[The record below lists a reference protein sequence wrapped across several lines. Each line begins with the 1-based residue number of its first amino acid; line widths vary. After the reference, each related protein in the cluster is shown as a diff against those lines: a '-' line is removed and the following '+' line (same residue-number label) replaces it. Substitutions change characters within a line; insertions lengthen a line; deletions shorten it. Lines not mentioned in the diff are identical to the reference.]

1 MNKTYNIIWNAAR
14 GMYIVTSEL
23 ARSGSRA
30 IVSVSASCAVTLL
43 AMDAA
48 PAVAEETRVSIPS
61 QTTTYTLSGATPF
74 VVETGNTV
82 ATDTATSAAIV
93 GDNSNDWDL
102 LIESGAVVGSSLT
115 DSQAMNLDS
124 LTGATSVHNQGTITG
139 SNEDGTI
146 MLQNGG
152 SVINDAR
159 IENNATYEHDPQDI
173 PQEYAGVY
181 MLNGGSYVSSESG
194 VLEGVS
200 GVIVQ
205 SGEAHITNGGM
216 INSDGS
222 WRSYGVEFRDGT
234 YGTIV
239 NTGTIITTASDGSGK
254 IEDAAIYVH
263 TLNDMAVSGSVSV
276 DNSGLMQSDF
286 ITVALYYGSHFEV
299 VNRVGGVIT
308 AGNSSLVG
316 IKSTAMELKVG
327 VDNLVTNDGTISA
340 YGTANTYGIHY
351 GESTSGGVITNT
363 GSITT
368 TGGGS
373 GDASVYVHGNGD
385 GTVVN
390 NSGTM
395 SSSVYGVYLDS
406 TRSKGHTLNNQA
418 GGAISANTA
427 VAINGNGNT
436 ITNQG
441 KMTGVSDGLLISG
454 NNNIVTTSGG
464 EISGKNGIR
473 VSKGSG
479 NQITAKSG
487 SKITTTSTGISIAG
501 GNNQITTESGST
513 IVAKDNGILINS
525 GANNVTNG
533 GSITATGSSISYG
546 IQYNSGTSGTI
557 TNTGTITTTGKGA
570 GDASVYAHGG
580 AVTINNSGTMDS
592 SVYGVYVT
600 TGHTLNNL
608 AGGSITANTAVQL
621 NGNNNTLANAGA
633 ILGDTNGVTINGSGN
648 TLTSQGK
655 ITGGTNAILIN
666 SGSKNNTLTLNTGT
680 EISGNITDDNN
691 SASANNNLI
700 LDGEGTLGSSISG
713 LNSVT
718 SSGDW
723 TLPGATMNL
732 SGTTNS
738 ALWVKSG
745 TLILNGAMTAKG
757 ATVDSGTTLQIGN
770 SGTLGAFNG
779 DIVDNGTLTFNRSD
793 AAAYG
798 SVISGSGN
806 VIKQGG
812 GELTLSNN
820 NSYSGGTTIAEGTLT
835 ATAGGAL
842 GSGNIDNRAYLKLD
856 AASASD
862 PFIVADLTTHSGAT
876 VEIGAG
882 STLQANTLTQQDGS
896 TLTADLT
903 ATSGPAIR
911 AKNVN
916 LDGTLN
922 VASPASQEPIRSTDD
937 LISLALIESDNAI
950 SGDFDDI
957 TINGNAMNS
966 DAFITVVG
974 QKNVNDTHYDLVE
987 TLTWYADRYNAAID
1001 AHGTFNLADADD
1013 SFTVNTV
1020 LENVDANSG
1029 WNGQSLTKT
1038 GAGTLI
1044 LNAENTYTGG
1054 TTISDGT
1061 LVANNVEA
1069 LGTGNVTDNAT
1080 LELNT
1085 GGDFDNAISGSGQVV
1100 KSGDDA
1106 LTLSGTNTYSGGTT
1120 ISGGT
1125 LIASNVEAL
1134 GTGDV
1139 TDNAVLELNTG
1150 GDFANN
1156 IGGSGQVVKS
1166 GDETLTLSGTNSYT
1180 GGTTISGGTLV
1191 ASNVEALGSGDV
1203 TDNATLEM
1211 NTGGDFANN
1220 IGGTGSVVK
1229 SGDKTLTLSGSNIY
1243 TGGTLIS
1250 GGTLIATNVDAL
1262 GTGDVTDNATLEMNT
1277 GGDFANAIG
1286 GTGSV
1291 VKSGDETLTL
1301 SGSNIYT
1308 GGTTIS
1314 GGTLVATNV
1323 EALGSGDVTDNAT
1336 LELNT
1341 GGTFDNVISGSGQV
1355 VKSGDDALTLSGN
1368 NSYTGG
1374 TLISDGTL
1382 VASNVE
1388 ALGSGD
1394 VTDNATLALNTG
1406 GDFTNNIGG
1415 TGRVEKSGDDALTLS
1430 GANSYT
1436 GGTLISGGTLVATNV
1451 DALGTGNV
1459 TDNATLE
1466 LNTGGDFDNAISGSG
1481 QVVKSGDK
1489 TLTLSGANS
1498 YTGGTTISSGTLIA
1512 TNVEALGT
1520 GDVTDNATLELN
1532 TGGDFDNNIGGTG
1545 SVVKSGDETLTLSGA
1560 NSYTGGTTIS
1570 GGTLVATSVDA
1581 LGSGDVTDNATLE
1594 MNTGGD
1600 FANNIGGTGSV
1611 VKSGDKTLTLSGS
1624 NTYAGGT
1631 TINDGTLVANNVEA
1645 LGTGDVIDNATLEL
1659 NTGGDFDNAI
1669 SGSGQVVKSG
1679 DKTLTLSGANSYS
1692 GATTISGGTL
1702 IAANV
1707 NALGTGA
1714 IDNRASLLLDA
1725 SGQFTVTDLTTE
1737 SGGNTEIGA
1746 GSTLQATTLTQKS
1759 DSTLTINLNS
1769 NTADP
1774 VIHAASQ
1781 VSLAGTLDI
1790 TGVGDVLDSDP
1801 ASTDDLDT
1809 FTLIASDKTIAGD
1822 FEKLTVA
1829 GMDADLADFI
1839 TVDGRIDDMGKQYE
1853 LTTALTWYADRDDAV
1868 TDAHGT
1874 FNLTNADGSFAVNTV
1889 LENVDATLDPASST
1903 GWDGTSLIKQGAGT
1917 LILNAENTY
1926 TGGTT
1931 ISGGTL
1937 VATNVD
1943 ALGSGDVTDDATLE
1957 LNTGGTFDNAISGS
1971 GQVVKSGDDA
1981 LTLSG
1986 ANTYTGGTT
1995 INDGTLVACNVEA
2008 LGTGDV
2014 TDNATLELNT
2024 GGTFD
2029 NVISGSGQMVKS
2041 GDDTLTL
2048 SGSNTYTGG
2057 TTISGGTLV
2066 ATSVDAL
2073 GSGDVTNDAVL
2084 ELNTGGDF
2092 DNAISGSGQVVKS
2105 GDETLTL
2112 SGANSYTGGT
2122 TISGGT
2128 LVASNVEALGSSDVT
2143 DNATLELN
2151 TGGDFTNN
2159 ISGSGQVVK
2168 SGDDVLT
2175 LSGANSYSGGTLI
2188 SDGTLVAS
2196 NVEALGTGDITDNAV
2211 LELNTGGD
2219 FDNAISGSGQV
2230 VKSGDETLTLSGSNT
2245 YTGGTTIS
2253 GGTLVASNVDAL
2265 GTGDVT
2271 DNATLEL
2278 NTGGTFDNVISGS
2291 GQVVKSGDKTLTLS
2305 GANSYTGGTTIN
2317 DGTLVASNVDALGSG
2332 DVTNDAVLEL
2342 NTGGD
2347 FTNNISGS
2355 GQVVKSGDETLTLSG
2370 TNSYTDGTLISGG
2383 TLVAT
2388 NLEALGT
2395 GDVTNNATLE
2405 LNTGGDF
2412 TNNISGSG
2420 QVVKSGDETLTL
2432 SGANSY
2438 TGGTTIS
2445 GGTLVASNVEALGS
2459 GDVTDNATLEMNT
2472 GGDFDNAISG
2482 SGQVVKSGDKTLT
2495 LSGANS
2501 YTGGTT
2507 ISGGTLVA
2515 SNVEALGS
2523 GDIDNYASLQ
2533 LNASGQFV
2541 TANLTTHDNATTAIG
2556 AGSALRANT
2565 LTQEANSTLAVHLID
2580 SNSGAI
2586 VTADHANLGG
2596 TLDITGIGNVA
2607 KSWTRDAYAYT
2618 LIDTDS
2624 AINSDF
2630 AQFTVAG
2637 MDAKQVDFL
2646 TVDGRVNAADD
2657 TRYDVTASLSWYA
2670 DSDNAATDAHGTFTL
2685 SEQGHSFTL
2694 NTALT
2699 DVDAT
2704 LNPDSA
2710 TYWDGK
2716 SLIKR
2721 GAGTLILGAQNT
2733 YSGDTDVQEGA
2744 LWLAETATI
2753 GSAGSAQ
2760 AVNIAANAA
2769 FGGHNAT
2776 VNGHV
2781 NNQGSLYFVDTFT
2794 VNGDVV
2800 NSSAMISGS
2809 DQPNNTLTIAG
2820 NYTGNDGHLYLNTQ
2834 LGDDSSPTD
2843 KLIVTGDTAGSTTL
2857 HITNVNG
2864 LGAQTVNG
2872 IEVIEVGG
2880 QSDGDFTLYKGHVD
2894 INAWTYTLK
2903 QDGGDWYLRSESD
2916 DVPDDGGEV
2925 TPPDDGGEVTP
2936 PDDGGDVTPP
2946 DGGGDVT
2953 PPDDGGE
2960 VTPPD
2965 DGGEVTPPDDGG
2977 DVTPPDDGG
2986 DVTPVAP
2993 QYRADI
2999 GVYLGNQWMARNLQM
3014 QTLYDREGSQ
3024 YRSADGSIWM
3034 RFKAGKAE
3042 SQAVNGNVDI
3052 DSDYSQFQLGGDIL
3066 TWSDGAQSVTV
3077 GLMGSYINANTD
3089 STGNRGADGSQFS
3102 ANGSVDGYNLGL
3114 YATWF
3119 ADAQSH
3125 RGAYIDSWY
3134 QYGAYNNSVDN
3145 DGLSA
3150 SRYDS
3155 AAHAVSLETGYRYDI
3170 ALSNRNTVSLTPQA
3184 QVTWQ
3189 RYSADTVID
3198 DGGTRISGQNDD
3210 SWTTRLGMRVDGKLY
3225 KESGRIQP
3233 FMEVNW
3239 LHASDNAAATF
3250 GDTKVSQDL
3259 PNDRVEVKVGIQAN
3273 VSERLSVYAQA
3284 AGQKGKNDYGD
3295 ASFSLNMRYN
3305 W

>member
-74 VVETGNTV
+74 VVETGNTI
-82 ATDTATSAAIV
+82 ATDTAASAAIV

-146 MLQNGG
+146 LLQNGG
-152 SVINDAR
+152 SVINDGR
-159 IENNATYEHDPQDI
+159 IENSAIYVHNLDLGAPEIDAAI
-173 PQEYAGVY
+173 Y
-181 MLNGGSYVSSESG
+181 MLNGGSYVSSENG
-194 VLEGVS
+194 VLKGVS

-205 SGEAHITNGGM
+205 SGEVHITNGGT

-222 WRSYGVEFRDGT
+222 WRSYGVELRGGA

-239 NTGTIITTASDGSGK
+239 NTGTIITTASDGSGE
-254 IEDAAIYVH
+254 IEDAAIYAH
-263 TLNDMAVSGSVSV
+263 TFDDIAAGDYVSV
-276 DNSGLMQSDF
+276 DNSGLLQSDF
-286 ITVALYYGSHFEV
+286 IAVALYHGAHFEV
-299 VNRVGGVIT
+299 INRAGGVIT

-316 IKSTAMELKVG
+316 IQSAAMELKAG

-368 TGGGS
+368 TGGGA

-395 SSSVYGVYLDS
+395 SSTVYGVYLDS
-406 TRSKGHTLNNQA
+406 ARSKGHTLNNQA

-487 SKITTTSTGISIAG
+487 SKITATSTGISIAS
-501 GNNQITTESGST
+501 GNNQVTTESGSA

-546 IQYNSGTSGTI
+546 IQYNSGASGTI

-592 SVYGVYVT
+592 SVFGVYVT

-633 ILGDTNGVTINGSGN
+633 ILGDTNGVTISGSGN
-648 TLTSQGK
+648 TLTNQGK
-655 ITGGTNAILIN
+655 ITGGTNAVLIN

-680 EISGNITDDNN
+680 EISGSITDGNN

-723 TLPGATMNL
+723 TLSGATMNL

-745 TLILNGAMTAKG
+745 TLIVNGAMTAKG

-770 SGTLGAFNG
+770 GGTLGAFNG
-779 DIVDNGTLTFNRSD
+779 NIVDNGTLTFNRSD

-806 VIKQGG
+806 VVKQGG

-842 GSGNIDNRAYLKLD
+842 GSGNIDNRAYLKLE
-856 AASASD
+856 AANAGD

-950 SGDFDDI
+950 SGDFDGI
-957 TINGNAMNS
+957 TINGNAMNP

-987 TLTWYADRYNAAID
+987 TLTWYADRDNAAID

-1061 LVANNVEA
+1061 LVATNVEA

-1100 KSGDDA
+1100 KSGD
-1106 LTLSGTNTYSGGTT
+1106 
-1120 ISGGT
+1120 
-1125 LIASNVEAL
+1125 
-1134 GTGDV
+1134 
-1139 TDNAVLELNTG
+1139 
-1150 GDFANN
+1150 
-1156 IGGSGQVVKS
+1156 
-1166 GDETLTLSGTNSYT
+1166 ETLTLSGANSYT

-1191 ASNVEALGSGDV
+1191 ATNVEALGSGDVTDNATLELNTGGTFDNVISGSGQVVKSGDEMLTLSGANSYTGGTTISGGTLVVSNVEALGSGDV
-1203 TDNATLEM
+1203 TDNATLEL
-1211 NTGGDFANN
+1211 NTGGDFDNN

-1229 SGDKTLTLSGSNIY
+1229 SGDKTLTLSGANSY
-1243 TGGTLIS
+1243 TGGTTIS
-1250 GGTLIATNVDAL
+1250 GGTLVATNVEAL
-1262 GTGDVTDNATLEMNT
+1262 GSGDVTDNAVLELNT
-1277 GGDFANAIG
+1277 GGTFDNVIS
-1286 GTGSV
+1286 GSGQV
-1291 VKSGDETLTL
+1291 VKSGDEMLTL
-1301 SGSNIYT
+1301 SGANSYT

-1374 TLISDGTL
+1374 TLISGGTL
-1382 VASNVE
+1382 VASNVD

-1394 VTDNATLALNTG
+1394 VTDNATLEMNTG
-1406 GDFTNNIGG
+1406 GDFDNAISGSG
-1415 TGRVEKSGDDALTLS
+1415 QVVKSGDETLTLS

-1436 GGTLISGGTLVATNV
+1436 GGTTISGGTLVANNV
-1451 DALGTGNV
+1451 EALGTGDV
-1459 TDNATLE
+1459 TNNATLE

-1498 YTGGTTISSGTLIA
+1498 YTGGTTISGGTLIA
-1512 TNVEALGT
+1512 T
-1520 GDVTDNATLELN
+1520 
-1532 TGGDFDNNIGGTG
+1532 
-1545 SVVKSGDETLTLSGA
+1545 
-1560 NSYTGGTTIS
+1560 
-1570 GGTLVATSVDA
+1570 
-1581 LGSGDVTDNATLE
+1581 
-1594 MNTGGD
+1594 
-1600 FANNIGGTGSV
+1600 
-1611 VKSGDKTLTLSGS
+1611 
-1624 NTYAGGT
+1624 
-1631 TINDGTLVANNVEA
+1631 
-1645 LGTGDVIDNATLEL
+1645 
-1659 NTGGDFDNAI
+1659 
-1669 SGSGQVVKSG
+1669 
-1679 DKTLTLSGANSYS
+1679 
-1692 GATTISGGTL
+1692 
-1702 IAANV
+1702 NV

-1769 NTADP
+1769 NTVDP

-1839 TVDGRIDDMGKQYE
+1839 TVDGRIDDTGKQYE

-1889 LENVDATLDPASST
+1889 LENVDATLDPDSAT

-1971 GQVVKSGDDA
+1971 GQVVKSGDD
-1981 LTLSG
+1981 
-1986 ANTYTGGTT
+1986 
-1995 INDGTLVACNVEA
+1995 
-2008 LGTGDV
+2008 
-2014 TDNATLELNT
+2014 
-2024 GGTFD
+2024 
-2029 NVISGSGQMVKS
+2029 
-2041 GDDTLTL
+2041 
-2048 SGSNTYTGG
+2048 
-2057 TTISGGTLV
+2057 
-2066 ATSVDAL
+2066 
-2073 GSGDVTNDAVL
+2073 
-2084 ELNTGGDF
+2084 
-2092 DNAISGSGQVVKS
+2092 
-2105 GDETLTL
+2105 
-2112 SGANSYTGGT
+2112 
-2122 TISGGT
+2122 
-2128 LVASNVEALGSSDVT
+2128 
-2143 DNATLELN
+2143 
-2151 TGGDFTNN
+2151 
-2159 ISGSGQVVK
+2159 
-2168 SGDDVLT
+2168 VLT

-2196 NVEALGTGDITDNAV
+2196 NVEALGTGDVTNDAVLELNTGGTFDNAISGSGQVVKSGDETLTLSGANSYTGGTLISGGTLVASNVEALGTGDVTDNATLELNTGGDFDNAISGSGQVVKSGDETLTLSGSNTYTGGTLISGGTLVATNVEALGSGDVTDDATLELNTGGTFDNAISGSGQVVKSGDDVLTLSGANSYSGGSLISGGTLVATNVEALGTGDVTNNAVLELNTGGTFDNAISGSGQVVKSGDETLTLSGANSYTGGTLISGGTLVASNVEALGTGDVTDNAV

-2245 YTGGTTIS
+2245 YTGGTLIS
-2253 GGTLVASNVDAL
+2253 GGTLVASNVEAL
-2265 GTGDVT
+2265 GT
-2271 DNATLEL
+2271 
-2278 NTGGTFDNVISGS
+2278 
-2291 GQVVKSGDKTLTLS
+2291 
-2305 GANSYTGGTTIN
+2305 
-2317 DGTLVASNVDALGSG
+2317 G

-2347 FTNNISGS
+2347 FDNAISGS
-2355 GQVVKSGDETLTLSG
+2355 GKVEKSGDGTLTLSG
-2370 TNSYTDGTLISGG
+2370 SNTYRGGTTISGG
-2383 TLVAT
+2383 TLLASNV
-2388 NLEALGT
+2388 EALGT

-2412 TNNISGSG
+2412 DNAISGSG
-2420 QVVKSGDETLTL
+2420 QVVKSGGDTLTL
-2432 SGANSY
+2432 SGNNSY
-2438 TGGTTIS
+2438 TGGTLIS
-2445 GGTLVASNVEALGS
+2445 DGTLVASNVEALGS
-2459 GDVTDNATLEMNT
+2459 GN
-2472 GGDFDNAISG
+2472 
-2482 SGQVVKSGDKTLT
+2482 
-2495 LSGANS
+2495 
-2501 YTGGTT
+2501 
-2507 ISGGTLVA
+2507 
-2515 SNVEALGS
+2515 
-2523 GDIDNYASLQ
+2523 IDNYASLQ

-2565 LTQEANSTLAVHLID
+2565 LTQEANSTLAVHLTD
-2580 SNSGAI
+2580 SNSDAI

-2618 LIDTDS
+2618 LIDSDS

-2646 TVDGRVNAADD
+2646 TVDGRVNADDD

-2710 TYWDGK
+2710 TGWDGK

-2733 YSGDTDVQEGA
+2733 YSGDTDVQEGT

-2916 DVPDDGGEV
+2916 DVPDDGGDV
-2925 TPPDDGGEVTP
+2925 IP

-2946 DGGGDVT
+2946 DDGGDVT

-2965 DGGEVTPPDDGG
+2965 DGGEVTPPDDDG

-2986 DVTPVAP
+2986 DVTPPDDDGDITPPDGGDVTPVTP

-3077 GLMGSYINANTD
+3077 GLMGSYINASTD

-3210 SWTTRLGMRVDGKLY
+3210 SWTTRLGVRVDGKLY

-3239 LHASDNAAATF
+3239 LHASDNASATF

>member
-74 VVETGNTV
+74 VVETDNTI
-82 ATDTATSAAIV
+82 ATDTAASAAIV

-146 MLQNGG
+146 LLQNGG

-159 IENNATYEHDPQDI
+159 IENSATYEHDPEDI

-239 NTGTIITTASDGSGK
+239 NTGTIITTASDGSNK

-286 ITVALYYGSHFEV
+286 ITVALYHGSHFEV

-316 IKSTAMELKVG
+316 IQSAAMELKAG
-327 VDNLVTNDGTISA
+327 VNNLVTNDGTISA
-340 YGTANTYGIHY
+340 YGTVNTYGIHY
-351 GESTSGGVITNT
+351 GENTSGGVITNT

-368 TGGGS
+368 TGGGA

-390 NSGTM
+390 NSGIM
-395 SSSVYGVYLDS
+395 SSTVYGVYLDS
-406 TRSKGHTLNNQA
+406 ARSKGHTLNNQA

-436 ITNQG
+436 ISNQG

-487 SKITTTSTGISIAG
+487 SKITATSTGISIAS
-501 GNNQITTESGST
+501 GNNQVTAESGSA

-533 GSITATGSSISYG
+533 GSITAIGSSISYG
-546 IQYNSGTSGTI
+546 IQYNSGASGTI
-557 TNTGTITTTGKGA
+557 TNTITTTGKGA

-592 SVYGVYVT
+592 SVFGVYVT

-633 ILGDTNGVTINGSGN
+633 ILGDTNGVTISGSGN
-648 TLTSQGK
+648 TLTNQGK
-655 ITGGTNAILIN
+655 ITGGTNAVLIN

-680 EISGNITDDNN
+680 EMSGSITDGNN

-723 TLPGATMNL
+723 TLSGATMNL

-793 AAAYG
+793 AAVYG

-806 VIKQGG
+806 VVKQGG

-957 TINGNAMNS
+957 TINGNAMNP

-987 TLTWYADRYNAAID
+987 TLTWYADRDNAAID

-1044 LNAENTYTGG
+1044 LNAENTYIGG
-1054 TTISDGT
+1054 TTISGGT
-1061 LVANNVEA
+1061 LIATNVEA

-1100 KSGDDA
+1100 KSGDETLA
-1106 LTLSGTNTYSGGTT
+1106 LSG
-1120 ISGGT
+1120 I
-1125 LIASNVEAL
+1125 
-1134 GTGDV
+1134 
-1139 TDNAVLELNTG
+1139 
-1150 GDFANN
+1150 
-1156 IGGSGQVVKS
+1156 
-1166 GDETLTLSGTNSYT
+1166 NSYT

-1203 TDNATLEM
+1203 TDNATLEL
-1211 NTGGDFANN
+1211 NTSGDFANN

-1229 SGDKTLTLSGSNIY
+1229 SGDKTLTLSGSNSY
-1243 TGGTLIS
+1243 TGGTI
-1250 GGTLIATNVDAL
+1250 
-1262 GTGDVTDNATLEMNT
+1262 
-1277 GGDFANAIG
+1277 
-1286 GTGSV
+1286 
-1291 VKSGDETLTL
+1291 
-1301 SGSNIYT
+1301 
-1308 GGTTIS
+1308 IS

-1323 EALGSGDVTDNAT
+1323 EALGSGDVTDNA
-1336 LELNT
+1336 
-1341 GGTFDNVISGSGQV
+1341 V
-1355 VKSGDDALTLSGN
+1355 
-1368 NSYTGG
+1368 
-1374 TLISDGTL
+1374 
-1382 VASNVE
+1382 
-1388 ALGSGD
+1388 
-1394 VTDNATLALNTG
+1394 
-1406 GDFTNNIGG
+1406 
-1415 TGRVEKSGDDALTLS
+1415 
-1430 GANSYT
+1430 
-1436 GGTLISGGTLVATNV
+1436 
-1451 DALGTGNV
+1451 
-1459 TDNATLE
+1459 
-1466 LNTGGDFDNAISGSG
+1466 
-1481 QVVKSGDK
+1481 
-1489 TLTLSGANS
+1489 
-1498 YTGGTTISSGTLIA
+1498 
-1512 TNVEALGT
+1512 
-1520 GDVTDNATLELN
+1520 
-1532 TGGDFDNNIGGTG
+1532 
-1545 SVVKSGDETLTLSGA
+1545 
-1560 NSYTGGTTIS
+1560 
-1570 GGTLVATSVDA
+1570 
-1581 LGSGDVTDNATLE
+1581 
-1594 MNTGGD
+1594 
-1600 FANNIGGTGSV
+1600 
-1611 VKSGDKTLTLSGS
+1611 
-1624 NTYAGGT
+1624 
-1631 TINDGTLVANNVEA
+1631 
-1645 LGTGDVIDNATLEL
+1645 LEL

-1769 NTADP
+1769 NTVDP

-1839 TVDGRIDDMGKQYE
+1839 TVDGRIDDTGKQYE

-1889 LENVDATLDPASST
+1889 LENVDATLDPASAT

-1943 ALGSGDVTDDATLE
+1943 ALGSGDVTDNATLE
-1957 LNTGGTFDNAISGS
+1957 MNTGGTFDNAISGS
-1971 GQVVKSGDDA
+1971 GQVVKSGD
-1981 LTLSG
+1981 G
-1986 ANTYTGGTT
+1986 A
-1995 INDGTLVACNVEA
+1995 
-2008 LGTGDV
+2008 
-2014 TDNATLELNT
+2014 
-2024 GGTFD
+2024 
-2029 NVISGSGQMVKS
+2029 
-2041 GDDTLTL
+2041 
-2048 SGSNTYTGG
+2048 
-2057 TTISGGTLV
+2057 
-2066 ATSVDAL
+2066 
-2073 GSGDVTNDAVL
+2073 
-2084 ELNTGGDF
+2084 
-2092 DNAISGSGQVVKS
+2092 
-2105 GDETLTL
+2105 
-2112 SGANSYTGGT
+2112 
-2122 TISGGT
+2122 
-2128 LVASNVEALGSSDVT
+2128 
-2143 DNATLELN
+2143 
-2151 TGGDFTNN
+2151 
-2159 ISGSGQVVK
+2159 
-2168 SGDDVLT
+2168 LT

-2188 SDGTLVAS
+2188 SDGTLIAGRVDVLGSGDVTDNATLEMNTGGTFSNTISGSGQVVKSGDKTLTLSGVNTYIGGTLISGGTLLASNVEALGTGSVANNATLELNTSGDFDNAIGGSGKVEKSGDDALTLSGSNTYTGGTLISGGTLVAS
-2196 NVEALGTGDITDNAV
+2196 NVEALGTGDVTDNATLALNAGGDFTNNIGGTGRV
-2211 LELNTGGD
+2211 EKSGDKTLTLSGSNTYTGGTLISSGTLVANDVNALGTGDVTDNATLALNTGGD
-2219 FDNAISGSGQV
+2219 FDNAISGSGKV
-2230 VKSGDETLTLSGSNT
+2230 EKSGDETLTLSGSNT
-2245 YTGGTTIS
+2245 YTGGTTI
-2253 GGTLVASNVDAL
+2253 
-2265 GTGDVT
+2265 
-2271 DNATLEL
+2271 
-2278 NTGGTFDNVISGS
+2278 
-2291 GQVVKSGDKTLTLS
+2291 
-2305 GANSYTGGTTIN
+2305 N
-2317 DGTLVASNVDALGSG
+2317 DGTLIATSVDALGSG
-2332 DVTNDAVLEL
+2332 DVTDNAVLEL

-2445 GGTLVASNVEALGS
+2445 GGTLVASNVEALGT
-2459 GDVTDNATLEMNT
+2459 GDVTNNATLELNT
-2472 GGDFDNAISG
+2472 GGTFDNAISG
-2482 SGQVVKSGDKTLT
+2482 SGQVVKSGDETLT
-2495 LSGANS
+2495 LSGANT

-2507 ISGGTLVA
+2507 INGGTLVA

-2565 LTQEANSTLAVHLID
+2565 LTQEANSTLAVHLTN

-2586 VTADHANLGG
+2586 VTADRANLGG
-2596 TLDITGIGNVA
+2596 TLDITGIGNVT

-2618 LIDTDS
+2618 LIDSDS
-2624 AINSDF
+2624 AIDSDF

-2646 TVDGRVNAADD
+2646 TVDGRVNADDD

-2704 LNPDSA
+2704 LDPDSA
-2710 TYWDGK
+2710 TDWDGK

-2760 AVNIAANAA
+2760 AVNIAANAV

-2781 NNQGSLYFVDTFT
+2781 NNLGSLYFVDTFT

-2936 PDDGGDVTPP
+2936 PDDGGE
-2946 DGGGDVT
+2946 VT

-2977 DVTPPDDGG
+2977 EVTPPDDDGEVTPPDDGG
-2986 DVTPVAP
+2986 DVTPPDDDGDITPPDGGDVTPVTP

-3024 YRSADGSIWM
+3024 YRSADGSVWM

-3210 SWTTRLGMRVDGKLY
+3210 SWTTRLGVRVDGKLY

-3239 LHASDNAAATF
+3239 LHASDNTSATF

>member
-74 VVETGNTV
+74 VVETGNTI
-82 ATDTATSAAIV
+82 ATDTAASAAIV

-102 LIESGAVVGSSLT
+102 LIESGAVVGSSLI

-139 SNEDGTI
+139 SSADGTI
-146 MLQNGG
+146 LLQNGG
-152 SVINDAR
+152 SVINDGR
-159 IENNATYEHDPQDI
+159 IENSAIYVHNLDLGAPEIDAAI
-173 PQEYAGVY
+173 Y
-181 MLNGGSYVSSESG
+181 MLNGGSYVSSENG
-194 VLEGVS
+194 VLKGVS

-205 SGEAHITNGGM
+205 SGEVHITNGGT

-222 WRSYGVEFRDGT
+222 WRSYGVELRGGA

-239 NTGTIITTASDGSGK
+239 NTGTIITTASDGSGE
-254 IEDAAIYVH
+254 IEDAAIYAH
-263 TLNDMAVSGSVSV
+263 TFDDIAAGDYVSV
-276 DNSGLMQSDF
+276 DNSGLLQSDF
-286 ITVALYYGSHFEV
+286 IAVALYHGAHFEV
-299 VNRVGGVIT
+299 INRAGGVIT

-316 IKSTAMELKVG
+316 IQSAAMELKAG

-368 TGGGS
+368 TGGGA

-395 SSSVYGVYLDS
+395 SSTVYGVYLDS
-406 TRSKGHTLNNQA
+406 ARSKGHTLNNQA

-487 SKITTTSTGISIAG
+487 SKITATSTGISIAS
-501 GNNQITTESGST
+501 GNNQVTTESGSA

-592 SVYGVYVT
+592 SVFGVYVT

-633 ILGDTNGVTINGSGN
+633 ILGDTNGVTISGSGN
-648 TLTSQGK
+648 TLTNQGK
-655 ITGGTNAILIN
+655 ITGGTNAVLIN

-680 EISGNITDDNN
+680 EISGSITDGNN

-723 TLPGATMNL
+723 TLSGATMNL

-770 SGTLGAFNG
+770 GGTLGAFNG
-779 DIVDNGTLTFNRSD
+779 NIVDNGTLTFNRSD

-806 VIKQGG
+806 VVKQGG

-842 GSGNIDNRAYLKLD
+842 GSGNIDNRAYLTLD

-950 SGDFDDI
+950 SGDFDGI
-957 TINGNAMNS
+957 TINGNAMNP

-987 TLTWYADRYNAAID
+987 TLTWYADRDNAAID

-1061 LVANNVEA
+1061 LIATNVEA

-1080 LELNT
+1080 LEMNT

-1100 KSGDDA
+1100 KSGDET
-1106 LTLSGTNTYSGGTT
+1106 LTLSGSNTYTGGTI

-1125 LIASNVEAL
+1125 LVATNVEAL

-1150 GDFANN
+1150 G
-1156 IGGSGQVVKS
+1156 
-1166 GDETLTLSGTNSYT
+1166 
-1180 GGTTISGGTLV
+1180 
-1191 ASNVEALGSGDV
+1191 
-1203 TDNATLEM
+1203 
-1211 NTGGDFANN
+1211 
-1220 IGGTGSVVK
+1220 
-1229 SGDKTLTLSGSNIY
+1229 
-1243 TGGTLIS
+1243 
-1250 GGTLIATNVDAL
+1250 
-1262 GTGDVTDNATLEMNT
+1262 
-1277 GGDFANAIG
+1277 
-1286 GTGSV
+1286 
-1291 VKSGDETLTL
+1291 
-1301 SGSNIYT
+1301 
-1308 GGTTIS
+1308 
-1314 GGTLVATNV
+1314 
-1323 EALGSGDVTDNAT
+1323 
-1336 LELNT
+1336 
-1341 GGTFDNVISGSGQV
+1341 TFDNVISGSGQ
-1355 VKSGDDALTLSGN
+1355 
-1368 NSYTGG
+1368 
-1374 TLISDGTL
+1374 
-1382 VASNVE
+1382 
-1388 ALGSGD
+1388 
-1394 VTDNATLALNTG
+1394 
-1406 GDFTNNIGG
+1406 
-1415 TGRVEKSGDDALTLS
+1415 
-1430 GANSYT
+1430 
-1436 GGTLISGGTLVATNV
+1436 
-1451 DALGTGNV
+1451 
-1459 TDNATLE
+1459 
-1466 LNTGGDFDNAISGSG
+1466 
-1481 QVVKSGDK
+1481 
-1489 TLTLSGANS
+1489 
-1498 YTGGTTISSGTLIA
+1498 
-1512 TNVEALGT
+1512 
-1520 GDVTDNATLELN
+1520 
-1532 TGGDFDNNIGGTG
+1532 
-1545 SVVKSGDETLTLSGA
+1545 VVKSGDETLTLSGA

-1570 GGTLVATSVDA
+1570 GGTLVATNVD
-1581 LGSGDVTDNATLE
+1581 
-1594 MNTGGD
+1594 
-1600 FANNIGGTGSV
+1600 
-1611 VKSGDKTLTLSGS
+1611 
-1624 NTYAGGT
+1624 
-1631 TINDGTLVANNVEA
+1631 A
-1645 LGTGDVIDNATLEL
+1645 LGTGDVTDNATLEL

-1702 IAANV
+1702 IATHV

-1769 NTADP
+1769 NTVDP

-1839 TVDGRIDDMGKQYE
+1839 TVDGRIDDTGKQYE

-1889 LENVDATLDPASST
+1889 LENVDATLDPASAT

-1971 GQVVKSGDDA
+1971 GQVVKSGDDV

-1986 ANTYTGGTT
+1986 ANSYSGGTL
-1995 INDGTLVACNVEA
+1995 ISDGTLVASNVEA

-2029 NVISGSGQMVKS
+2029 NVISG
-2041 GDDTLTL
+2041 
-2048 SGSNTYTGG
+2048 N
-2057 TTISGGTLV
+2057 
-2066 ATSVDAL
+2066 
-2073 GSGDVTNDAVL
+2073 
-2084 ELNTGGDF
+2084 
-2092 DNAISGSGQVVKS
+2092 
-2105 GDETLTL
+2105 
-2112 SGANSYTGGT
+2112 
-2122 TISGGT
+2122 
-2128 LVASNVEALGSSDVT
+2128 
-2143 DNATLELN
+2143 
-2151 TGGDFTNN
+2151 
-2159 ISGSGQVVK
+2159 GQVVK

-2196 NVEALGTGDITDNAV
+2196 NVEALGTGDVTDNATLEMNTGGDFINNIGGTGRVEKSGDDALTLSGSNTYTGGTTINDGTLIATSVDALGSGDVTNNAVLELNTGGDFINNIGGTGRVEKSGDETLTLSGSNTYTGGTLISGGTLVATNVEALGTGDVTDNAVLELNTGGDFINNIGGTGRVEKSGDDTLTLSGSNSYTGGTLISSGTLVATNVDALGSGDVTDNATLELNTGGTFDNAISGSGQVVKSGDKTLTLSGANSYTGGTLISSGTLVANDVNALGTGDVTDNAV

-2230 VKSGDETLTLSGSNT
+2230 VKSGDETLTLSG
-2245 YTGGTTIS
+2245 
-2253 GGTLVASNVDAL
+2253 
-2265 GTGDVT
+2265 
-2271 DNATLEL
+2271 
-2278 NTGGTFDNVISGS
+2278 
-2291 GQVVKSGDKTLTLS
+2291 
-2305 GANSYTGGTTIN
+2305 ANSYTG
-2317 DGTLVASNVDALGSG
+2317 
-2332 DVTNDAVLEL
+2332 
-2342 NTGGD
+2342 
-2347 FTNNISGS
+2347 
-2355 GQVVKSGDETLTLSG
+2355 
-2370 TNSYTDGTLISGG
+2370 GTLISGG

-2388 NLEALGT
+2388 
-2395 GDVTNNATLE
+2395 
-2405 LNTGGDF
+2405 
-2412 TNNISGSG
+2412 S
-2420 QVVKSGDETLTL
+2420 
-2432 SGANSY
+2432 
-2438 TGGTTIS
+2438 
-2445 GGTLVASNVEALGS
+2445 VEALGS
-2459 GDVTDNATLEMNT
+2459 GDVTDNAVLELNT
-2472 GGDFDNAISG
+2472 GGTFDNAISG

-2541 TANLTTHDNATTAIG
+2541 TANLTTHDNAITAIG

-2565 LTQEANSTLAVHLID
+2565 LTQEANSTLAVHLTD

-2586 VTADHANLGG
+2586 VTADRANLGG

-2618 LIDTDS
+2618 LIDSDS
-2624 AINSDF
+2624 AIDSDF

-2646 TVDGRVNAADD
+2646 TVDGRVNADDD

-2710 TYWDGK
+2710 TDWDGK

-2781 NNQGSLYFVDTFT
+2781 NNLGNLYFVDTFT

-2916 DVPDDGGEV
+2916 DVPDDGG
-2925 TPPDDGGEVTP
+2925 D
-2936 PDDGGDVTPP
+2936 
-2946 DGGGDVT
+2946 
-2953 PPDDGGE
+2953 
-2960 VTPPD
+2960 
-2965 DGGEVTPPDDGG
+2965 VTPPDDGG

-2986 DVTPVAP
+2986 DVTPPDDGGDITPPDGGGDITPPDDGGDVTPPDDDGEVTPPDDGGDVTPPDDDGDITPPDGGDGTPVAP

-3024 YRSADGSIWM
+3024 YRSADGSVWM

-3077 GLMGSYINANTD
+3077 GLMGSYINASTD

-3210 SWTTRLGMRVDGKLY
+3210 SWTTRLGVRVDGKLY

-3239 LHASDNAAATF
+3239 LHASDNASATF

>member
-74 VVETGNTV
+74 VVEAGNTI
-82 ATDTATSAAIV
+82 ATDTAASAAIV

-102 LIESGAVVGSSLT
+102 LIESGAVVGSSLI

-139 SNEDGTI
+139 SSADGTI
-146 MLQNGG
+146 LLQNGG
-152 SVINDAR
+152 SVINDGR
-159 IENNATYEHDPQDI
+159 IENSAIYVHNLDLGAPEIDAAI
-173 PQEYAGVY
+173 Y
-181 MLNGGSYVSSESG
+181 MLNGGSYVSSENG
-194 VLEGVS
+194 VLKGVS

-205 SGEAHITNGGM
+205 SGEVHITNGGT

-222 WRSYGVEFRDGT
+222 WRSYGVELRGGA

-239 NTGTIITTASDGSGK
+239 NTGTIITTASDGSGE
-254 IEDAAIYVH
+254 IEDAAIYAH
-263 TLNDMAVSGSVSV
+263 TFDDIAAGDYVSV
-276 DNSGLMQSDF
+276 DNSGLLQSDF
-286 ITVALYYGSHFEV
+286 IAVALYHGAHFEV
-299 VNRVGGVIT
+299 INRAGGVIT

-316 IKSTAMELKVG
+316 IQSAAMELKAG
-327 VDNLVTNDGTISA
+327 ANNLVTNDGTISA

-368 TGGGS
+368 TGGGA

-395 SSSVYGVYLDS
+395 SSTVYGVYLDS
-406 TRSKGHTLNNQA
+406 ARSKGHTLNNQA

-501 GNNQITTESGST
+501 GNNQITTESGSA

-546 IQYNSGTSGTI
+546 IHYYSGTSGTI

-592 SVYGVYVT
+592 SVFGVYVT

-608 AGGSITANTAVQL
+608 AGGSITANTAVQFH
-621 NGNNNTLANAGA
+621 GNNNTLANAGA
-633 ILGDTNGVTINGSGN
+633 ILGDTNGVTISGSGN
-648 TLTSQGK
+648 TLTNQGK

-680 EISGNITDDNN
+680 EISGSITDDNN

-723 TLPGATMNL
+723 TLSGATMNL

-770 SGTLGAFNG
+770 SGTLGTFNG

-806 VIKQGG
+806 VVKQGG

-950 SGDFDDI
+950 SGDFDGI
-957 TINGNAMNS
+957 TINGNAMNP

-1054 TTISDGT
+1054 TTISEGT

-1100 KSGDDA
+1100 KSGD
-1106 LTLSGTNTYSGGTT
+1106 
-1120 ISGGT
+1120 
-1125 LIASNVEAL
+1125 
-1134 GTGDV
+1134 
-1139 TDNAVLELNTG
+1139 
-1150 GDFANN
+1150 
-1156 IGGSGQVVKS
+1156 
-1166 GDETLTLSGTNSYT
+1166 
-1180 GGTTISGGTLV
+1180 
-1191 ASNVEALGSGDV
+1191 
-1203 TDNATLEM
+1203 
-1211 NTGGDFANN
+1211 
-1220 IGGTGSVVK
+1220 
-1229 SGDKTLTLSGSNIY
+1229 KTLTLSG
-1243 TGGTLIS
+1243 
-1250 GGTLIATNVDAL
+1250 
-1262 GTGDVTDNATLEMNT
+1262 
-1277 GGDFANAIG
+1277 AN
-1286 GTGSV
+1286 S
-1291 VKSGDETLTL
+1291 
-1301 SGSNIYT
+1301 YT

-1355 VKSGDDALTLSGN
+1355 VKSGDEMLTLSGANSYTGGTTISGGTLVASNVEALGSGDVTDNATLELNTGGDFDNAISGSGQVVKSGDDALTLSGN

-1394 VTDNATLALNTG
+1394 VTN
-1406 GDFTNNIGG
+1406 
-1415 TGRVEKSGDDALTLS
+1415 DA
-1430 GANSYT
+1430 
-1436 GGTLISGGTLVATNV
+1436 V
-1451 DALGTGNV
+1451 
-1459 TDNATLE
+1459 LE

-1498 YTGGTTISSGTLIA
+1498 YTGGTTISGGTLVA
-1512 TNVEALGT
+1512 SNVEALG
-1520 GDVTDNATLELN
+1520 
-1532 TGGDFDNNIGGTG
+1532 
-1545 SVVKSGDETLTLSGA
+1545 SGDIT
-1560 NSYTGGTTIS
+1560 
-1570 GGTLVATSVDA
+1570 
-1581 LGSGDVTDNATLE
+1581 
-1594 MNTGGD
+1594 
-1600 FANNIGGTGSV
+1600 
-1611 VKSGDKTLTLSGS
+1611 
-1624 NTYAGGT
+1624 
-1631 TINDGTLVANNVEA
+1631 
-1645 LGTGDVIDNATLEL
+1645 DNATLEL

-1679 DKTLTLSGANSYS
+1679 DETLTLSGTNTYT
-1692 GATTISGGTL
+1692 GGTTISGGTL
-1702 IAANV
+1702 IATHV

-1725 SGQFTVTDLTTE
+1725 SGQFAVTDLTTE

-1839 TVDGRIDDMGKQYE
+1839 TVDGRIDDTGKQYE

-1889 LENVDATLDPASST
+1889 LENVDATLDPDSAT

-1926 TGGTT
+1926 TVGTT

-1971 GQVVKSGDDA
+1971 GQVVKSGDKM

-1986 ANTYTGGTT
+1986 TNSYSGGTL
-1995 INDGTLVACNVEA
+1995 ISGGTLVATNVDA
-2008 LGTGDV
+2008 LGSGDV
-2014 TDNATLELNT
+2014 TDDATLELNT

-2029 NVISGSGQMVKS
+2029 NAISGSGQVVKS

-2057 TTISGGTLV
+2057 TI
-2066 ATSVDAL
+2066 
-2073 GSGDVTNDAVL
+2073 
-2084 ELNTGGDF
+2084 
-2092 DNAISGSGQVVKS
+2092 
-2105 GDETLTL
+2105 
-2112 SGANSYTGGT
+2112 
-2122 TISGGT
+2122 ISGGT
-2128 LVASNVEALGSSDVT
+2128 LVASNVEALGT
-2143 DNATLELN
+2143 
-2151 TGGDFTNN
+2151 
-2159 ISGSGQVVK
+2159 
-2168 SGDDVLT
+2168 
-2175 LSGANSYSGGTLI
+2175 
-2188 SDGTLVAS
+2188 
-2196 NVEALGTGDITDNAV
+2196 
-2211 LELNTGGD
+2211 
-2219 FDNAISGSGQV
+2219 
-2230 VKSGDETLTLSGSNT
+2230 
-2245 YTGGTTIS
+2245 
-2253 GGTLVASNVDAL
+2253 
-2265 GTGDVT
+2265 
-2271 DNATLEL
+2271 
-2278 NTGGTFDNVISGS
+2278 
-2291 GQVVKSGDKTLTLS
+2291 
-2305 GANSYTGGTTIN
+2305 
-2317 DGTLVASNVDALGSG
+2317 G

-2342 NTGGD
+2342 NT
-2347 FTNNISGS
+2347 
-2355 GQVVKSGDETLTLSG
+2355 
-2370 TNSYTDGTLISGG
+2370 
-2383 TLVAT
+2383 
-2388 NLEALGT
+2388 
-2395 GDVTNNATLE
+2395 
-2405 LNTGGDF
+2405 
-2412 TNNISGSG
+2412 
-2420 QVVKSGDETLTL
+2420 
-2432 SGANSY
+2432 
-2438 TGGTTIS
+2438 
-2445 GGTLVASNVEALGS
+2445 
-2459 GDVTDNATLEMNT
+2459 
-2472 GGDFDNAISG
+2472 
-2482 SGQVVKSGDKTLT
+2482 
-2495 LSGANS
+2495 
-2501 YTGGTT
+2501 
-2507 ISGGTLVA
+2507 
-2515 SNVEALGS
+2515 
-2523 GDIDNYASLQ
+2523 
-2533 LNASGQFV
+2533 
-2541 TANLTTHDNATTAIG
+2541 
-2556 AGSALRANT
+2556 
-2565 LTQEANSTLAVHLID
+2565 
-2580 SNSGAI
+2580 
-2586 VTADHANLGG
+2586 
-2596 TLDITGIGNVA
+2596 
-2607 KSWTRDAYAYT
+2607 
-2618 LIDTDS
+2618 
-2624 AINSDF
+2624 
-2630 AQFTVAG
+2630 
-2637 MDAKQVDFL
+2637 
-2646 TVDGRVNAADD
+2646 
-2657 TRYDVTASLSWYA
+2657 
-2670 DSDNAATDAHGTFTL
+2670 
-2685 SEQGHSFTL
+2685 
-2694 NTALT
+2694 
-2699 DVDAT
+2699 
-2704 LNPDSA
+2704 
-2710 TYWDGK
+2710 
-2716 SLIKR
+2716 
-2721 GAGTLILGAQNT
+2721 
-2733 YSGDTDVQEGA
+2733 
-2744 LWLAETATI
+2744 
-2753 GSAGSAQ
+2753 
-2760 AVNIAANAA
+2760 
-2769 FGGHNAT
+2769 
-2776 VNGHV
+2776 
-2781 NNQGSLYFVDTFT
+2781 
-2794 VNGDVV
+2794 
-2800 NSSAMISGS
+2800 
-2809 DQPNNTLTIAG
+2809 
-2820 NYTGNDGHLYLNTQ
+2820 
-2834 LGDDSSPTD
+2834 
-2843 KLIVTGDTAGSTTL
+2843 
-2857 HITNVNG
+2857 
-2864 LGAQTVNG
+2864 
-2872 IEVIEVGG
+2872 
-2880 QSDGDFTLYKGHVD
+2880 
-2894 INAWTYTLK
+2894 
-2903 QDGGDWYLRSESD
+2903 
-2916 DVPDDGGEV
+2916 
-2925 TPPDDGGEVTP
+2925 
-2936 PDDGGDVTPP
+2936 
-2946 DGGGDVT
+2946 
-2953 PPDDGGE
+2953 
-2960 VTPPD
+2960 
-2965 DGGEVTPPDDGG
+2965 
-2977 DVTPPDDGG
+2977 
-2986 DVTPVAP
+2986 
-2993 QYRADI
+2993 
-2999 GVYLGNQWMARNLQM
+2999 
-3014 QTLYDREGSQ
+3014 
-3024 YRSADGSIWM
+3024 
-3034 RFKAGKAE
+3034 
-3042 SQAVNGNVDI
+3042 
-3052 DSDYSQFQLGGDIL
+3052 
-3066 TWSDGAQSVTV
+3066 
-3077 GLMGSYINANTD
+3077 
-3089 STGNRGADGSQFS
+3089 
-3102 ANGSVDGYNLGL
+3102 
-3114 YATWF
+3114 
-3119 ADAQSH
+3119 
-3125 RGAYIDSWY
+3125 
-3134 QYGAYNNSVDN
+3134 
-3145 DGLSA
+3145 
-3150 SRYDS
+3150 
-3155 AAHAVSLETGYRYDI
+3155 
-3170 ALSNRNTVSLTPQA
+3170 
-3184 QVTWQ
+3184 
-3189 RYSADTVID
+3189 
-3198 DGGTRISGQNDD
+3198 
-3210 SWTTRLGMRVDGKLY
+3210 
-3225 KESGRIQP
+3225 
-3233 FMEVNW
+3233 
-3239 LHASDNAAATF
+3239 
-3250 GDTKVSQDL
+3250 
-3259 PNDRVEVKVGIQAN
+3259 
-3273 VSERLSVYAQA
+3273 
-3284 AGQKGKNDYGD
+3284 
-3295 ASFSLNMRYN
+3295 
-3305 W
+3305 

>member
-1 MNKTYNIIWNAAR
+1 
-14 GMYIVTSEL
+14 
-23 ARSGSRA
+23 
-30 IVSVSASCAVTLL
+30 
-43 AMDAA
+43 
-48 PAVAEETRVSIPS
+48 
-61 QTTTYTLSGATPF
+61 
-74 VVETGNTV
+74 
-82 ATDTATSAAIV
+82 
-93 GDNSNDWDL
+93 
-102 LIESGAVVGSSLT
+102 
-115 DSQAMNLDS
+115 
-124 LTGATSVHNQGTITG
+124 
-139 SNEDGTI
+139 
-146 MLQNGG
+146 
-152 SVINDAR
+152 
-159 IENNATYEHDPQDI
+159 
-173 PQEYAGVY
+173 
-181 MLNGGSYVSSESG
+181 
-194 VLEGVS
+194 
-200 GVIVQ
+200 
-205 SGEAHITNGGM
+205 
-216 INSDGS
+216 
-222 WRSYGVEFRDGT
+222 
-234 YGTIV
+234 
-239 NTGTIITTASDGSGK
+239 
-254 IEDAAIYVH
+254 
-263 TLNDMAVSGSVSV
+263 
-276 DNSGLMQSDF
+276 
-286 ITVALYYGSHFEV
+286 
-299 VNRVGGVIT
+299 
-308 AGNSSLVG
+308 
-316 IKSTAMELKVG
+316 
-327 VDNLVTNDGTISA
+327 
-340 YGTANTYGIHY
+340 
-351 GESTSGGVITNT
+351 
-363 GSITT
+363 
-368 TGGGS
+368 
-373 GDASVYVHGNGD
+373 
-385 GTVVN
+385 
-390 NSGTM
+390 
-395 SSSVYGVYLDS
+395 
-406 TRSKGHTLNNQA
+406 
-418 GGAISANTA
+418 
-427 VAINGNGNT
+427 
-436 ITNQG
+436 
-441 KMTGVSDGLLISG
+441 
-454 NNNIVTTSGG
+454 
-464 EISGKNGIR
+464 
-473 VSKGSG
+473 
-479 NQITAKSG
+479 
-487 SKITTTSTGISIAG
+487 
-501 GNNQITTESGST
+501 
-513 IVAKDNGILINS
+513 
-525 GANNVTNG
+525 
-533 GSITATGSSISYG
+533 
-546 IQYNSGTSGTI
+546 
-557 TNTGTITTTGKGA
+557 
-570 GDASVYAHGG
+570 
-580 AVTINNSGTMDS
+580 
-592 SVYGVYVT
+592 
-600 TGHTLNNL
+600 
-608 AGGSITANTAVQL
+608 
-621 NGNNNTLANAGA
+621 
-633 ILGDTNGVTINGSGN
+633 
-648 TLTSQGK
+648 
-655 ITGGTNAILIN
+655 
-666 SGSKNNTLTLNTGT
+666 
-680 EISGNITDDNN
+680 
-691 SASANNNLI
+691 
-700 LDGEGTLGSSISG
+700 
-713 LNSVT
+713 
-718 SSGDW
+718 
-723 TLPGATMNL
+723 
-732 SGTTNS
+732 
-738 ALWVKSG
+738 
-745 TLILNGAMTAKG
+745 
-757 ATVDSGTTLQIGN
+757 
-770 SGTLGAFNG
+770 
-779 DIVDNGTLTFNRSD
+779 
-793 AAAYG
+793 
-798 SVISGSGN
+798 
-806 VIKQGG
+806 
-812 GELTLSNN
+812 
-820 NSYSGGTTIAEGTLT
+820 
-835 ATAGGAL
+835 
-842 GSGNIDNRAYLKLD
+842 
-856 AASASD
+856 
-862 PFIVADLTTHSGAT
+862 
-876 VEIGAG
+876 
-882 STLQANTLTQQDGS
+882 
-896 TLTADLT
+896 
-903 ATSGPAIR
+903 
-911 AKNVN
+911 
-916 LDGTLN
+916 
-922 VASPASQEPIRSTDD
+922 
-937 LISLALIESDNAI
+937 
-950 SGDFDDI
+950 FD
-957 TINGNAMNS
+957 
-966 DAFITVVG
+966 
-974 QKNVNDTHYDLVE
+974 
-987 TLTWYADRYNAAID
+987 
-1001 AHGTFNLADADD
+1001 
-1013 SFTVNTV
+1013 
-1020 LENVDANSG
+1020 
-1029 WNGQSLTKT
+1029 
-1038 GAGTLI
+1038 
-1044 LNAENTYTGG
+1044 
-1054 TTISDGT
+1054 
-1061 LVANNVEA
+1061 
-1069 LGTGNVTDNAT
+1069 
-1080 LELNT
+1080 
-1085 GGDFDNAISGSGQVV
+1085 
-1100 KSGDDA
+1100 
-1106 LTLSGTNTYSGGTT
+1106 
-1120 ISGGT
+1120 
-1125 LIASNVEAL
+1125 
-1134 GTGDV
+1134 
-1139 TDNAVLELNTG
+1139 
-1150 GDFANN
+1150 
-1156 IGGSGQVVKS
+1156 
-1166 GDETLTLSGTNSYT
+1166 
-1180 GGTTISGGTLV
+1180 
-1191 ASNVEALGSGDV
+1191 
-1203 TDNATLEM
+1203 
-1211 NTGGDFANN
+1211 NN

-1229 SGDKTLTLSGSNIY
+1229 SGDKTLTLSG
-1243 TGGTLIS
+1243 
-1250 GGTLIATNVDAL
+1250 
-1262 GTGDVTDNATLEMNT
+1262 
-1277 GGDFANAIG
+1277 AN
-1286 GTGSV
+1286 S
-1291 VKSGDETLTL
+1291 
-1301 SGSNIYT
+1301 YT

-1355 VKSGDDALTLSGN
+1355 VKSGD
-1368 NSYTGG
+1368 
-1374 TLISDGTL
+1374 
-1382 VASNVE
+1382 
-1388 ALGSGD
+1388 
-1394 VTDNATLALNTG
+1394 
-1406 GDFTNNIGG
+1406 
-1415 TGRVEKSGDDALTLS
+1415 
-1430 GANSYT
+1430 
-1436 GGTLISGGTLVATNV
+1436 
-1451 DALGTGNV
+1451 
-1459 TDNATLE
+1459 
-1466 LNTGGDFDNAISGSG
+1466 
-1481 QVVKSGDK
+1481 
-1489 TLTLSGANS
+1489 
-1498 YTGGTTISSGTLIA
+1498 
-1512 TNVEALGT
+1512 
-1520 GDVTDNATLELN
+1520 
-1532 TGGDFDNNIGGTG
+1532 
-1545 SVVKSGDETLTLSGA
+1545 ETLTLSGA

-1570 GGTLVATSVDA
+1570 GGTLVASNVEALGTGDITDNATLELNAGGDFANNIGGTGSVVKSGDKTLTLSGSNTYTGGTTISGGTLVASNVDA

-1611 VKSGDKTLTLSGS
+1611 VKSGDKTLTLSGTNS
-1624 NTYAGGT
+1624 YTGGT
-1631 TINDGTLVANNVEA
+1631 TISGGTLVASNVEA
-1645 LGTGDVIDNATLEL
+1645 LGTGDVTDNATLEL

-1702 IAANV
+1702 IATHV

-1769 NTADP
+1769 NTVDP

-1839 TVDGRIDDMGKQYE
+1839 TVDGRIDDTGKQYE

-1889 LENVDATLDPASST
+1889 LENVDATLDPASAT

-1971 GQVVKSGDDA
+1971 GQVVKSGDDV

-1986 ANTYTGGTT
+1986 ANSYSGGTL
-1995 INDGTLVACNVEA
+1995 ISDGTLVASNVDA
-2008 LGTGDV
+2008 LGSGDV
-2014 TDNATLELNT
+2014 TNNATLEMNT
-2024 GGTFD
+2024 GGDFINNIGGTGR
-2029 NVISGSGQMVKS
+2029 VEKS

-2057 TTISGGTLV
+2057 TLIS
-2066 ATSVDAL
+2066 D
-2073 GSGDVTNDAVL
+2073 
-2084 ELNTGGDF
+2084 
-2092 DNAISGSGQVVKS
+2092 
-2105 GDETLTL
+2105 
-2112 SGANSYTGGT
+2112 
-2122 TISGGT
+2122 GT
-2128 LVASNVEALGSSDVT
+2128 LVASNVEALGTGDVT
-2143 DNATLELN
+2143 NNATLELN
-2151 TGGDFTNN
+2151 TGGTFDNA

-2196 NVEALGTGDITDNAV
+2196 NVEALGTGDVTDDAT
-2211 LELNTGGD
+2211 LELNTGGT
-2219 FDNAISGSGQV
+2219 FDNAIGGSGNV
-2230 VKSGDETLTLSGSNT
+2230 VKSGADTLTLSGSNS

-2253 GGTLVASNVDAL
+2253 GGTLVASNVEALGTGDVTNNATLELNTGGDFINNIGGTGRVEKSGDDTLTLSGSNTYTGGTLINGGTLVASNVEAL

-2271 DNATLEL
+2271 DNATLAL
-2278 NTGGTFDNVISGS
+2278 NTGGTFDN
-2291 GQVVKSGDKTLTLS
+2291 
-2305 GANSYTGGTTIN
+2305 A
-2317 DGTLVASNVDALGSG
+2317 
-2332 DVTNDAVLEL
+2332 
-2342 NTGGD
+2342 
-2347 FTNNISGS
+2347 ISGS

-2370 TNSYTDGTLISGG
+2370 TNSYT
-2383 TLVAT
+2383 
-2388 NLEALGT
+2388 
-2395 GDVTNNATLE
+2395 
-2405 LNTGGDF
+2405 
-2412 TNNISGSG
+2412 
-2420 QVVKSGDETLTL
+2420 
-2432 SGANSY
+2432 
-2438 TGGTTIS
+2438 GGTTIS
-2445 GGTLVASNVEALGS
+2445 GGTLVATNVEALGS
-2459 GDVTDNATLEMNT
+2459 GDVTDDATLELNT
-2472 GGDFDNAISG
+2472 GGTFDNAISG
-2482 SGQVVKSGDKTLT
+2482 SGKVEKSGDKTLT

-2501 YTGGTT
+2501 YTGGTLISGGT
-2507 ISGGTLVA
+2507 LVASNVEALGTGDVTDNATLELNTGGDFTNNIGGTGRVEKSGDGTLTLSGSNTYTGGTLISGGTLVA

-2565 LTQEANSTLAVHLID
+2565 LTQEANSTLAVHLTD

-2586 VTADHANLGG
+2586 VTADRANLGG
-2596 TLDITGIGNVA
+2596 TLDITGIGNVT
-2607 KSWTRDAYAYT
+2607 KSWTRDAYSYT

-2624 AINSDF
+2624 AIDSDF

-2637 MDAKQVDFL
+2637 IDAKQVDFL
-2646 TVDGRVNAADD
+2646 TVDGRVNADDD

-2670 DSDNAATDAHGTFTL
+2670 DSDNAATNAHGTFTL

-2721 GAGTLILGAQNT
+2721 GAGTLTLGAQNT

-2781 NNQGSLYFVDTFT
+2781 NNLGSLYFVDTFT

-2925 TPPDDGGEVTP
+2925 TPPDDGG
-2936 PDDGGDVTPP
+2936 DI
-2946 DGGGDVT
+2946 T

-2977 DVTPPDDGG
+2977 EVTPPDDDGEVTPPDDGGDITPPDDGGDITPPDGG

-3077 GLMGSYINANTD
+3077 GLMGSYINASTD

-3239 LHASDNAAATF
+3239 LHASDNASATF

>member
-124 LTGATSVHNQGTITG
+124 STGATSVHNQGTITG
-139 SNEDGTI
+139 SNEDGAI

-159 IENNATYEHDPQDI
+159 IENSATYEHDPEDI

-216 INSDGS
+216 ISSDGS

-239 NTGTIITTASDGSGK
+239 NTGTIITTASDGSNK

-286 ITVALYYGSHFEV
+286 IAVALYHGAHFEV

-368 TGGGS
+368 TGGGA

-395 SSSVYGVYLDS
+395 SSTVYGVYLDS
-406 TRSKGHTLNNQA
+406 ARSKGHTLNNQA
-418 GGAISANTA
+418 GSAISANTA

-436 ITNQG
+436 ISNQG

-501 GNNQITTESGST
+501 GNNQITTESGSA

-533 GSITATGSSISYG
+533 GSITATGSNMSYG
-546 IQYNSGTSGTI
+546 IQYNSGASGTI

-592 SVYGVYVT
+592 SVFGVYVT

-608 AGGSITANTAVQL
+608 AGGSISANTAVQFH
-621 NGNNNTLANAGA
+621 GNNNKLANAGA

-655 ITGGTNAILIN
+655 ITGGINAILIN

-680 EISGNITDDNN
+680 EISGSITDDNN

-723 TLPGATMNL
+723 TLSGATMNL

-770 SGTLGAFNG
+770 GGTLGAFNG

-806 VIKQGG
+806 VVKQGG

-957 TINGNAMNS
+957 TINGNAMNP

-987 TLTWYADRYNAAID
+987 TLTWYADRDNAAID

-1044 LNAENTYTGG
+1044 LNAENTYTGS
-1054 TTISDGT
+1054 TTISEGT
-1061 LVANNVEA
+1061 LIATNVEA

-1080 LELNT
+1080 LEMNT

-1100 KSGDDA
+1100 KSGDET
-1106 LTLSGTNTYSGGTT
+1106 LTLSGANSYTGGTT

-1125 LIASNVEAL
+1125 LVASNVEAL
-1134 GTGDV
+1134 GTGDI
-1139 TDNAVLELNTG
+1139 TDNATLELNAG

-1156 IGGSGQVVKS
+1156 IGGTGSVVKS
-1166 GDETLTLSGTNSYT
+1166 GDKTLTLSGSNTYT

-1229 SGDKTLTLSGSNIY
+1229 SGD
-1243 TGGTLIS
+1243 
-1250 GGTLIATNVDAL
+1250 
-1262 GTGDVTDNATLEMNT
+1262 
-1277 GGDFANAIG
+1277 
-1286 GTGSV
+1286 
-1291 VKSGDETLTL
+1291 ETLTL
-1301 SGSNIYT
+1301 SGANSYT

-1314 GGTLVATNV
+1314 GGTLVA
-1323 EALGSGDVTDNAT
+1323 
-1336 LELNT
+1336 
-1341 GGTFDNVISGSGQV
+1341 
-1355 VKSGDDALTLSGN
+1355 
-1368 NSYTGG
+1368 
-1374 TLISDGTL
+1374 
-1382 VASNVE
+1382 SNVE
-1388 ALGSGD
+1388 ALGTGD
-1394 VTDNATLALNTG
+1394 
-1406 GDFTNNIGG
+1406 
-1415 TGRVEKSGDDALTLS
+1415 
-1430 GANSYT
+1430 
-1436 GGTLISGGTLVATNV
+1436 
-1451 DALGTGNV
+1451 V

-1489 TLTLSGANS
+1489 TLTLSGINS
-1498 YTGGTTISSGTLIA
+1498 YTGGTTISGGTLVA
-1512 TNVEALGT
+1512 SNVDALGS

-1532 TGGDFDNNIGGTG
+1532 TGGDFDNAIGGTG
-1545 SVVKSGDETLTLSGA
+1545 SVVKSGDKTLTLSGA

-1570 GGTLVATSVDA
+1570 GGTLVASNVEA

-1594 MNTGGD
+1594 LNTGGD

-1611 VKSGDKTLTLSGS
+1611 VKSGDKTLTLSGTNS
-1624 NTYAGGT
+1624 YTGGT
-1631 TINDGTLVANNVEA
+1631 TISGGTLVANNVEA
-1645 LGTGDVIDNATLEL
+1645 LGTGDVTNNATLEL

-1702 IAANV
+1702 IATHV

-1759 DSTLTINLNS
+1759 DSTLTINLDS

-1839 TVDGRIDDMGKQYE
+1839 TVDGRIDDTGKQYE

-1889 LENVDATLDPASST
+1889 LENVDATLDPASAT

-1971 GQVVKSGDDA
+1971 GQVVKSGDDV

-1986 ANTYTGGTT
+1986 ANSYSGGTL
-1995 INDGTLVACNVEA
+1995 ISDGTLVASNVEA

-2014 TDNATLELNT
+2014 TD
-2024 GGTFD
+2024 
-2029 NVISGSGQMVKS
+2029 
-2041 GDDTLTL
+2041 
-2048 SGSNTYTGG
+2048 
-2057 TTISGGTLV
+2057 
-2066 ATSVDAL
+2066 
-2073 GSGDVTNDAVL
+2073 DAVL

-2092 DNAISGSGQVVKS
+2092 DNA
-2105 GDETLTL
+2105 
-2112 SGANSYTGGT
+2112 
-2122 TISGGT
+2122 
-2128 LVASNVEALGSSDVT
+2128 
-2143 DNATLELN
+2143 
-2151 TGGDFTNN
+2151 

-2196 NVEALGTGDITDNAV
+2196 NVEALGTGDVTDDAT

-2219 FDNAISGSGQV
+2219 FINNIGGTGRV
-2230 VKSGDETLTLSGSNT
+2230 EKSGDDKLTLSGSNT
-2245 YTGGTTIS
+2245 YTGGTLISSGTLVANEVNALGTGDITDNATLALNAVGDFDNAIS
-2253 GGTLVASNVDAL
+2253 GSGKVEKSGDDALTLSGSNTYTGGTLISSGTLVASNVEAL

-2278 NTGGTFDNVISGS
+2278 NTSGTFDNAISGS
-2291 GQVVKSGDKTLTLS
+2291 GQVVKSGDKMLTLS
-2305 GANSYTGGTTIN
+2305 GANSYSGGTLIS
-2317 DGTLVASNVDALGSG
+2317 DGTLVASNVES
-2332 DVTNDAVLEL
+2332 
-2342 NTGGD
+2342 
-2347 FTNNISGS
+2347 
-2355 GQVVKSGDETLTLSG
+2355 
-2370 TNSYTDGTLISGG
+2370 
-2383 TLVAT
+2383 
-2388 NLEALGT
+2388 LGT

-2420 QVVKSGDETLTL
+2420 QVVKSGDDALAL

-2438 TGGTTIS
+2438 TGGTLIS
-2445 GGTLVASNVEALGS
+2445 SGTLVATNVDALGS
-2459 GDVTDNATLEMNT
+2459 GDVTDNATLELNT
-2472 GGDFDNAISG
+2472 GGTFDNAISG

-2495 LSGANS
+2495 LSGSNT
-2501 YTGGTT
+2501 YTGGTL
-2507 ISGGTLVA
+2507 ISDGTLVA
-2515 SNVEALGS
+2515 
-2523 GDIDNYASLQ
+2523 
-2533 LNASGQFV
+2533 
-2541 TANLTTHDNATTAIG
+2541 
-2556 AGSALRANT
+2556 
-2565 LTQEANSTLAVHLID
+2565 
-2580 SNSGAI
+2580 
-2586 VTADHANLGG
+2586 
-2596 TLDITGIGNVA
+2596 
-2607 KSWTRDAYAYT
+2607 
-2618 LIDTDS
+2618 
-2624 AINSDF
+2624 
-2630 AQFTVAG
+2630 
-2637 MDAKQVDFL
+2637 
-2646 TVDGRVNAADD
+2646 
-2657 TRYDVTASLSWYA
+2657 
-2670 DSDNAATDAHGTFTL
+2670 
-2685 SEQGHSFTL
+2685 
-2694 NTALT
+2694 
-2699 DVDAT
+2699 
-2704 LNPDSA
+2704 
-2710 TYWDGK
+2710 
-2716 SLIKR
+2716 
-2721 GAGTLILGAQNT
+2721 
-2733 YSGDTDVQEGA
+2733 
-2744 LWLAETATI
+2744 
-2753 GSAGSAQ
+2753 
-2760 AVNIAANAA
+2760 
-2769 FGGHNAT
+2769 
-2776 VNGHV
+2776 
-2781 NNQGSLYFVDTFT
+2781 
-2794 VNGDVV
+2794 
-2800 NSSAMISGS
+2800 
-2809 DQPNNTLTIAG
+2809 
-2820 NYTGNDGHLYLNTQ
+2820 
-2834 LGDDSSPTD
+2834 
-2843 KLIVTGDTAGSTTL
+2843 
-2857 HITNVNG
+2857 
-2864 LGAQTVNG
+2864 
-2872 IEVIEVGG
+2872 
-2880 QSDGDFTLYKGHVD
+2880 
-2894 INAWTYTLK
+2894 
-2903 QDGGDWYLRSESD
+2903 
-2916 DVPDDGGEV
+2916 
-2925 TPPDDGGEVTP
+2925 
-2936 PDDGGDVTPP
+2936 
-2946 DGGGDVT
+2946 
-2953 PPDDGGE
+2953 
-2960 VTPPD
+2960 
-2965 DGGEVTPPDDGG
+2965 
-2977 DVTPPDDGG
+2977 
-2986 DVTPVAP
+2986 
-2993 QYRADI
+2993 
-2999 GVYLGNQWMARNLQM
+2999 
-3014 QTLYDREGSQ
+3014 
-3024 YRSADGSIWM
+3024 
-3034 RFKAGKAE
+3034 
-3042 SQAVNGNVDI
+3042 
-3052 DSDYSQFQLGGDIL
+3052 
-3066 TWSDGAQSVTV
+3066 
-3077 GLMGSYINANTD
+3077 
-3089 STGNRGADGSQFS
+3089 
-3102 ANGSVDGYNLGL
+3102 
-3114 YATWF
+3114 
-3119 ADAQSH
+3119 
-3125 RGAYIDSWY
+3125 
-3134 QYGAYNNSVDN
+3134 
-3145 DGLSA
+3145 
-3150 SRYDS
+3150 
-3155 AAHAVSLETGYRYDI
+3155 
-3170 ALSNRNTVSLTPQA
+3170 
-3184 QVTWQ
+3184 
-3189 RYSADTVID
+3189 
-3198 DGGTRISGQNDD
+3198 
-3210 SWTTRLGMRVDGKLY
+3210 
-3225 KESGRIQP
+3225 
-3233 FMEVNW
+3233 
-3239 LHASDNAAATF
+3239 
-3250 GDTKVSQDL
+3250 
-3259 PNDRVEVKVGIQAN
+3259 
-3273 VSERLSVYAQA
+3273 
-3284 AGQKGKNDYGD
+3284 
-3295 ASFSLNMRYN
+3295 
-3305 W
+3305 

>member
-124 LTGATSVHNQGTITG
+124 STGATSVHNQGTITG

-159 IENNATYEHDPQDI
+159 IENNATYEHDPEDI

-286 ITVALYYGSHFEV
+286 ITVALYHGSHFEV

-368 TGGGS
+368 TGGGA

-395 SSSVYGVYLDS
+395 SSTVYGVYLDS
-406 TRSKGHTLNNQA
+406 ARSKGHTLNNQA
-418 GGAISANTA
+418 GGVISANTA
-427 VAINGNGNT
+427 VAVNGNGNT

-454 NNNIVTTSGG
+454 NNNIVITSGG

-501 GNNQITTESGST
+501 GNNQVTTESGSA

-546 IQYNSGTSGTI
+546 IQYNSGASGTI

-592 SVYGVYVT
+592 SVFGVYVT

-680 EISGNITDDNN
+680 EISGSITDDNN

-723 TLPGATMNL
+723 TLSGATMNL

-770 SGTLGAFNG
+770 GGTLGAFNG

-793 AAAYG
+793 ASAYG

-856 AASASD
+856 AANASD

-957 TINGNAMNS
+957 TINGNAMNP

-987 TLTWYADRYNAAID
+987 TLTWYADRDNAAID

-1054 TTISDGT
+1054 TLISDGT
-1061 LVANNVEA
+1061 LVASNVEA
-1069 LGTGNVTDNAT
+1069 LGTGDITDNAV

-1100 KSGDDA
+1100 KSGDET
-1106 LTLSGTNTYSGGTT
+1106 LTLSGSNTYTGGTI

-1125 LIASNVEAL
+1125 LVATNVEAL

-1139 TDNAVLELNTG
+1139 TDNAV
-1150 GDFANN
+1150 
-1156 IGGSGQVVKS
+1156 
-1166 GDETLTLSGTNSYT
+1166 
-1180 GGTTISGGTLV
+1180 
-1191 ASNVEALGSGDV
+1191 
-1203 TDNATLEM
+1203 
-1211 NTGGDFANN
+1211 
-1220 IGGTGSVVK
+1220 
-1229 SGDKTLTLSGSNIY
+1229 
-1243 TGGTLIS
+1243 
-1250 GGTLIATNVDAL
+1250 
-1262 GTGDVTDNATLEMNT
+1262 
-1277 GGDFANAIG
+1277 
-1286 GTGSV
+1286 
-1291 VKSGDETLTL
+1291 
-1301 SGSNIYT
+1301 
-1308 GGTTIS
+1308 
-1314 GGTLVATNV
+1314 
-1323 EALGSGDVTDNAT
+1323 

-1355 VKSGDDALTLSGN
+1355 VKSGDDALTLSG
-1368 NSYTGG
+1368 
-1374 TLISDGTL
+1374 
-1382 VASNVE
+1382 SN
-1388 ALGSGD
+1388 
-1394 VTDNATLALNTG
+1394 T
-1406 GDFTNNIGG
+1406 
-1415 TGRVEKSGDDALTLS
+1415 
-1430 GANSYT
+1430 
-1436 GGTLISGGTLVATNV
+1436 
-1451 DALGTGNV
+1451 
-1459 TDNATLE
+1459 
-1466 LNTGGDFDNAISGSG
+1466 
-1481 QVVKSGDK
+1481 
-1489 TLTLSGANS
+1489 
-1498 YTGGTTISSGTLIA
+1498 
-1512 TNVEALGT
+1512 
-1520 GDVTDNATLELN
+1520 
-1532 TGGDFDNNIGGTG
+1532 
-1545 SVVKSGDETLTLSGA
+1545 
-1560 NSYTGGTTIS
+1560 YTGGTTIS
-1570 GGTLVATSVDA
+1570 GGTLVATNVEA
-1581 LGSGDVTDNATLE
+1581 LGSGDVTDDATLE
-1594 MNTGGD
+1594 LNIGGD

-1624 NTYAGGT
+1624 NTYTGGT
-1631 TINDGTLVANNVEA
+1631 LISDGTLVATNVEA
-1645 LGTGDVIDNATLEL
+1645 LGTGNITDNATLEL

-1769 NTADP
+1769 NTVDP

-1839 TVDGRIDDMGKQYE
+1839 TVDGRIDDTGKQYE

-1874 FNLTNADGSFAVNTV
+1874 FDLTNADGSFAVNTV
-1889 LENVDATLDPASST
+1889 LENVDATLDPANAT

-1943 ALGSGDVTDDATLE
+1943 ALGSGDVTDNATLE
-1957 LNTGGTFDNAISGS
+1957 LNTGGTFDNA
-1971 GQVVKSGDDA
+1971 
-1981 LTLSG
+1981 
-1986 ANTYTGGTT
+1986 
-1995 INDGTLVACNVEA
+1995 
-2008 LGTGDV
+2008 
-2014 TDNATLELNT
+2014 
-2024 GGTFD
+2024 
-2029 NVISGSGQMVKS
+2029 
-2041 GDDTLTL
+2041 
-2048 SGSNTYTGG
+2048 
-2057 TTISGGTLV
+2057 
-2066 ATSVDAL
+2066 
-2073 GSGDVTNDAVL
+2073 
-2084 ELNTGGDF
+2084 
-2092 DNAISGSGQVVKS
+2092 
-2105 GDETLTL
+2105 
-2112 SGANSYTGGT
+2112 
-2122 TISGGT
+2122 
-2128 LVASNVEALGSSDVT
+2128 
-2143 DNATLELN
+2143 
-2151 TGGDFTNN
+2151 

-2196 NVEALGTGDITDNAV
+2196 NVEALGSGDVTDNATLELNTGGTFDNAISGSGKVEKSGDDALTLSGANTYTGGTLISDGTLVASNVEALGTGDVTDNAV

-2230 VKSGDETLTLSGSNT
+2230 EKSGDGTLTLSGSNT
-2245 YTGGTTIS
+2245 YTGGTTI
-2253 GGTLVASNVDAL
+2253 
-2265 GTGDVT
+2265 
-2271 DNATLEL
+2271 
-2278 NTGGTFDNVISGS
+2278 
-2291 GQVVKSGDKTLTLS
+2291 
-2305 GANSYTGGTTIN
+2305 N
-2317 DGTLVASNVDALGSG
+2317 DGTLIATSVDALGSG
-2332 DVTNDAVLEL
+2332 DVTDDAVLEL

-2347 FTNNISGS
+2347 FINNIG
-2355 GQVVKSGDETLTLSG
+2355 GTGRVEKSGDETLTLSG
-2370 TNSYTDGTLISGG
+2370 SNSYTGGTTISDG
-2383 TLVAT
+2383 TLVAS
-2388 NLEALGT
+2388 NVESLGT

-2412 TNNISGSG
+2412 TNNIGGSGQVVKSGDDALALSGANSYTGGTLISSGTLVATNVDALGSGDVTDNATLELNTGGTFDNAISGSG

-2438 TGGTTIS
+2438 TGGTLIS
-2445 GGTLVASNVEALGS
+2445 SGTLVANDVNALGS
-2459 GDVTDNATLEMNT
+2459 GDVTNNATLELNT

-2482 SGQVVKSGDKTLT
+2482 SGQVVKSGGDTLT
-2495 LSGANS
+2495 LSGNNS
-2501 YTGGTT
+2501 YTGGTL
-2507 ISGGTLVA
+2507 ISDGTLVA

-2523 GDIDNYASLQ
+2523 GNIDNYASLQ

-2565 LTQEANSTLAVHLID
+2565 LTQEANSTLAVHLTD
-2580 SNSGAI
+2580 SNSDAI

-2618 LIDTDS
+2618 LIDSDS
-2624 AINSDF
+2624 AIDSDF

-2646 TVDGRVNAADD
+2646 TVDGRVNADDD

-2704 LNPDSA
+2704 LDPDSA
-2710 TYWDGK
+2710 TDWDGK

-2781 NNQGSLYFVDTFT
+2781 NNLGNLYFVDTFT

-2936 PDDGGDVTPP
+2936 PDDGGE
-2946 DGGGDVT
+2946 VT

-2977 DVTPPDDGG
+2977 DVTPPDDDGDITPPDGG

-3134 QYGAYNNSVDN
+3134 QYGVYNNSVDN

-3239 LHASDNAAATF
+3239 LHASDNASATF

>member
-139 SNEDGTI
+139 SSADGTI
-146 MLQNGG
+146 LLQNGG
-152 SVINDAR
+152 SVINDGR
-159 IENNATYEHDPQDI
+159 IENSAIYVHNLDYGAPEIDAAI
-173 PQEYAGVY
+173 Y
-181 MLNGGSYVSSESG
+181 MLNGGSYVSSENG
-194 VLEGVS
+194 VLKGVS

-205 SGEAHITNGGM
+205 SGEVHITNGGT

-222 WRSYGVEFRDGT
+222 WRSYGVELRGGA

-239 NTGTIITTASDGSGK
+239 NTGTIITTASDGSNK
-254 IEDAAIYVH
+254 IEDAAIYAH
-263 TLNDMAVSGSVSV
+263 TFDDIAAGDSVSV
-276 DNSGLMQSDF
+276 DNSGLLQSDF
-286 ITVALYYGSHFEV
+286 IAVALYHGAHFEV
-299 VNRVGGVIT
+299 FNRAGGVIT

-316 IKSTAMELKVG
+316 IQSAAMELKAG
-327 VDNLVTNDGTISA
+327 ADNLVTNDGTISA

-351 GESTSGGVITNT
+351 GENTSGGVITNT

-487 SKITTTSTGISIAG
+487 SKITATSTGISIAS
-501 GNNQITTESGST
+501 GNNQVTTESGSA

-533 GSITATGSSISYG
+533 GSITATGSSNSYG
-546 IQYNSGTSGTI
+546 IQYNSGASGTI
-557 TNTGTITTTGKGA
+557 TNTGTITTTGKGV

-592 SVYGVYVT
+592 SVFGVYVT

-608 AGGSITANTAVQL
+608 AGGSISANTAVQFH
-621 NGNNNTLANAGA
+621 GNNNKLANAGA
-633 ILGDTNGVTINGSGN
+633 ISGDTNGVTISGSGN
-648 TLTSQGK
+648 TLTNQGK

-680 EISGNITDDNN
+680 EISGSITDDNN

-723 TLPGATMNL
+723 TLSGATMNL

-770 SGTLGAFNG
+770 GGTLGAFNG

-806 VIKQGG
+806 VVKQGG

-950 SGDFDDI
+950 SGDFDGI
-957 TINGNAMNS
+957 TINGNAMNP

-1054 TTISDGT
+1054 TLISDGT
-1061 LVANNVEA
+1061 LVASNVEA
-1069 LGTGNVTDNAT
+1069 LGTGDITDNAV

-1100 KSGDDA
+1100 KSGDET
-1106 LTLSGTNTYSGGTT
+1106 LTLSGSNTYTGGTI

-1125 LIASNVEAL
+1125 LVATNVEAL

-1139 TDNAVLELNTG
+1139 TDNATLELNTG
-1150 GDFANN
+1150 GDFDNA
-1156 IGGSGQVVKS
+1156 IGGTGSVVKS
-1166 GDETLTLSGTNSYT
+1166 GDKTLTLSGANSYT

-1203 TDNATLEM
+1203 TDNATLEL

-1229 SGDKTLTLSGSNIY
+1229 SGDKTLTLSG
-1243 TGGTLIS
+1243 T
-1250 GGTLIATNVDAL
+1250 
-1262 GTGDVTDNATLEMNT
+1262 
-1277 GGDFANAIG
+1277 
-1286 GTGSV
+1286 
-1291 VKSGDETLTL
+1291 
-1301 SGSNIYT
+1301 
-1308 GGTTIS
+1308 
-1314 GGTLVATNV
+1314 
-1323 EALGSGDVTDNAT
+1323 
-1336 LELNT
+1336 
-1341 GGTFDNVISGSGQV
+1341 
-1355 VKSGDDALTLSGN
+1355 
-1368 NSYTGG
+1368 
-1374 TLISDGTL
+1374 
-1382 VASNVE
+1382 
-1388 ALGSGD
+1388 
-1394 VTDNATLALNTG
+1394 
-1406 GDFTNNIGG
+1406 
-1415 TGRVEKSGDDALTLS
+1415 
-1430 GANSYT
+1430 
-1436 GGTLISGGTLVATNV
+1436 
-1451 DALGTGNV
+1451 
-1459 TDNATLE
+1459 
-1466 LNTGGDFDNAISGSG
+1466 
-1481 QVVKSGDK
+1481 
-1489 TLTLSGANS
+1489 
-1498 YTGGTTISSGTLIA
+1498 
-1512 TNVEALGT
+1512 
-1520 GDVTDNATLELN
+1520 
-1532 TGGDFDNNIGGTG
+1532 
-1545 SVVKSGDETLTLSGA
+1545 

-1570 GGTLVATSVDA
+1570 GGTLVA
-1581 LGSGDVTDNATLE
+1581 
-1594 MNTGGD
+1594 
-1600 FANNIGGTGSV
+1600 
-1611 VKSGDKTLTLSGS
+1611 
-1624 NTYAGGT
+1624 
-1631 TINDGTLVANNVEA
+1631 NNVEA
-1645 LGTGDVIDNATLEL
+1645 LGTGDVTNNATLEL

-1702 IAANV
+1702 IATHV

-1759 DSTLTINLNS
+1759 DSTLTINLNG
-1769 NTADP
+1769 NTVDP

-1839 TVDGRIDDMGKQYE
+1839 TVDGRIDDTGKQYE

-1889 LENVDATLDPASST
+1889 LENVDATLDPASAT

-1957 LNTGGTFDNAISGS
+1957 LNTGGTFDNAIGGSGNVVKSGADTLTLSGSNSYTGGTTISGGTLVASNVEALGTGDVTNNATLELNTGGDFINNIGGTGRVEKSGDDTLTLSGSNTYTGGTLINGGTLVASNVEALGTGDVTDNATLELNTGGTFDNAISGS
-1971 GQVVKSGDDA
+1971 GQVVKSGDET

-1986 ANTYTGGTT
+1986 SNTYTGGTL
-1995 INDGTLVACNVEA
+1995 ISGGTLVATNVDA

-2029 NVISGSGQMVKS
+2029 NVISGSGQVVKS

-2057 TTISGGTLV
+2057 TLINGGTLVASNVEALGTGDVTDNATLELNTGGTFDNAISGSGQVVKSGDETLTLSGTNSYTGGTTISGGTLV
-2066 ATSVDAL
+2066 ATNVEALGSGDVTDDATLELNTGGTFDNAISGSGQVVKSGDKMLTLSGANSYSGGTLISDGTLVASNVEALGTGDVTNNATLELNTGGDFTNNISGSGQVVKSGDDTLTLSGANSYTGGTTISGGTLVATNVEAL
-2073 GSGDVTNDAVL
+2073 GSGDVTNNAVLELNTGGTFDNAISGSGQVVKSGDKTLTLSGANSYTGGTTINDGTLVANDVNALGTGDVTDNAVL

-2122 TISGGT
+2122 
-2128 LVASNVEALGSSDVT
+2128 
-2143 DNATLELN
+2143 
-2151 TGGDFTNN
+2151 
-2159 ISGSGQVVK
+2159 
-2168 SGDDVLT
+2168 
-2175 LSGANSYSGGTLI
+2175 
-2188 SDGTLVAS
+2188 
-2196 NVEALGTGDITDNAV
+2196 
-2211 LELNTGGD
+2211 
-2219 FDNAISGSGQV
+2219 
-2230 VKSGDETLTLSGSNT
+2230 
-2245 YTGGTTIS
+2245 
-2253 GGTLVASNVDAL
+2253 
-2265 GTGDVT
+2265 
-2271 DNATLEL
+2271 
-2278 NTGGTFDNVISGS
+2278 
-2291 GQVVKSGDKTLTLS
+2291 
-2305 GANSYTGGTTIN
+2305 
-2317 DGTLVASNVDALGSG
+2317 
-2332 DVTNDAVLEL
+2332 
-2342 NTGGD
+2342 
-2347 FTNNISGS
+2347 
-2355 GQVVKSGDETLTLSG
+2355 
-2370 TNSYTDGTLISGG
+2370 LISGG

-2388 NLEALGT
+2388 
-2395 GDVTNNATLE
+2395 
-2405 LNTGGDF
+2405 
-2412 TNNISGSG
+2412 S
-2420 QVVKSGDETLTL
+2420 
-2432 SGANSY
+2432 
-2438 TGGTTIS
+2438 
-2445 GGTLVASNVEALGS
+2445 VEALGS
-2459 GDVTDNATLEMNT
+2459 GDVTDNAVLELNT
-2472 GGDFDNAISG
+2472 GGTFDNAISG

-2515 SNVEALGS
+2515 SNVNALGS

-2565 LTQEANSTLAVHLID
+2565 LTQEANSTLAVHLTD

-2733 YSGDTDVQEGA
+2733 YSGDTDVQEGV

-2781 NNQGSLYFVDTFT
+2781 NNLGNLYFVDTFT

-2880 QSDGDFTLYKGHVD
+2880 QSDGDFRLYKGHVD

-2916 DVPDDGGEV
+2916 DVPDDGGDVIPPDDGGDV
-2925 TPPDDGGEVTP
+2925 TPPDDGGDITPPDDGGDITP

-2946 DGGGDVT
+2946 DDGGDIT
-2953 PPDDGGE
+2953 PPDDSGDI
-2960 VTPPD
+2960 TPP
-2965 DGGEVTPPDDGG
+2965 
-2977 DVTPPDDGG
+2977 DGG

-3024 YRSADGSIWM
+3024 YRSADGSVWM

-3042 SQAVNGNVDI
+3042 SLAVNGNVDI

-3134 QYGAYNNSVDN
+3134 QYGVYNNSVDN

-3210 SWTTRLGMRVDGKLY
+3210 SWTTRLGVRVDGKLY

-3239 LHASDNAAATF
+3239 LHASDNASATF

>member
-723 TLPGATMNL
+723 TLSGATMNL

-1394 VTDNATLALNTG
+1394 VTDNATLEMNTG

>member
-82 ATDTATSAAIV
+82 ATDIATSAAIV

-146 MLQNGG
+146 LLQNGG
-152 SVINDAR
+152 SVINDGR
-159 IENNATYEHDPQDI
+159 IENSATYEHDPQDI

-286 ITVALYYGSHFEV
+286 ITVALYHGSHFEV

-368 TGGGS
+368 TGGGA

-395 SSSVYGVYLDS
+395 SSTVYGVYLDS
-406 TRSKGHTLNNQA
+406 ARSKGHTLNNQA
-418 GGAISANTA
+418 GSAISANTA

-487 SKITTTSTGISIAG
+487 SKITATSTGISIAS
-501 GNNQITTESGST
+501 GNNQVTTESGSA

-533 GSITATGSSISYG
+533 GSITATGSSNSYG
-546 IQYNSGTSGTI
+546 IQYNSGASGTI
-557 TNTGTITTTGKGA
+557 TNTGTITTTGKGV

-592 SVYGVYVT
+592 SVFGVYVT

-608 AGGSITANTAVQL
+608 AGGSISANTAVQFH
-621 NGNNNTLANAGA
+621 GNNNKLANAGA
-633 ILGDTNGVTINGSGN
+633 ISGDTNGVTISGSGN
-648 TLTSQGK
+648 TLTNQGK

-680 EISGNITDDNN
+680 EISGSITDDNN

-723 TLPGATMNL
+723 TLSGATMNL

-770 SGTLGAFNG
+770 GGTLGAFNG

-806 VIKQGG
+806 VVKQGG

-950 SGDFDDI
+950 SGDFDGI
-957 TINGNAMNS
+957 TINGNAMNP

-1054 TTISDGT
+1054 TLISDGT
-1061 LVANNVEA
+1061 LVASNVEA
-1069 LGTGNVTDNAT
+1069 LGTGDITDNAV

-1100 KSGDDA
+1100 KSGDET
-1106 LTLSGTNTYSGGTT
+1106 LTLSGSNTYTGGTI

-1125 LIASNVEAL
+1125 LVATNVEAL

-1139 TDNAVLELNTG
+1139 TDNATLELNTG
-1150 GDFANN
+1150 GDFDNA
-1156 IGGSGQVVKS
+1156 IGGTGSVVKS
-1166 GDETLTLSGTNSYT
+1166 GDKTLTLSGANSYT

-1203 TDNATLEM
+1203 TDNATLEL

-1229 SGDKTLTLSGSNIY
+1229 SGDKTLTLSG
-1243 TGGTLIS
+1243 T
-1250 GGTLIATNVDAL
+1250 
-1262 GTGDVTDNATLEMNT
+1262 
-1277 GGDFANAIG
+1277 
-1286 GTGSV
+1286 
-1291 VKSGDETLTL
+1291 
-1301 SGSNIYT
+1301 
-1308 GGTTIS
+1308 
-1314 GGTLVATNV
+1314 
-1323 EALGSGDVTDNAT
+1323 
-1336 LELNT
+1336 
-1341 GGTFDNVISGSGQV
+1341 
-1355 VKSGDDALTLSGN
+1355 
-1368 NSYTGG
+1368 
-1374 TLISDGTL
+1374 
-1382 VASNVE
+1382 
-1388 ALGSGD
+1388 
-1394 VTDNATLALNTG
+1394 
-1406 GDFTNNIGG
+1406 
-1415 TGRVEKSGDDALTLS
+1415 
-1430 GANSYT
+1430 
-1436 GGTLISGGTLVATNV
+1436 
-1451 DALGTGNV
+1451 
-1459 TDNATLE
+1459 
-1466 LNTGGDFDNAISGSG
+1466 
-1481 QVVKSGDK
+1481 
-1489 TLTLSGANS
+1489 
-1498 YTGGTTISSGTLIA
+1498 
-1512 TNVEALGT
+1512 
-1520 GDVTDNATLELN
+1520 
-1532 TGGDFDNNIGGTG
+1532 
-1545 SVVKSGDETLTLSGA
+1545 

-1570 GGTLVATSVDA
+1570 GGTLVA
-1581 LGSGDVTDNATLE
+1581 
-1594 MNTGGD
+1594 
-1600 FANNIGGTGSV
+1600 
-1611 VKSGDKTLTLSGS
+1611 
-1624 NTYAGGT
+1624 
-1631 TINDGTLVANNVEA
+1631 NNVEA
-1645 LGTGDVIDNATLEL
+1645 LGTGDVTNNATLEL

-1702 IAANV
+1702 IATHV

-1759 DSTLTINLNS
+1759 DSTLTINLNG
-1769 NTADP
+1769 NTVDP

-1839 TVDGRIDDMGKQYE
+1839 TVDGRIDDTGKQYE

-1889 LENVDATLDPASST
+1889 LENVDATLDPASAT

-1957 LNTGGTFDNAISGS
+1957 LNTGGTFDNAIGGS
-1971 GQVVKSGDDA
+1971 GNVVKSGADT

-1986 ANTYTGGTT
+1986 SNSYTGGTT
-1995 INDGTLVACNVEA
+1995 ISGGTLVASNVEA

-2014 TDNATLELNT
+2014 TNNATLELNT
-2024 GGTFD
+2024 GGDFINNIGGTGR
-2029 NVISGSGQMVKS
+2029 VEKS

-2057 TTISGGTLV
+2057 TLINGGTLV
-2066 ATSVDAL
+2066 ASNVEAL
-2073 GSGDVTNDAVL
+2073 GTGDVTDNATL
-2084 ELNTGGDF
+2084 ALNTGGTF

-2112 SGANSYTGGT
+2112 SGTNSYTGGT

-2128 LVASNVEALGSSDVT
+2128 LVATNVEALGSGDVT
-2143 DNATLELN
+2143 DDATLELN
-2151 TGGDFTNN
+2151 TGGTFDNA
-2159 ISGSGQVVK
+2159 ISGSGQVGK
-2168 SGDDVLT
+2168 SGDKMLT

-2196 NVEALGTGDITDNAV
+2196 NVEALGTGDVTNNATLALNTGGDFTNNISGSGQV
-2211 LELNTGGD
+2211 VKSGDDTLTLSGANSYTGGTTISGGTLVATNVDALGTGDVTNSSTLELNTGGT

-2245 YTGGTTIS
+2245 YTGGTLIS
-2253 GGTLVASNVDAL
+2253 GGTLVATNVDAL

-2278 NTGGTFDNVISGS
+2278 NTGGTFDNAISGS
-2291 GQVVKSGDKTLTLS
+2291 GQVVKSGDDTLTLS
-2305 GANSYTGGTTIN
+2305 GANSYTGGT
-2317 DGTLVASNVDALGSG
+2317 
-2332 DVTNDAVLEL
+2332 
-2342 NTGGD
+2342 
-2347 FTNNISGS
+2347 
-2355 GQVVKSGDETLTLSG
+2355 
-2370 TNSYTDGTLISGG
+2370 LISGG

-2388 NLEALGT
+2388 
-2395 GDVTNNATLE
+2395 
-2405 LNTGGDF
+2405 
-2412 TNNISGSG
+2412 S
-2420 QVVKSGDETLTL
+2420 
-2432 SGANSY
+2432 
-2438 TGGTTIS
+2438 
-2445 GGTLVASNVEALGS
+2445 VEALGS
-2459 GDVTDNATLEMNT
+2459 GDVTDNAVLELNT
-2472 GGDFDNAISG
+2472 GGTFDNAISG

-2541 TANLTTHDNATTAIG
+2541 TANLTTHDNAITAIG

-2565 LTQEANSTLAVHLID
+2565 LTQEANSTLAVHLTD

-2586 VTADHANLGG
+2586 VTADRANLGG

-2618 LIDTDS
+2618 LIDSDS
-2624 AINSDF
+2624 AIDSDF

-2646 TVDGRVNAADD
+2646 TVDGRVNADDD

-2781 NNQGSLYFVDTFT
+2781 NNLGNLYFVDTFT

-2880 QSDGDFTLYKGHVD
+2880 QSDGDFRLYKGHVD

-2936 PDDGGDVTPP
+2936 PDDGGE
-2946 DGGGDVT
+2946 VT

-2965 DGGEVTPPDDGG
+2965 DGGEVTPPDDDGE
-2977 DVTPPDDGG
+2977 VTPPDDGGDITPPDDGGDITPPDGG

-3077 GLMGSYINANTD
+3077 GLMGSYINASTD

-3239 LHASDNAAATF
+3239 LHASDNASATF

>member
-1 MNKTYNIIWNAAR
+1 
-14 GMYIVTSEL
+14 
-23 ARSGSRA
+23 
-30 IVSVSASCAVTLL
+30 
-43 AMDAA
+43 
-48 PAVAEETRVSIPS
+48 
-61 QTTTYTLSGATPF
+61 
-74 VVETGNTV
+74 
-82 ATDTATSAAIV
+82 
-93 GDNSNDWDL
+93 
-102 LIESGAVVGSSLT
+102 
-115 DSQAMNLDS
+115 
-124 LTGATSVHNQGTITG
+124 
-139 SNEDGTI
+139 
-146 MLQNGG
+146 
-152 SVINDAR
+152 
-159 IENNATYEHDPQDI
+159 
-173 PQEYAGVY
+173 
-181 MLNGGSYVSSESG
+181 
-194 VLEGVS
+194 
-200 GVIVQ
+200 
-205 SGEAHITNGGM
+205 
-216 INSDGS
+216 
-222 WRSYGVEFRDGT
+222 
-234 YGTIV
+234 
-239 NTGTIITTASDGSGK
+239 
-254 IEDAAIYVH
+254 
-263 TLNDMAVSGSVSV
+263 
-276 DNSGLMQSDF
+276 
-286 ITVALYYGSHFEV
+286 
-299 VNRVGGVIT
+299 
-308 AGNSSLVG
+308 
-316 IKSTAMELKVG
+316 
-327 VDNLVTNDGTISA
+327 
-340 YGTANTYGIHY
+340 
-351 GESTSGGVITNT
+351 
-363 GSITT
+363 
-368 TGGGS
+368 
-373 GDASVYVHGNGD
+373 
-385 GTVVN
+385 
-390 NSGTM
+390 
-395 SSSVYGVYLDS
+395 
-406 TRSKGHTLNNQA
+406 
-418 GGAISANTA
+418 
-427 VAINGNGNT
+427 
-436 ITNQG
+436 
-441 KMTGVSDGLLISG
+441 
-454 NNNIVTTSGG
+454 
-464 EISGKNGIR
+464 
-473 VSKGSG
+473 
-479 NQITAKSG
+479 
-487 SKITTTSTGISIAG
+487 
-501 GNNQITTESGST
+501 
-513 IVAKDNGILINS
+513 
-525 GANNVTNG
+525 
-533 GSITATGSSISYG
+533 
-546 IQYNSGTSGTI
+546 
-557 TNTGTITTTGKGA
+557 
-570 GDASVYAHGG
+570 
-580 AVTINNSGTMDS
+580 
-592 SVYGVYVT
+592 
-600 TGHTLNNL
+600 
-608 AGGSITANTAVQL
+608 
-621 NGNNNTLANAGA
+621 
-633 ILGDTNGVTINGSGN
+633 
-648 TLTSQGK
+648 
-655 ITGGTNAILIN
+655 
-666 SGSKNNTLTLNTGT
+666 
-680 EISGNITDDNN
+680 
-691 SASANNNLI
+691 
-700 LDGEGTLGSSISG
+700 
-713 LNSVT
+713 
-718 SSGDW
+718 
-723 TLPGATMNL
+723 
-732 SGTTNS
+732 
-738 ALWVKSG
+738 
-745 TLILNGAMTAKG
+745 
-757 ATVDSGTTLQIGN
+757 
-770 SGTLGAFNG
+770 
-779 DIVDNGTLTFNRSD
+779 
-793 AAAYG
+793 
-798 SVISGSGN
+798 
-806 VIKQGG
+806 
-812 GELTLSNN
+812 
-820 NSYSGGTTIAEGTLT
+820 
-835 ATAGGAL
+835 
-842 GSGNIDNRAYLKLD
+842 
-856 AASASD
+856 
-862 PFIVADLTTHSGAT
+862 
-876 VEIGAG
+876 
-882 STLQANTLTQQDGS
+882 
-896 TLTADLT
+896 
-903 ATSGPAIR
+903 
-911 AKNVN
+911 
-916 LDGTLN
+916 
-922 VASPASQEPIRSTDD
+922 
-937 LISLALIESDNAI
+937 
-950 SGDFDDI
+950 
-957 TINGNAMNS
+957 
-966 DAFITVVG
+966 
-974 QKNVNDTHYDLVE
+974 
-987 TLTWYADRYNAAID
+987 
-1001 AHGTFNLADADD
+1001 
-1013 SFTVNTV
+1013 
-1020 LENVDANSG
+1020 
-1029 WNGQSLTKT
+1029 
-1038 GAGTLI
+1038 
-1044 LNAENTYTGG
+1044 
-1054 TTISDGT
+1054 GT
-1061 LVANNVEA
+1061 LVATNVEA
-1069 LGTGNVTDNAT
+1069 LGSGDVTDNAT

-1085 GGDFDNAISGSGQVV
+1085 GGTFDNVISGSGQVV
-1100 KSGDDA
+1100 KSGDEM
-1106 LTLSGTNTYSGGTT
+1106 LTLSG
-1120 ISGGT
+1120 
-1125 LIASNVEAL
+1125 A
-1134 GTGDV
+1134 
-1139 TDNAVLELNTG
+1139 
-1150 GDFANN
+1150 
-1156 IGGSGQVVKS
+1156 
-1166 GDETLTLSGTNSYT
+1166 NSYT

-1203 TDNATLEM
+1203 TDNATLEL
-1211 NTGGDFANN
+1211 NTGGDF
-1220 IGGTGSVVK
+1220 
-1229 SGDKTLTLSGSNIY
+1229 
-1243 TGGTLIS
+1243 
-1250 GGTLIATNVDAL
+1250 
-1262 GTGDVTDNATLEMNT
+1262 DNA
-1277 GGDFANAIG
+1277 
-1286 GTGSV
+1286 
-1291 VKSGDETLTL
+1291 
-1301 SGSNIYT
+1301 
-1308 GGTTIS
+1308 
-1314 GGTLVATNV
+1314 
-1323 EALGSGDVTDNAT
+1323 
-1336 LELNT
+1336 
-1341 GGTFDNVISGSGQV
+1341 ISGSGQV

-1394 VTDNATLALNTG
+1394 VTN
-1406 GDFTNNIGG
+1406 
-1415 TGRVEKSGDDALTLS
+1415 DA
-1430 GANSYT
+1430 
-1436 GGTLISGGTLVATNV
+1436 V
-1451 DALGTGNV
+1451 
-1459 TDNATLE
+1459 LE

-1498 YTGGTTISSGTLIA
+1498 YTGGTTISGGTLVA
-1512 TNVEALGT
+1512 SNVEALG
-1520 GDVTDNATLELN
+1520 
-1532 TGGDFDNNIGGTG
+1532 
-1545 SVVKSGDETLTLSGA
+1545 SGDIT
-1560 NSYTGGTTIS
+1560 
-1570 GGTLVATSVDA
+1570 
-1581 LGSGDVTDNATLE
+1581 
-1594 MNTGGD
+1594 
-1600 FANNIGGTGSV
+1600 
-1611 VKSGDKTLTLSGS
+1611 
-1624 NTYAGGT
+1624 
-1631 TINDGTLVANNVEA
+1631 
-1645 LGTGDVIDNATLEL
+1645 DNATLEL

-1679 DKTLTLSGANSYS
+1679 DETLTLSGTNTYT
-1692 GATTISGGTL
+1692 GGTTISGGTL
-1702 IAANV
+1702 IATHV

-1725 SGQFTVTDLTTE
+1725 SGQFAVTDLTTE

-1839 TVDGRIDDMGKQYE
+1839 TVDGRIDDTGKQYE

-1889 LENVDATLDPASST
+1889 LENVDATLDPDSAT

-1926 TGGTT
+1926 TVGTT

-1971 GQVVKSGDDA
+1971 GQVVKSGDKM

-1986 ANTYTGGTT
+1986 TNSYSGGTL
-1995 INDGTLVACNVEA
+1995 ISGGTLVATNVDA
-2008 LGTGDV
+2008 LGSGDV
-2014 TDNATLELNT
+2014 TDDATLELNT

-2029 NVISGSGQMVKS
+2029 NAISGSGQVVKS

-2057 TTISGGTLV
+2057 TI
-2066 ATSVDAL
+2066 
-2073 GSGDVTNDAVL
+2073 
-2084 ELNTGGDF
+2084 
-2092 DNAISGSGQVVKS
+2092 
-2105 GDETLTL
+2105 
-2112 SGANSYTGGT
+2112 
-2122 TISGGT
+2122 ISGGT
-2128 LVASNVEALGSSDVT
+2128 LVASNVEALGTGDVT
-2143 DNATLELN
+2143 ND
-2151 TGGDFTNN
+2151 
-2159 ISGSGQVVK
+2159 
-2168 SGDDVLT
+2168 
-2175 LSGANSYSGGTLI
+2175 
-2188 SDGTLVAS
+2188 
-2196 NVEALGTGDITDNAV
+2196 AV

-2245 YTGGTTIS
+2245 YTGGTLIS
-2253 GGTLVASNVDAL
+2253 GGTLVASNV
-2265 GTGDVT
+2265 
-2271 DNATLEL
+2271 E
-2278 NTGGTFDNVISGS
+2278 
-2291 GQVVKSGDKTLTLS
+2291 
-2305 GANSYTGGTTIN
+2305 
-2317 DGTLVASNVDALGSG
+2317 ALGSG

-2347 FTNNISGS
+2347 FTNAISGSGQVVKSGDETLTLSGANSYTGGTLISGGTLIASNVEALGTGDVTDNAVLELNTGGDFDNAISGSGQVEKSGDETLTLSGANSYTGGTLISSGTLVANDVNALGTGDVTDNAVLELNTGGTFDNAISGSGQVVKSGDETLTLSGSNTYTGGTTINDGTLIATSVDALGSGDVTDNAVLELNTGGDFDNAISGS

-2405 LNTGGDF
+2405 LNTGGTFD
-2412 TNNISGSG
+2412 NAISGSG
-2420 QVVKSGDETLTL
+2420 QVVKSGDDALTL
-2432 SGANSY
+2432 SGSNTY

-2445 GGTLVASNVEALGS
+2445 GGTLIATSVDALGS
-2459 GDVTDNATLEMNT
+2459 GDVTDNAVLELNT
-2472 GGDFDNAISG
+2472 GGTFDNAISG

-2495 LSGANS
+2495 LSGSNT

-2507 ISGGTLVA
+2507 ISGGTLIA

-2523 GDIDNYASLQ
+2523 GNIDNYASLQ

-2556 AGSALRANT
+2556 AGSTLRANT
-2565 LTQEANSTLAVHLID
+2565 LTQEANSTLAVHLTD

-2710 TYWDGK
+2710 TDWDGK

-2781 NNQGSLYFVDTFT
+2781 NNLGSLYFVDTFT

-2894 INAWTYTLK
+2894 INAWTYMLK

-2916 DVPDDGGEV
+2916 DVPDDGG
-2925 TPPDDGGEVTP
+2925 DVTP

-2946 DGGGDVT
+2946 DDGGD
-2953 PPDDGGE
+2953 
-2960 VTPPD
+2960 
-2965 DGGEVTPPDDGG
+2965 VTPPDDGG
-2977 DVTPPDDGG
+2977 DVTPPDDGGDVTPPDDDGDITPPDGG

-3024 YRSADGSIWM
+3024 YRSADGSVWM

-3077 GLMGSYINANTD
+3077 GLMGSYINASTD

-3239 LHASDNAAATF
+3239 LHASDNASATF

>member
-74 VVETGNTV
+74 VVETGNTI
-82 ATDTATSAAIV
+82 ATDTAASAAIV

-102 LIESGAVVGSSLT
+102 LIESGAVVGSSLI

-139 SNEDGTI
+139 SSADGTI
-146 MLQNGG
+146 LLQNGG
-152 SVINDAR
+152 SVINDGR
-159 IENNATYEHDPQDI
+159 IENSAIYVHNLDLGAPEIDAAI
-173 PQEYAGVY
+173 Y
-181 MLNGGSYVSSESG
+181 MLNGGSYVSSENG
-194 VLEGVS
+194 VLKGVS

-205 SGEAHITNGGM
+205 SGEVHITNGGT

-222 WRSYGVEFRDGT
+222 WRSYGVELRGGA

-239 NTGTIITTASDGSGK
+239 NTGTIITTASDGSGE
-254 IEDAAIYVH
+254 IEDAAIYAH
-263 TLNDMAVSGSVSV
+263 TFDDIAAGDYVSV
-276 DNSGLMQSDF
+276 DNSGLLQSDF
-286 ITVALYYGSHFEV
+286 IAVALYHGAHFEV
-299 VNRVGGVIT
+299 INRAGGVIT

-316 IKSTAMELKVG
+316 IQSAAMELKAG
-327 VDNLVTNDGTISA
+327 ANNLVTNDGTISA

-368 TGGGS
+368 TGGGA

-395 SSSVYGVYLDS
+395 SSTVYGVYLDS
-406 TRSKGHTLNNQA
+406 ARSKGHTLNNQA

-487 SKITTTSTGISIAG
+487 SKITATSTGISIAS
-501 GNNQITTESGST
+501 GNNQVTTESGSA

-546 IQYNSGTSGTI
+546 IQYNSGASGTI

-592 SVYGVYVT
+592 SVFGVYVT

-633 ILGDTNGVTINGSGN
+633 ILGDTNGVTISGSGN
-648 TLTSQGK
+648 TLTNQGK
-655 ITGGTNAILIN
+655 ITGGTNAVLIN

-680 EISGNITDDNN
+680 EMSGSITDGNN

-723 TLPGATMNL
+723 TLSGATMNL

-745 TLILNGAMTAKG
+745 TLIVNGAMTAKG

-770 SGTLGAFNG
+770 GGTLGAFNG

-806 VIKQGG
+806 VVKQGG

-937 LISLALIESDNAI
+937 LISLALIESDNVI

-957 TINGNAMNS
+957 TINGNAMNP

-987 TLTWYADRYNAAID
+987 TLTWYADRDNAAID

-1061 LVANNVEA
+1061 LVASNVEA
-1069 LGTGNVTDNAT
+1069 LGTGNVTDDAT

-1100 KSGDDA
+1100 KSGD
-1106 LTLSGTNTYSGGTT
+1106 
-1120 ISGGT
+1120 
-1125 LIASNVEAL
+1125 
-1134 GTGDV
+1134 
-1139 TDNAVLELNTG
+1139 
-1150 GDFANN
+1150 
-1156 IGGSGQVVKS
+1156 K
-1166 GDETLTLSGTNSYT
+1166 TLTLSGINSYT
-1180 GGTTISGGTLV
+1180 GGTTIS
-1191 ASNVEALGSGDV
+1191 D
-1203 TDNATLEM
+1203 
-1211 NTGGDFANN
+1211 
-1220 IGGTGSVVK
+1220 
-1229 SGDKTLTLSGSNIY
+1229 
-1243 TGGTLIS
+1243 GTLI
-1250 GGTLIATNVDAL
+1250 
-1262 GTGDVTDNATLEMNT
+1262 
-1277 GGDFANAIG
+1277 
-1286 GTGSV
+1286 
-1291 VKSGDETLTL
+1291 
-1301 SGSNIYT
+1301 
-1308 GGTTIS
+1308 
-1314 GGTLVATNV
+1314 ATNV

-1374 TLISDGTL
+1374 TLIS
-1382 VASNVE
+1382 
-1388 ALGSGD
+1388 
-1394 VTDNATLALNTG
+1394 
-1406 GDFTNNIGG
+1406 
-1415 TGRVEKSGDDALTLS
+1415 
-1430 GANSYT
+1430 
-1436 GGTLISGGTLVATNV
+1436 GGTLVATNV
-1451 DALGTGNV
+1451 
-1459 TDNATLE
+1459 E
-1466 LNTGGDFDNAISGSG
+1466 
-1481 QVVKSGDK
+1481 
-1489 TLTLSGANS
+1489 
-1498 YTGGTTISSGTLIA
+1498 
-1512 TNVEALGT
+1512 
-1520 GDVTDNATLELN
+1520 
-1532 TGGDFDNNIGGTG
+1532 
-1545 SVVKSGDETLTLSGA
+1545 
-1560 NSYTGGTTIS
+1560 
-1570 GGTLVATSVDA
+1570 A

-1611 VKSGDKTLTLSGS
+1611 VKSGDKTLTLSGANS
-1624 NTYAGGT
+1624 YTGGT
-1631 TINDGTLVANNVEA
+1631 TISGGTLVATNVEALGSGDVTDNAVLELNTGGTFDNVISGSGQVVKSGDEMLTLSGANSYTGGTTISGGTLVATNVEALGSGDVTDNATLEMNTGGDFDNAISGSGQVVKSGDETLTLSGANSYTGGTTISGGTLVANNVEA
-1645 LGTGDVIDNATLEL
+1645 LGTGDVTNNATLEL

-1702 IAANV
+1702 IATHV

-1769 NTADP
+1769 NTVDP

-1839 TVDGRIDDMGKQYE
+1839 TVDGRIDDTGKQYE

-1889 LENVDATLDPASST
+1889 LENVDATLDPDSAT

-1971 GQVVKSGDDA
+1971 GQVVKSGDK
-1981 LTLSG
+1981 
-1986 ANTYTGGTT
+1986 
-1995 INDGTLVACNVEA
+1995 
-2008 LGTGDV
+2008 
-2014 TDNATLELNT
+2014 
-2024 GGTFD
+2024 
-2029 NVISGSGQMVKS
+2029 M
-2041 GDDTLTL
+2041 
-2048 SGSNTYTGG
+2048 
-2057 TTISGGTLV
+2057 
-2066 ATSVDAL
+2066 
-2073 GSGDVTNDAVL
+2073 
-2084 ELNTGGDF
+2084 
-2092 DNAISGSGQVVKS
+2092 
-2105 GDETLTL
+2105 
-2112 SGANSYTGGT
+2112 
-2122 TISGGT
+2122 
-2128 LVASNVEALGSSDVT
+2128 
-2143 DNATLELN
+2143 
-2151 TGGDFTNN
+2151 
-2159 ISGSGQVVK
+2159 
-2168 SGDDVLT
+2168 LT

-2196 NVEALGTGDITDNAV
+2196 NVEALGTGDVTNDAVLELNTGGTFDNAISGSGQVVKSGDETLTLSGANSYTGGTLISGGTLVASNVEALGTGDVTDNAV

-2245 YTGGTTIS
+2245 YTGGTLIS
-2253 GGTLVASNVDAL
+2253 GGTLVATNVEAL
-2265 GTGDVT
+2265 GSGDVT
-2271 DNATLEL
+2271 DDATLEL
-2278 NTGGTFDNVISGS
+2278 NTGGTFDNAIGGS
-2291 GQVVKSGDKTLTLS
+2291 GNVVKSGADTLTLS
-2305 GANSYTGGTTIN
+2305 GSNSYTGGTTISG
-2317 DGTLVASNVDALGSG
+2317 GTLVASNVEALGTG

-2355 GQVVKSGDETLTLSG
+2355 GQVVKSGDDTLTLSG
-2370 TNSYTDGTLISGG
+2370 SNTYTGGTLISSG

-2388 NLEALGT
+2388 NVDALGS
-2395 GDVTNNATLE
+2395 GDVTDNATLE
-2405 LNTGGDF
+2405 LNTGGTFD
-2412 TNNISGSG
+2412 NAISGSG

-2438 TGGTTIS
+2438 TGGTLIS
-2445 GGTLVASNVEALGS
+2445 GGTLVATSVEALGS
-2459 GDVTDNATLEMNT
+2459 GDVTDNAVLELNT
-2472 GGDFDNAISG
+2472 GGTFDNAISG

-2565 LTQEANSTLAVHLID
+2565 LTQEANSTLAVHLTD

-2618 LIDTDS
+2618 LIDSDS
-2624 AINSDF
+2624 AIDSDF

-2646 TVDGRVNAADD
+2646 TVDGRVNADDD

-2916 DVPDDGGEV
+2916 DVPDDGGDV
-2925 TPPDDGGEVTP
+2925 IP

-2946 DGGGDVT
+2946 DDGGDVT

-2965 DGGEVTPPDDGG
+2965 DGGEVTPPDDDGE
-2977 DVTPPDDGG
+2977 VTPPDDGG
-2986 DVTPVAP
+2986 DVTPPDDDGDITPPDGGDVTPVTP

-3077 GLMGSYINANTD
+3077 GLMGSYINASTD

-3210 SWTTRLGMRVDGKLY
+3210 SWTTRLGVRVDGKLY

-3239 LHASDNAAATF
+3239 LHASDNASATF

>member
-1 MNKTYNIIWNAAR
+1 
-14 GMYIVTSEL
+14 
-23 ARSGSRA
+23 
-30 IVSVSASCAVTLL
+30 
-43 AMDAA
+43 
-48 PAVAEETRVSIPS
+48 
-61 QTTTYTLSGATPF
+61 
-74 VVETGNTV
+74 
-82 ATDTATSAAIV
+82 
-93 GDNSNDWDL
+93 
-102 LIESGAVVGSSLT
+102 
-115 DSQAMNLDS
+115 
-124 LTGATSVHNQGTITG
+124 
-139 SNEDGTI
+139 
-146 MLQNGG
+146 
-152 SVINDAR
+152 
-159 IENNATYEHDPQDI
+159 
-173 PQEYAGVY
+173 
-181 MLNGGSYVSSESG
+181 
-194 VLEGVS
+194 
-200 GVIVQ
+200 
-205 SGEAHITNGGM
+205 
-216 INSDGS
+216 
-222 WRSYGVEFRDGT
+222 
-234 YGTIV
+234 
-239 NTGTIITTASDGSGK
+239 
-254 IEDAAIYVH
+254 
-263 TLNDMAVSGSVSV
+263 
-276 DNSGLMQSDF
+276 
-286 ITVALYYGSHFEV
+286 
-299 VNRVGGVIT
+299 
-308 AGNSSLVG
+308 
-316 IKSTAMELKVG
+316 
-327 VDNLVTNDGTISA
+327 
-340 YGTANTYGIHY
+340 
-351 GESTSGGVITNT
+351 
-363 GSITT
+363 
-368 TGGGS
+368 
-373 GDASVYVHGNGD
+373 
-385 GTVVN
+385 
-390 NSGTM
+390 
-395 SSSVYGVYLDS
+395 
-406 TRSKGHTLNNQA
+406 
-418 GGAISANTA
+418 
-427 VAINGNGNT
+427 
-436 ITNQG
+436 
-441 KMTGVSDGLLISG
+441 
-454 NNNIVTTSGG
+454 
-464 EISGKNGIR
+464 
-473 VSKGSG
+473 
-479 NQITAKSG
+479 
-487 SKITTTSTGISIAG
+487 
-501 GNNQITTESGST
+501 
-513 IVAKDNGILINS
+513 
-525 GANNVTNG
+525 
-533 GSITATGSSISYG
+533 
-546 IQYNSGTSGTI
+546 
-557 TNTGTITTTGKGA
+557 
-570 GDASVYAHGG
+570 
-580 AVTINNSGTMDS
+580 
-592 SVYGVYVT
+592 
-600 TGHTLNNL
+600 
-608 AGGSITANTAVQL
+608 
-621 NGNNNTLANAGA
+621 
-633 ILGDTNGVTINGSGN
+633 
-648 TLTSQGK
+648 
-655 ITGGTNAILIN
+655 
-666 SGSKNNTLTLNTGT
+666 
-680 EISGNITDDNN
+680 
-691 SASANNNLI
+691 
-700 LDGEGTLGSSISG
+700 
-713 LNSVT
+713 
-718 SSGDW
+718 
-723 TLPGATMNL
+723 
-732 SGTTNS
+732 
-738 ALWVKSG
+738 
-745 TLILNGAMTAKG
+745 
-757 ATVDSGTTLQIGN
+757 
-770 SGTLGAFNG
+770 
-779 DIVDNGTLTFNRSD
+779 
-793 AAAYG
+793 
-798 SVISGSGN
+798 
-806 VIKQGG
+806 
-812 GELTLSNN
+812 
-820 NSYSGGTTIAEGTLT
+820 
-835 ATAGGAL
+835 
-842 GSGNIDNRAYLKLD
+842 
-856 AASASD
+856 
-862 PFIVADLTTHSGAT
+862 
-876 VEIGAG
+876 
-882 STLQANTLTQQDGS
+882 
-896 TLTADLT
+896 
-903 ATSGPAIR
+903 
-911 AKNVN
+911 
-916 LDGTLN
+916 
-922 VASPASQEPIRSTDD
+922 
-937 LISLALIESDNAI
+937 
-950 SGDFDDI
+950 
-957 TINGNAMNS
+957 
-966 DAFITVVG
+966 
-974 QKNVNDTHYDLVE
+974 
-987 TLTWYADRYNAAID
+987 
-1001 AHGTFNLADADD
+1001 
-1013 SFTVNTV
+1013 
-1020 LENVDANSG
+1020 
-1029 WNGQSLTKT
+1029 
-1038 GAGTLI
+1038 
-1044 LNAENTYTGG
+1044 
-1054 TTISDGT
+1054 
-1061 LVANNVEA
+1061 
-1069 LGTGNVTDNAT
+1069 
-1080 LELNT
+1080 
-1085 GGDFDNAISGSGQVV
+1085 
-1100 KSGDDA
+1100 
-1106 LTLSGTNTYSGGTT
+1106 
-1120 ISGGT
+1120 
-1125 LIASNVEAL
+1125 
-1134 GTGDV
+1134 
-1139 TDNAVLELNTG
+1139 
-1150 GDFANN
+1150 
-1156 IGGSGQVVKS
+1156 
-1166 GDETLTLSGTNSYT
+1166 
-1180 GGTTISGGTLV
+1180 
-1191 ASNVEALGSGDV
+1191 
-1203 TDNATLEM
+1203 
-1211 NTGGDFANN
+1211 
-1220 IGGTGSVVK
+1220 
-1229 SGDKTLTLSGSNIY
+1229 
-1243 TGGTLIS
+1243 
-1250 GGTLIATNVDAL
+1250 
-1262 GTGDVTDNATLEMNT
+1262 
-1277 GGDFANAIG
+1277 
-1286 GTGSV
+1286 
-1291 VKSGDETLTL
+1291 
-1301 SGSNIYT
+1301 
-1308 GGTTIS
+1308 GTTIS

-1355 VKSGDDALTLSGN
+1355 VKSGDEMLTLSGANSYTGGTTISGGTLVASNVEALGSGDVTDNATLELNTGGDFDNAISGSGQVVKSGDDALTLSGN

-1394 VTDNATLALNTG
+1394 VTN
-1406 GDFTNNIGG
+1406 
-1415 TGRVEKSGDDALTLS
+1415 DA
-1430 GANSYT
+1430 
-1436 GGTLISGGTLVATNV
+1436 V
-1451 DALGTGNV
+1451 
-1459 TDNATLE
+1459 LE

-1498 YTGGTTISSGTLIA
+1498 YTGGTTISGGTLVA
-1512 TNVEALGT
+1512 SNVEALG
-1520 GDVTDNATLELN
+1520 
-1532 TGGDFDNNIGGTG
+1532 
-1545 SVVKSGDETLTLSGA
+1545 SGDIT
-1560 NSYTGGTTIS
+1560 
-1570 GGTLVATSVDA
+1570 
-1581 LGSGDVTDNATLE
+1581 
-1594 MNTGGD
+1594 
-1600 FANNIGGTGSV
+1600 
-1611 VKSGDKTLTLSGS
+1611 
-1624 NTYAGGT
+1624 
-1631 TINDGTLVANNVEA
+1631 
-1645 LGTGDVIDNATLEL
+1645 DNATLEL

-1679 DKTLTLSGANSYS
+1679 DETLTLSGTNTYT
-1692 GATTISGGTL
+1692 GGTTISGGTL
-1702 IAANV
+1702 IATHV

-1725 SGQFTVTDLTTE
+1725 SGQFAVTDLTTE

-1839 TVDGRIDDMGKQYE
+1839 TVDGRIDDTGKQYE

-1889 LENVDATLDPASST
+1889 LENVDATLDPDSAT

-1926 TGGTT
+1926 TVGTT

-1971 GQVVKSGDDA
+1971 GQVVKSGDKM

-1986 ANTYTGGTT
+1986 TNSYSGGTL
-1995 INDGTLVACNVEA
+1995 ISGGTLVATNVDA
-2008 LGTGDV
+2008 LGSGDV
-2014 TDNATLELNT
+2014 TDDATLELNT

-2029 NVISGSGQMVKS
+2029 NAISGSGQVVKS

-2057 TTISGGTLV
+2057 TI
-2066 ATSVDAL
+2066 
-2073 GSGDVTNDAVL
+2073 
-2084 ELNTGGDF
+2084 
-2092 DNAISGSGQVVKS
+2092 
-2105 GDETLTL
+2105 
-2112 SGANSYTGGT
+2112 
-2122 TISGGT
+2122 ISGGT
-2128 LVASNVEALGSSDVT
+2128 LVASNVEALGTGDVT
-2143 DNATLELN
+2143 ND
-2151 TGGDFTNN
+2151 
-2159 ISGSGQVVK
+2159 
-2168 SGDDVLT
+2168 
-2175 LSGANSYSGGTLI
+2175 
-2188 SDGTLVAS
+2188 
-2196 NVEALGTGDITDNAV
+2196 AV

-2245 YTGGTTIS
+2245 YTGGTLIS
-2253 GGTLVASNVDAL
+2253 GGTLVASNV
-2265 GTGDVT
+2265 
-2271 DNATLEL
+2271 E
-2278 NTGGTFDNVISGS
+2278 
-2291 GQVVKSGDKTLTLS
+2291 
-2305 GANSYTGGTTIN
+2305 
-2317 DGTLVASNVDALGSG
+2317 ALGSG

-2347 FTNNISGS
+2347 FTNAISGSGQVVKSGDETLTLSGANSYTGGTLISGGTLIASNVEALGTGDVTDNAVLELNTGGDFDNAISGSGQVEKSGDETLTLSGANSYTGGTLISSGTLVANDVNALGTGDVTDNAVLELNTGGTFDNAISGSGQVVKSGDETLTLSGSNTYTGGTTINDGTLIATSVDALGSGDVTDNAVLELNTGGDFDNAISGS

-2405 LNTGGDF
+2405 LNTGGTFD
-2412 TNNISGSG
+2412 NAISGSG
-2420 QVVKSGDETLTL
+2420 QVVKSGDDALTL
-2432 SGANSY
+2432 SGSNTY

-2445 GGTLVASNVEALGS
+2445 GGTLIATSVDALGS
-2459 GDVTDNATLEMNT
+2459 GDVTDNAVLELNT
-2472 GGDFDNAISG
+2472 GGTFDNAISG

-2495 LSGANS
+2495 LSGSNT

-2507 ISGGTLVA
+2507 ISGGTLIA

-2523 GDIDNYASLQ
+2523 GNIDNYASLQ

-2556 AGSALRANT
+2556 AGSTLRANT
-2565 LTQEANSTLAVHLID
+2565 LTQEANSTLAVHLTD

-2710 TYWDGK
+2710 TDWDGK

-2781 NNQGSLYFVDTFT
+2781 NNLGSLYFVDTFT

-2916 DVPDDGGEV
+2916 DVPDDGGDV
-2925 TPPDDGGEVTP
+2925 TPPDDGGDVIPPDDGGDVTP

-2946 DGGGDVT
+2946 DDGGD
-2953 PPDDGGE
+2953 
-2960 VTPPD
+2960 
-2965 DGGEVTPPDDGG
+2965 VTPPDDGG
-2977 DVTPPDDGG
+2977 DVTPPDDGGDVTPPDDDGDITPPDGG

-3024 YRSADGSIWM
+3024 YRSADGSVWM

-3077 GLMGSYINANTD
+3077 GLMGSYINASTD

-3239 LHASDNAAATF
+3239 LHASDNASATF

>member
-74 VVETGNTV
+74 VVETDNTI
-82 ATDTATSAAIV
+82 ATDTAASAAIV

-124 LTGATSVHNQGTITG
+124 STGATSVHNQGTITG

-146 MLQNGG
+146 LLQNGG

-159 IENNATYEHDPQDI
+159 IENSATYEHDPQDI

-194 VLEGVS
+194 VLEGIS

-239 NTGTIITTASDGSGK
+239 NTGTIITTASDGSNK

-286 ITVALYYGSHFEV
+286 ITVALYHGSHFEV

-368 TGGGS
+368 TGGGA

-395 SSSVYGVYLDS
+395 SSTVYGVYLDS
-406 TRSKGHTLNNQA
+406 ARSKGHTLNNQA

-487 SKITTTSTGISIAG
+487 SKITTTSTGISIAS
-501 GNNQITTESGST
+501 GNNQVTTESGSA

-533 GSITATGSSISYG
+533 GSITATGSSNSYG
-546 IQYNSGTSGTI
+546 IQYNSGASGTI
-557 TNTGTITTTGKGA
+557 TNTGTITTTGKGV

-592 SVYGVYVT
+592 SVFGVYVT

-608 AGGSITANTAVQL
+608 AGGSITANTAVQFH
-621 NGNNNTLANAGA
+621 GNNNTLANAGA
-633 ILGDTNGVTINGSGN
+633 ILGDTNGVTISGSGN

-680 EISGNITDDNN
+680 EISGSITDDNN

-723 TLPGATMNL
+723 TLSGATMNL

-770 SGTLGAFNG
+770 GGTLGAFNG

-806 VIKQGG
+806 VVKQGG

-922 VASPASQEPIRSTDD
+922 IASPASQEPIRSTDD

-957 TINGNAMNS
+957 TINGNAMNP

-987 TLTWYADRYNAAID
+987 TLTWYADRDNAAID

-1020 LENVDANSG
+1020 LENVDTNSG

-1061 LVANNVEA
+1061 LVASNVEA

-1100 KSGDDA
+1100 KSGD
-1106 LTLSGTNTYSGGTT
+1106 
-1120 ISGGT
+1120 
-1125 LIASNVEAL
+1125 
-1134 GTGDV
+1134 
-1139 TDNAVLELNTG
+1139 
-1150 GDFANN
+1150 
-1156 IGGSGQVVKS
+1156 
-1166 GDETLTLSGTNSYT
+1166 ETLTLSGANS
-1180 GGTTISGGTLV
+1180 
-1191 ASNVEALGSGDV
+1191 
-1203 TDNATLEM
+1203 
-1211 NTGGDFANN
+1211 
-1220 IGGTGSVVK
+1220 
-1229 SGDKTLTLSGSNIY
+1229 
-1243 TGGTLIS
+1243 
-1250 GGTLIATNVDAL
+1250 
-1262 GTGDVTDNATLEMNT
+1262 
-1277 GGDFANAIG
+1277 
-1286 GTGSV
+1286 
-1291 VKSGDETLTL
+1291 
-1301 SGSNIYT
+1301 YT

-1394 VTDNATLALNTG
+1394 VTDNAVLELNTG
-1406 GDFTNNIGG
+1406 GDFDNNIGG
-1415 TGRVEKSGDDALTLS
+1415 TGSVVKSGDKTLTLSGANSYTGGTTISGGTLVASNVEALGSGDVTDNAVLELNTGGTFDNVISGSGQVVKSGDEMLTLSGANSYTGGTTISGGTLVATNVEALGSGDVTDNATLKLNTGGTFDNVISGSGQVVKSGDDALTLS
-1430 GANSYT
+1430 GNNSYT
-1436 GGTLISGGTLVATNV
+1436 GGTLISGGTLVASNV
-1451 DALGTGNV
+1451 DALGSGDV

-1481 QVVKSGDK
+1481 QVVKSGD
-1489 TLTLSGANS
+1489 
-1498 YTGGTTISSGTLIA
+1498 
-1512 TNVEALGT
+1512 
-1520 GDVTDNATLELN
+1520 
-1532 TGGDFDNNIGGTG
+1532 
-1545 SVVKSGDETLTLSGA
+1545 ETLTLSGA

-1570 GGTLVATSVDA
+1570 GGTLVASNVEA
-1581 LGSGDVTDNATLE
+1581 LGSGDIT
-1594 MNTGGD
+1594 
-1600 FANNIGGTGSV
+1600 
-1611 VKSGDKTLTLSGS
+1611 
-1624 NTYAGGT
+1624 
-1631 TINDGTLVANNVEA
+1631 
-1645 LGTGDVIDNATLEL
+1645 DNATLEL
-1659 NTGGDFDNAI
+1659 NTGGTFDNAI

-1679 DKTLTLSGANSYS
+1679 DETLTLSGTNTYT
-1692 GATTISGGTL
+1692 GGTTISGGTL
-1702 IAANV
+1702 IATHV

-1725 SGQFTVTDLTTE
+1725 SGQFAVTDLTTE

-1769 NTADP
+1769 NTVDP

-1839 TVDGRIDDMGKQYE
+1839 TVDGRIDDTGKQYE

-1889 LENVDATLDPASST
+1889 LENVDATLDPASAT

-1926 TGGTT
+1926 TGGTI

-1943 ALGSGDVTDDATLE
+1943 ALGSGDVTDNATLE

-1971 GQVVKSGDDA
+1971 GQVDKSGDK
-1981 LTLSG
+1981 
-1986 ANTYTGGTT
+1986 
-1995 INDGTLVACNVEA
+1995 
-2008 LGTGDV
+2008 
-2014 TDNATLELNT
+2014 
-2024 GGTFD
+2024 
-2029 NVISGSGQMVKS
+2029 M
-2041 GDDTLTL
+2041 
-2048 SGSNTYTGG
+2048 
-2057 TTISGGTLV
+2057 
-2066 ATSVDAL
+2066 
-2073 GSGDVTNDAVL
+2073 
-2084 ELNTGGDF
+2084 
-2092 DNAISGSGQVVKS
+2092 
-2105 GDETLTL
+2105 
-2112 SGANSYTGGT
+2112 
-2122 TISGGT
+2122 
-2128 LVASNVEALGSSDVT
+2128 
-2143 DNATLELN
+2143 
-2151 TGGDFTNN
+2151 
-2159 ISGSGQVVK
+2159 
-2168 SGDDVLT
+2168 LT

-2196 NVEALGTGDITDNAV
+2196 NVEALGTGD
-2211 LELNTGGD
+2211 
-2219 FDNAISGSGQV
+2219 
-2230 VKSGDETLTLSGSNT
+2230 
-2245 YTGGTTIS
+2245 
-2253 GGTLVASNVDAL
+2253 
-2265 GTGDVT
+2265 
-2271 DNATLEL
+2271 
-2278 NTGGTFDNVISGS
+2278 
-2291 GQVVKSGDKTLTLS
+2291 
-2305 GANSYTGGTTIN
+2305 
-2317 DGTLVASNVDALGSG
+2317 
-2332 DVTNDAVLEL
+2332 VTNDAVLEL
-2342 NTGGD
+2342 N
-2347 FTNNISGS
+2347 
-2355 GQVVKSGDETLTLSG
+2355 
-2370 TNSYTDGTLISGG
+2370 
-2383 TLVAT
+2383 
-2388 NLEALGT
+2388 
-2395 GDVTNNATLE
+2395 
-2405 LNTGGDF
+2405 
-2412 TNNISGSG
+2412 
-2420 QVVKSGDETLTL
+2420 
-2432 SGANSY
+2432 
-2438 TGGTTIS
+2438 
-2445 GGTLVASNVEALGS
+2445 
-2459 GDVTDNATLEMNT
+2459 
-2472 GGDFDNAISG
+2472 
-2482 SGQVVKSGDKTLT
+2482 
-2495 LSGANS
+2495 
-2501 YTGGTT
+2501 
-2507 ISGGTLVA
+2507 
-2515 SNVEALGS
+2515 
-2523 GDIDNYASLQ
+2523 
-2533 LNASGQFV
+2533 
-2541 TANLTTHDNATTAIG
+2541 
-2556 AGSALRANT
+2556 
-2565 LTQEANSTLAVHLID
+2565 
-2580 SNSGAI
+2580 
-2586 VTADHANLGG
+2586 
-2596 TLDITGIGNVA
+2596 
-2607 KSWTRDAYAYT
+2607 
-2618 LIDTDS
+2618 
-2624 AINSDF
+2624 
-2630 AQFTVAG
+2630 
-2637 MDAKQVDFL
+2637 
-2646 TVDGRVNAADD
+2646 
-2657 TRYDVTASLSWYA
+2657 
-2670 DSDNAATDAHGTFTL
+2670 
-2685 SEQGHSFTL
+2685 
-2694 NTALT
+2694 
-2699 DVDAT
+2699 
-2704 LNPDSA
+2704 
-2710 TYWDGK
+2710 
-2716 SLIKR
+2716 
-2721 GAGTLILGAQNT
+2721 
-2733 YSGDTDVQEGA
+2733 
-2744 LWLAETATI
+2744 
-2753 GSAGSAQ
+2753 
-2760 AVNIAANAA
+2760 
-2769 FGGHNAT
+2769 
-2776 VNGHV
+2776 
-2781 NNQGSLYFVDTFT
+2781 
-2794 VNGDVV
+2794 
-2800 NSSAMISGS
+2800 
-2809 DQPNNTLTIAG
+2809 
-2820 NYTGNDGHLYLNTQ
+2820 
-2834 LGDDSSPTD
+2834 
-2843 KLIVTGDTAGSTTL
+2843 
-2857 HITNVNG
+2857 
-2864 LGAQTVNG
+2864 
-2872 IEVIEVGG
+2872 
-2880 QSDGDFTLYKGHVD
+2880 
-2894 INAWTYTLK
+2894 
-2903 QDGGDWYLRSESD
+2903 
-2916 DVPDDGGEV
+2916 
-2925 TPPDDGGEVTP
+2925 
-2936 PDDGGDVTPP
+2936 
-2946 DGGGDVT
+2946 
-2953 PPDDGGE
+2953 
-2960 VTPPD
+2960 
-2965 DGGEVTPPDDGG
+2965 
-2977 DVTPPDDGG
+2977 
-2986 DVTPVAP
+2986 
-2993 QYRADI
+2993 
-2999 GVYLGNQWMARNLQM
+2999 
-3014 QTLYDREGSQ
+3014 
-3024 YRSADGSIWM
+3024 
-3034 RFKAGKAE
+3034 
-3042 SQAVNGNVDI
+3042 
-3052 DSDYSQFQLGGDIL
+3052 
-3066 TWSDGAQSVTV
+3066 
-3077 GLMGSYINANTD
+3077 
-3089 STGNRGADGSQFS
+3089 
-3102 ANGSVDGYNLGL
+3102 
-3114 YATWF
+3114 
-3119 ADAQSH
+3119 
-3125 RGAYIDSWY
+3125 
-3134 QYGAYNNSVDN
+3134 
-3145 DGLSA
+3145 
-3150 SRYDS
+3150 
-3155 AAHAVSLETGYRYDI
+3155 
-3170 ALSNRNTVSLTPQA
+3170 
-3184 QVTWQ
+3184 
-3189 RYSADTVID
+3189 
-3198 DGGTRISGQNDD
+3198 
-3210 SWTTRLGMRVDGKLY
+3210 
-3225 KESGRIQP
+3225 
-3233 FMEVNW
+3233 
-3239 LHASDNAAATF
+3239 
-3250 GDTKVSQDL
+3250 
-3259 PNDRVEVKVGIQAN
+3259 
-3273 VSERLSVYAQA
+3273 
-3284 AGQKGKNDYGD
+3284 
-3295 ASFSLNMRYN
+3295 
-3305 W
+3305 

>member
-115 DSQAMNLDS
+115 DSQSMNLDS

-139 SNEDGTI
+139 SSADGTI
-146 MLQNGG
+146 LLQNGG
-152 SVINDAR
+152 SVINDGR
-159 IENNATYEHDPQDI
+159 IENSAIYVHNLDLGAPEIDAAI
-173 PQEYAGVY
+173 Y
-181 MLNGGSYVSSESG
+181 MLNGGSYVSSENG
-194 VLEGVS
+194 VLKGVS

-205 SGEAHITNGGM
+205 SGEVHITNGGT

-222 WRSYGVEFRDGT
+222 WRSYGVELRGGA

-239 NTGTIITTASDGSGK
+239 NTGTIITTASDGSGE
-254 IEDAAIYVH
+254 IEDAAIYAH
-263 TLNDMAVSGSVSV
+263 TFDDIAAGDYVSV
-276 DNSGLMQSDF
+276 DNSGLLQSDF
-286 ITVALYYGSHFEV
+286 IAVALYHGAHFEV
-299 VNRVGGVIT
+299 INRAGGVIT

-316 IKSTAMELKVG
+316 IQSAAMELKAG
-327 VDNLVTNDGTISA
+327 ANNLVTNDGTISA

-368 TGGGS
+368 TGGGA

-406 TRSKGHTLNNQA
+406 ARSKGHTLNNQA
-418 GGAISANTA
+418 GGVISANTA
-427 VAINGNGNT
+427 VAVNGNGNT

-501 GNNQITTESGST
+501 GNNQITTESGSV

-546 IQYNSGTSGTI
+546 IQYNSGASGTI

-592 SVYGVYVT
+592 SVFGVYVT

-633 ILGDTNGVTINGSGN
+633 ILGDTNGVTISGSGN

-680 EISGNITDDNN
+680 EISGSITDDNN

-723 TLPGATMNL
+723 TLSGATMNL

-757 ATVDSGTTLQIGN
+757 GTVDSGTTLQIGN
-770 SGTLGAFNG
+770 GGTLGAFNG

-806 VIKQGG
+806 VVKQGG

-950 SGDFDDI
+950 SGDFDGI
-957 TINGNAMNS
+957 TINGNAMNP

-987 TLTWYADRYNAAID
+987 TLTWYADRDNAAID

-1044 LNAENTYTGG
+1044 LNAENTYTGS
-1054 TTISDGT
+1054 TTISEGT
-1061 LVANNVEA
+1061 LIATNVEA

-1080 LELNT
+1080 LEMNT

-1100 KSGDDA
+1100 KSGDET
-1106 LTLSGTNTYSGGTT
+1106 LTLSGSNTYTGGTI

-1125 LIASNVEAL
+1125 LVATNVEAL

-1139 TDNAVLELNTG
+1139 TDNAV
-1150 GDFANN
+1150 
-1156 IGGSGQVVKS
+1156 
-1166 GDETLTLSGTNSYT
+1166 
-1180 GGTTISGGTLV
+1180 
-1191 ASNVEALGSGDV
+1191 
-1203 TDNATLEM
+1203 
-1211 NTGGDFANN
+1211 
-1220 IGGTGSVVK
+1220 
-1229 SGDKTLTLSGSNIY
+1229 
-1243 TGGTLIS
+1243 
-1250 GGTLIATNVDAL
+1250 
-1262 GTGDVTDNATLEMNT
+1262 
-1277 GGDFANAIG
+1277 
-1286 GTGSV
+1286 
-1291 VKSGDETLTL
+1291 
-1301 SGSNIYT
+1301 
-1308 GGTTIS
+1308 
-1314 GGTLVATNV
+1314 
-1323 EALGSGDVTDNAT
+1323 

-1355 VKSGDDALTLSGN
+1355 VKSGDDALTLSG
-1368 NSYTGG
+1368 
-1374 TLISDGTL
+1374 
-1382 VASNVE
+1382 SN
-1388 ALGSGD
+1388 
-1394 VTDNATLALNTG
+1394 T
-1406 GDFTNNIGG
+1406 
-1415 TGRVEKSGDDALTLS
+1415 
-1430 GANSYT
+1430 
-1436 GGTLISGGTLVATNV
+1436 
-1451 DALGTGNV
+1451 
-1459 TDNATLE
+1459 
-1466 LNTGGDFDNAISGSG
+1466 
-1481 QVVKSGDK
+1481 
-1489 TLTLSGANS
+1489 
-1498 YTGGTTISSGTLIA
+1498 
-1512 TNVEALGT
+1512 
-1520 GDVTDNATLELN
+1520 
-1532 TGGDFDNNIGGTG
+1532 
-1545 SVVKSGDETLTLSGA
+1545 
-1560 NSYTGGTTIS
+1560 YTGGTTIS
-1570 GGTLVATSVDA
+1570 GGTLVATNVEA
-1581 LGSGDVTDNATLE
+1581 LGSGDVTDDATLE
-1594 MNTGGD
+1594 LNTGGD

-1611 VKSGDKTLTLSGS
+1611 VKSGDKTLTLSGTNS
-1624 NTYAGGT
+1624 YTGGT
-1631 TINDGTLVANNVEA
+1631 TISGGTLVANNVEA
-1645 LGTGDVIDNATLEL
+1645 LGTGDVTNNATLEL

-1702 IAANV
+1702 IATHV

-1759 DSTLTINLNS
+1759 DSTLTINLDS
-1769 NTADP
+1769 NTTDP

-1839 TVDGRIDDMGKQYE
+1839 TVDGRIDDTGKQYE

-1971 GQVVKSGDDA
+1971 GQVVKSGDKT

-1986 ANTYTGGTT
+1986 SNTYTGGTL
-1995 INDGTLVACNVEA
+1995 ISDGTLVASNVEA

-2024 GGTFD
+2024 SGTFD
-2029 NVISGSGQMVKS
+2029 NVISGSGQVVKSGDDALTLSGSNTYRGGTTISGGTLVATSVEALGTGDVTDNATLALNTGGDFINNIGGTGRVEKSGDQTLTLSGANSYTGGTLISSGTLVANDVNALGTGDVTDDATLELNTGGDFDNAISGSGQVVKSGDDTLTLSGSNSYTGGTTISGGTLVASNVEALGTGDVTNNATLELNTGGDFINNIGGTGRVEKS

-2057 TTISGGTLV
+2057 TTISGGTL
-2066 ATSVDAL
+2066 
-2073 GSGDVTNDAVL
+2073 
-2084 ELNTGGDF
+2084 
-2092 DNAISGSGQVVKS
+2092 I
-2105 GDETLTL
+2105 
-2112 SGANSYTGGT
+2112 
-2122 TISGGT
+2122 
-2128 LVASNVEALGSSDVT
+2128 
-2143 DNATLELN
+2143 
-2151 TGGDFTNN
+2151 
-2159 ISGSGQVVK
+2159 
-2168 SGDDVLT
+2168 
-2175 LSGANSYSGGTLI
+2175 
-2188 SDGTLVAS
+2188 
-2196 NVEALGTGDITDNAV
+2196 
-2211 LELNTGGD
+2211 
-2219 FDNAISGSGQV
+2219 
-2230 VKSGDETLTLSGSNT
+2230 
-2245 YTGGTTIS
+2245 
-2253 GGTLVASNVDAL
+2253 ASNVDAL

-2271 DNATLEL
+2271 NDATLEL
-2278 NTGGTFDNVISGS
+2278 NTGGTFDNAISGS

-2305 GANSYTGGTTIN
+2305 GSNTYTGGSTIN
-2317 DGTLVASNVDALGSG
+2317 DGTLVASNV
-2332 DVTNDAVLEL
+2332 
-2342 NTGGD
+2342 
-2347 FTNNISGS
+2347 
-2355 GQVVKSGDETLTLSG
+2355 
-2370 TNSYTDGTLISGG
+2370 
-2383 TLVAT
+2383 
-2388 NLEALGT
+2388 EALGT

-2432 SGANSY
+2432 SGSNTYTGGTTINDGTLVATSVEALGSGDVTNDAVLALNTGGDFANNIGGTGSVVKSGDETLTLSGTNSY
-2438 TGGTTIS
+2438 TGGTLIS
-2445 GGTLVASNVEALGS
+2445 GGTLVATNVEALGTGDVTDNAVLELNTGGDFINNIGGTGRVEKSGDDTLTLSGSNSYTGGTLISSGTLVATNVDALGS
-2459 GDVTDNATLEMNT
+2459 GDVTDNATLELNT
-2472 GGDFDNAISG
+2472 GGTFDNAISG
-2482 SGQVVKSGDKTLT
+2482 SGQVVKSGDDVLT

-2501 YTGGTT
+2501 YSGGTLISDGTLVANDVNALGSGDVTDNATLELNTGGDFDNAISGSGKVEKSGDGTLTLSGSNTYTGGTT
-2507 ISGGTLVA
+2507 ISGGTLVATSVEALGSGDVTDNAVLELNTGGTFDNVISGSGQVVKSGDDALTLSGANTYTGGTTINGGTLVA

-2565 LTQEANSTLAVHLID
+2565 LTQEANSTLAVHLTD

-2586 VTADHANLGG
+2586 VTADRANLGG
-2596 TLDITGIGNVA
+2596 TLDITGIGNVT

-2624 AINSDF
+2624 AIDSDF

-2646 TVDGRVNAADD
+2646 TVDGRVNADDD

-2704 LNPDSA
+2704 LDPDSA
-2710 TYWDGK
+2710 TGWDGK

-2733 YSGDTDVQEGA
+2733 YSGDTNVQEGA

-2776 VNGHV
+2776 VNGHI
-2781 NNQGSLYFVDTFT
+2781 NNLGSLYFADTFT

-2916 DVPDDGGEV
+2916 DVPDDGGDV
-2925 TPPDDGGEVTP
+2925 IPPDDGG
-2936 PDDGGDVTPP
+2936 GD
-2946 DGGGDVT
+2946 
-2953 PPDDGGE
+2953 
-2960 VTPPD
+2960 
-2965 DGGEVTPPDDGG
+2965 VTPPDDGG
-2977 DVTPPDDGG
+2977 DVTPPDDDG
-2986 DVTPVAP
+2986 DVTPPDDGGDITPPDDGGDITPPDGGGDATPVTP

-2999 GVYLGNQWMARNLQM
+2999 GAYLGNQWMARNLQM

-3024 YRSADGSIWM
+3024 YRSADGSVWM

-3077 GLMGSYINANTD
+3077 GLMGSYINASTD

-3210 SWTTRLGMRVDGKLY
+3210 SWTTRLGVRVDGKLY

-3239 LHASDNAAATF
+3239 LHASDNASATF
-3250 GDTKVSQDL
+3250 GDAKVSQDL

>member
-124 LTGATSVHNQGTITG
+124 STGATSVHNQGTITG
-139 SNEDGTI
+139 SNEDGAI

-159 IENNATYEHDPQDI
+159 IENSATYEHDPEDI

-216 INSDGS
+216 ISSDGS

-239 NTGTIITTASDGSGK
+239 NTGTIITTASDGSNK

-286 ITVALYYGSHFEV
+286 ITVALYHGSHFEV

-368 TGGGS
+368 TGGGA

-395 SSSVYGVYLDS
+395 SSTVYGVYLDS
-406 TRSKGHTLNNQA
+406 ARSKGHTLNNQA
-418 GGAISANTA
+418 GSAISANTA

-436 ITNQG
+436 ISNQG

-501 GNNQITTESGST
+501 GNNQITTESGSA

-533 GSITATGSSISYG
+533 GSITATGSNMSYG
-546 IQYNSGTSGTI
+546 IQYNSGASGTI

-592 SVYGVYVT
+592 SVFGVYVT

-608 AGGSITANTAVQL
+608 AGGSISANTAVQFH
-621 NGNNNTLANAGA
+621 GNNNKLANAGA

-655 ITGGTNAILIN
+655 ITGGINAILIN

-680 EISGNITDDNN
+680 EISGSITDDNN

-723 TLPGATMNL
+723 TLSGATMNL

-770 SGTLGAFNG
+770 GGTLGAFNG

-806 VIKQGG
+806 VVKQGG

-957 TINGNAMNS
+957 TINGNAMNP

-987 TLTWYADRYNAAID
+987 TLTWYADRDNAAID

-1044 LNAENTYTGG
+1044 LNAENTYTGS
-1054 TTISDGT
+1054 TTISEGT
-1061 LVANNVEA
+1061 LIATNVEA

-1080 LELNT
+1080 LE
-1085 GGDFDNAISGSGQVV
+1085 
-1100 KSGDDA
+1100 
-1106 LTLSGTNTYSGGTT
+1106 
-1120 ISGGT
+1120 
-1125 LIASNVEAL
+1125 
-1134 GTGDV
+1134 
-1139 TDNAVLELNTG
+1139 
-1150 GDFANN
+1150 
-1156 IGGSGQVVKS
+1156 
-1166 GDETLTLSGTNSYT
+1166 
-1180 GGTTISGGTLV
+1180 
-1191 ASNVEALGSGDV
+1191 
-1203 TDNATLEM
+1203 M
-1211 NTGGDFANN
+1211 
-1220 IGGTGSVVK
+1220 
-1229 SGDKTLTLSGSNIY
+1229 
-1243 TGGTLIS
+1243 
-1250 GGTLIATNVDAL
+1250 
-1262 GTGDVTDNATLEMNT
+1262 
-1277 GGDFANAIG
+1277 
-1286 GTGSV
+1286 
-1291 VKSGDETLTL
+1291 
-1301 SGSNIYT
+1301 
-1308 GGTTIS
+1308 
-1314 GGTLVATNV
+1314 
-1323 EALGSGDVTDNAT
+1323 
-1336 LELNT
+1336 
-1341 GGTFDNVISGSGQV
+1341 
-1355 VKSGDDALTLSGN
+1355 
-1368 NSYTGG
+1368 
-1374 TLISDGTL
+1374 
-1382 VASNVE
+1382 
-1388 ALGSGD
+1388 
-1394 VTDNATLALNTG
+1394 
-1406 GDFTNNIGG
+1406 
-1415 TGRVEKSGDDALTLS
+1415 
-1430 GANSYT
+1430 
-1436 GGTLISGGTLVATNV
+1436 
-1451 DALGTGNV
+1451 
-1459 TDNATLE
+1459 
-1466 LNTGGDFDNAISGSG
+1466 
-1481 QVVKSGDK
+1481 
-1489 TLTLSGANS
+1489 
-1498 YTGGTTISSGTLIA
+1498 
-1512 TNVEALGT
+1512 
-1520 GDVTDNATLELN
+1520 
-1532 TGGDFDNNIGGTG
+1532 
-1545 SVVKSGDETLTLSGA
+1545 
-1560 NSYTGGTTIS
+1560 
-1570 GGTLVATSVDA
+1570 
-1581 LGSGDVTDNATLE
+1581 
-1594 MNTGGD
+1594 
-1600 FANNIGGTGSV
+1600 
-1611 VKSGDKTLTLSGS
+1611 
-1624 NTYAGGT
+1624 
-1631 TINDGTLVANNVEA
+1631 
-1645 LGTGDVIDNATLEL
+1645 
-1659 NTGGDFDNAI
+1659 
-1669 SGSGQVVKSG
+1669 
-1679 DKTLTLSGANSYS
+1679 
-1692 GATTISGGTL
+1692 
-1702 IAANV
+1702 
-1707 NALGTGA
+1707 
-1714 IDNRASLLLDA
+1714 
-1725 SGQFTVTDLTTE
+1725 
-1737 SGGNTEIGA
+1737 
-1746 GSTLQATTLTQKS
+1746 
-1759 DSTLTINLNS
+1759 
-1769 NTADP
+1769 
-1774 VIHAASQ
+1774 
-1781 VSLAGTLDI
+1781 
-1790 TGVGDVLDSDP
+1790 
-1801 ASTDDLDT
+1801 
-1809 FTLIASDKTIAGD
+1809 
-1822 FEKLTVA
+1822 
-1829 GMDADLADFI
+1829 
-1839 TVDGRIDDMGKQYE
+1839 
-1853 LTTALTWYADRDDAV
+1853 
-1868 TDAHGT
+1868 
-1874 FNLTNADGSFAVNTV
+1874 
-1889 LENVDATLDPASST
+1889 
-1903 GWDGTSLIKQGAGT
+1903 
-1917 LILNAENTY
+1917 
-1926 TGGTT
+1926 
-1931 ISGGTL
+1931 
-1937 VATNVD
+1937 
-1943 ALGSGDVTDDATLE
+1943 
-1957 LNTGGTFDNAISGS
+1957 
-1971 GQVVKSGDDA
+1971 
-1981 LTLSG
+1981 
-1986 ANTYTGGTT
+1986 
-1995 INDGTLVACNVEA
+1995 
-2008 LGTGDV
+2008 
-2014 TDNATLELNT
+2014 
-2024 GGTFD
+2024 
-2029 NVISGSGQMVKS
+2029 
-2041 GDDTLTL
+2041 
-2048 SGSNTYTGG
+2048 
-2057 TTISGGTLV
+2057 
-2066 ATSVDAL
+2066 
-2073 GSGDVTNDAVL
+2073 
-2084 ELNTGGDF
+2084 NTGGDF

-2128 LVASNVEALGSSDVT
+2128 LVASNVEALGTGDITDNATLELNAGGDFANNIGGTGRVEKSGDDALTLSGSNTYTGGTLISGGTLVANDVNALGTGDITDNATLALNAVGDFDNAISGSGKVEKSGDDALTLSGSNTYTGGTLISSGTLVASNVEALGTGDVT

-2151 TGGDFTNN
+2151 TSGTFDNA

-2168 SGDDVLT
+2168 SGDKMLT

-2196 NVEALGTGDITDNAV
+2196 NVE
-2211 LELNTGGD
+2211 
-2219 FDNAISGSGQV
+2219 S
-2230 VKSGDETLTLSGSNT
+2230 
-2245 YTGGTTIS
+2245 
-2253 GGTLVASNVDAL
+2253 
-2265 GTGDVT
+2265 
-2271 DNATLEL
+2271 
-2278 NTGGTFDNVISGS
+2278 
-2291 GQVVKSGDKTLTLS
+2291 
-2305 GANSYTGGTTIN
+2305 
-2317 DGTLVASNVDALGSG
+2317 
-2332 DVTNDAVLEL
+2332 
-2342 NTGGD
+2342 
-2347 FTNNISGS
+2347 
-2355 GQVVKSGDETLTLSG
+2355 
-2370 TNSYTDGTLISGG
+2370 
-2383 TLVAT
+2383 
-2388 NLEALGT
+2388 LGT

-2420 QVVKSGDETLTL
+2420 QVVKSGDEALTLSGSNTYTGGTLISDGTLVASNVEALGTGDVTDNATLELNTSGTFDNVISGSGQVVKSGDDALTLSGSNTYRGGTTISGGTLVATSVEALGTGDVTDNATLALNTGGDFINNIGGTGRVEKSGDQTLTL

-2438 TGGTTIS
+2438 TGGTLIS
-2445 GGTLVASNVEALGS
+2445 SGTLVASNVNALGS
-2459 GDVTDNATLEMNT
+2459 GDVTDNAVLELNT
-2472 GGDFDNAISG
+2472 GGTFDNAISG
-2482 SGQVVKSGDKTLT
+2482 SGQVEKSGDGTLT
-2495 LSGANS
+2495 LSGSNT
-2501 YTGGTT
+2501 YTGGTL
-2507 ISGGTLVA
+2507 ISDGTLVA

-2646 TVDGRVNAADD
+2646 TVDGRVNADDD

-2710 TYWDGK
+2710 TDWDGK

-2781 NNQGSLYFVDTFT
+2781 NNLGNLYFVDTFT

-2880 QSDGDFTLYKGHVD
+2880 QSDGDFRLYKGHVD

-2946 DGGGDVT
+2946 DDGGDVT

-2977 DVTPPDDGG
+2977 DVTPPDDGGDVTPPDDGGDITPPDGG

-3077 GLMGSYINANTD
+3077 GLMGSYINASTD

-3210 SWTTRLGMRVDGKLY
+3210 SWTTRLGVRVDGKLY

-3239 LHASDNAAATF
+3239 LHASDNASATF

-3259 PNDRVEVKVGIQAN
+3259 PNDRLEVKVGIQAN

>member
-1 MNKTYNIIWNAAR
+1 
-14 GMYIVTSEL
+14 
-23 ARSGSRA
+23 
-30 IVSVSASCAVTLL
+30 
-43 AMDAA
+43 
-48 PAVAEETRVSIPS
+48 
-61 QTTTYTLSGATPF
+61 
-74 VVETGNTV
+74 
-82 ATDTATSAAIV
+82 
-93 GDNSNDWDL
+93 
-102 LIESGAVVGSSLT
+102 
-115 DSQAMNLDS
+115 
-124 LTGATSVHNQGTITG
+124 
-139 SNEDGTI
+139 
-146 MLQNGG
+146 
-152 SVINDAR
+152 
-159 IENNATYEHDPQDI
+159 
-173 PQEYAGVY
+173 
-181 MLNGGSYVSSESG
+181 
-194 VLEGVS
+194 
-200 GVIVQ
+200 
-205 SGEAHITNGGM
+205 
-216 INSDGS
+216 
-222 WRSYGVEFRDGT
+222 
-234 YGTIV
+234 
-239 NTGTIITTASDGSGK
+239 
-254 IEDAAIYVH
+254 
-263 TLNDMAVSGSVSV
+263 
-276 DNSGLMQSDF
+276 
-286 ITVALYYGSHFEV
+286 
-299 VNRVGGVIT
+299 
-308 AGNSSLVG
+308 
-316 IKSTAMELKVG
+316 
-327 VDNLVTNDGTISA
+327 
-340 YGTANTYGIHY
+340 
-351 GESTSGGVITNT
+351 
-363 GSITT
+363 
-368 TGGGS
+368 
-373 GDASVYVHGNGD
+373 
-385 GTVVN
+385 
-390 NSGTM
+390 
-395 SSSVYGVYLDS
+395 
-406 TRSKGHTLNNQA
+406 
-418 GGAISANTA
+418 
-427 VAINGNGNT
+427 
-436 ITNQG
+436 
-441 KMTGVSDGLLISG
+441 
-454 NNNIVTTSGG
+454 
-464 EISGKNGIR
+464 
-473 VSKGSG
+473 
-479 NQITAKSG
+479 
-487 SKITTTSTGISIAG
+487 
-501 GNNQITTESGST
+501 
-513 IVAKDNGILINS
+513 
-525 GANNVTNG
+525 
-533 GSITATGSSISYG
+533 
-546 IQYNSGTSGTI
+546 
-557 TNTGTITTTGKGA
+557 
-570 GDASVYAHGG
+570 
-580 AVTINNSGTMDS
+580 
-592 SVYGVYVT
+592 
-600 TGHTLNNL
+600 
-608 AGGSITANTAVQL
+608 
-621 NGNNNTLANAGA
+621 
-633 ILGDTNGVTINGSGN
+633 
-648 TLTSQGK
+648 
-655 ITGGTNAILIN
+655 
-666 SGSKNNTLTLNTGT
+666 
-680 EISGNITDDNN
+680 
-691 SASANNNLI
+691 
-700 LDGEGTLGSSISG
+700 
-713 LNSVT
+713 
-718 SSGDW
+718 
-723 TLPGATMNL
+723 
-732 SGTTNS
+732 
-738 ALWVKSG
+738 
-745 TLILNGAMTAKG
+745 
-757 ATVDSGTTLQIGN
+757 
-770 SGTLGAFNG
+770 
-779 DIVDNGTLTFNRSD
+779 
-793 AAAYG
+793 
-798 SVISGSGN
+798 
-806 VIKQGG
+806 
-812 GELTLSNN
+812 
-820 NSYSGGTTIAEGTLT
+820 
-835 ATAGGAL
+835 
-842 GSGNIDNRAYLKLD
+842 
-856 AASASD
+856 
-862 PFIVADLTTHSGAT
+862 
-876 VEIGAG
+876 
-882 STLQANTLTQQDGS
+882 
-896 TLTADLT
+896 
-903 ATSGPAIR
+903 
-911 AKNVN
+911 
-916 LDGTLN
+916 
-922 VASPASQEPIRSTDD
+922 
-937 LISLALIESDNAI
+937 
-950 SGDFDDI
+950 
-957 TINGNAMNS
+957 
-966 DAFITVVG
+966 
-974 QKNVNDTHYDLVE
+974 
-987 TLTWYADRYNAAID
+987 
-1001 AHGTFNLADADD
+1001 
-1013 SFTVNTV
+1013 
-1020 LENVDANSG
+1020 
-1029 WNGQSLTKT
+1029 
-1038 GAGTLI
+1038 
-1044 LNAENTYTGG
+1044 
-1054 TTISDGT
+1054 
-1061 LVANNVEA
+1061 
-1069 LGTGNVTDNAT
+1069 
-1080 LELNT
+1080 
-1085 GGDFDNAISGSGQVV
+1085 
-1100 KSGDDA
+1100 
-1106 LTLSGTNTYSGGTT
+1106 
-1120 ISGGT
+1120 
-1125 LIASNVEAL
+1125 
-1134 GTGDV
+1134 
-1139 TDNAVLELNTG
+1139 
-1150 GDFANN
+1150 
-1156 IGGSGQVVKS
+1156 
-1166 GDETLTLSGTNSYT
+1166 
-1180 GGTTISGGTLV
+1180 
-1191 ASNVEALGSGDV
+1191 
-1203 TDNATLEM
+1203 
-1211 NTGGDFANN
+1211 
-1220 IGGTGSVVK
+1220 
-1229 SGDKTLTLSGSNIY
+1229 
-1243 TGGTLIS
+1243 
-1250 GGTLIATNVDAL
+1250 
-1262 GTGDVTDNATLEMNT
+1262 
-1277 GGDFANAIG
+1277 
-1286 GTGSV
+1286 
-1291 VKSGDETLTL
+1291 
-1301 SGSNIYT
+1301 
-1308 GGTTIS
+1308 
-1314 GGTLVATNV
+1314 
-1323 EALGSGDVTDNAT
+1323 
-1336 LELNT
+1336 
-1341 GGTFDNVISGSGQV
+1341 GQV

-1394 VTDNATLALNTG
+1394 VTN
-1406 GDFTNNIGG
+1406 
-1415 TGRVEKSGDDALTLS
+1415 DA
-1430 GANSYT
+1430 
-1436 GGTLISGGTLVATNV
+1436 V
-1451 DALGTGNV
+1451 
-1459 TDNATLE
+1459 LE

-1498 YTGGTTISSGTLIA
+1498 YTGGTTISGGTLVA
-1512 TNVEALGT
+1512 SNVEALG
-1520 GDVTDNATLELN
+1520 
-1532 TGGDFDNNIGGTG
+1532 
-1545 SVVKSGDETLTLSGA
+1545 SGDIT
-1560 NSYTGGTTIS
+1560 
-1570 GGTLVATSVDA
+1570 
-1581 LGSGDVTDNATLE
+1581 
-1594 MNTGGD
+1594 
-1600 FANNIGGTGSV
+1600 
-1611 VKSGDKTLTLSGS
+1611 
-1624 NTYAGGT
+1624 
-1631 TINDGTLVANNVEA
+1631 
-1645 LGTGDVIDNATLEL
+1645 DNATLEL

-1679 DKTLTLSGANSYS
+1679 DETLTLSGTNTYT
-1692 GATTISGGTL
+1692 GGTTISGGTL
-1702 IAANV
+1702 IATHV

-1725 SGQFTVTDLTTE
+1725 SGQFAVTDLTTE

-1839 TVDGRIDDMGKQYE
+1839 TVDGRIDDTGKQYE

-1889 LENVDATLDPASST
+1889 LENVDATLDPDSAT

-1926 TGGTT
+1926 TVGTT

-1971 GQVVKSGDDA
+1971 GQVVKSGDKM

-1986 ANTYTGGTT
+1986 TNSYSGGTL
-1995 INDGTLVACNVEA
+1995 ISGGTLVATNVDA
-2008 LGTGDV
+2008 LGSGDV
-2014 TDNATLELNT
+2014 TDDATLELNT

-2029 NVISGSGQMVKS
+2029 NAISGSGQVVKS

-2057 TTISGGTLV
+2057 TI
-2066 ATSVDAL
+2066 
-2073 GSGDVTNDAVL
+2073 
-2084 ELNTGGDF
+2084 
-2092 DNAISGSGQVVKS
+2092 
-2105 GDETLTL
+2105 
-2112 SGANSYTGGT
+2112 
-2122 TISGGT
+2122 ISGGT
-2128 LVASNVEALGSSDVT
+2128 LVASNVEALGTGDVT
-2143 DNATLELN
+2143 ND
-2151 TGGDFTNN
+2151 
-2159 ISGSGQVVK
+2159 
-2168 SGDDVLT
+2168 
-2175 LSGANSYSGGTLI
+2175 
-2188 SDGTLVAS
+2188 
-2196 NVEALGTGDITDNAV
+2196 AV

-2245 YTGGTTIS
+2245 YTGGTLIS
-2253 GGTLVASNVDAL
+2253 GGTLVASNV
-2265 GTGDVT
+2265 
-2271 DNATLEL
+2271 E
-2278 NTGGTFDNVISGS
+2278 
-2291 GQVVKSGDKTLTLS
+2291 
-2305 GANSYTGGTTIN
+2305 
-2317 DGTLVASNVDALGSG
+2317 ALGSG

-2347 FTNNISGS
+2347 FTNAISGSGQVVKSGDETLTLSGANSYTGGTLISGGTLIASNVEALGTGDVTDNAVLELNTGGDFDNAISGSGQVEKSGDETLTLSGANSYTGGTLISSGTLVANDVNALGTGDVTDNAVLELNTGGTFDNAISGSGQVVKSGDETLTLSGSNTYTGGTTINDGTLIATSVDALGSGDVTDNAVLELNTGGDFDNAISGS

-2405 LNTGGDF
+2405 LNTGGTFD
-2412 TNNISGSG
+2412 NAISGSG
-2420 QVVKSGDETLTL
+2420 QVVKSGDDALTL
-2432 SGANSY
+2432 SGSNTY

-2445 GGTLVASNVEALGS
+2445 GGTLIATSVDALGS
-2459 GDVTDNATLEMNT
+2459 GDVTDNAVLELNT
-2472 GGDFDNAISG
+2472 GGTFDNAISG

-2495 LSGANS
+2495 LSGSNT

-2507 ISGGTLVA
+2507 ISGGTLIA

-2523 GDIDNYASLQ
+2523 GNIDNYASLQ

-2556 AGSALRANT
+2556 AGSTLRANT
-2565 LTQEANSTLAVHLID
+2565 LTQEANSTLAVHLTD

-2710 TYWDGK
+2710 TDWDGK

-2781 NNQGSLYFVDTFT
+2781 NNLGSLYFVDTFT

-2916 DVPDDGGEV
+2916 DVPDDGGDV
-2925 TPPDDGGEVTP
+2925 TPPDDGGDVIPPDDGGDVTP

-2946 DGGGDVT
+2946 DDGGD
-2953 PPDDGGE
+2953 
-2960 VTPPD
+2960 
-2965 DGGEVTPPDDGG
+2965 VTPPDDGG
-2977 DVTPPDDGG
+2977 DVTPPDDGGDVTPPDDDGDITPPDGG

-3024 YRSADGSIWM
+3024 YRSADGSVWM

-3077 GLMGSYINANTD
+3077 GLMGSYINASTD

-3239 LHASDNAAATF
+3239 LHASDNASATF

>member
-74 VVETGNTV
+74 VVETDNTI
-82 ATDTATSAAIV
+82 ATDTAASAAIV

-124 LTGATSVHNQGTITG
+124 STGATSVHNQGTITG

-146 MLQNGG
+146 LLQNGG
-152 SVINDAR
+152 SVINDAL
-159 IENNATYEHDPQDI
+159 IENSATYEHDPEDI

-286 ITVALYYGSHFEV
+286 ITVALYHGSHFEV

-368 TGGGS
+368 TGGGA

-395 SSSVYGVYLDS
+395 SSTVYGVYLDS
-406 TRSKGHTLNNQA
+406 ARSKGHTLNNQA
-418 GGAISANTA
+418 GGVISANTA
-427 VAINGNGNT
+427 VAVNGNGNT

-501 GNNQITTESGST
+501 GNNQITTESGSA

-533 GSITATGSSISYG
+533 GSITATGSNMSYG
-546 IQYNSGTSGTI
+546 IQYNSGASGTI

-592 SVYGVYVT
+592 SVFGVYVT

-608 AGGSITANTAVQL
+608 AGGSISANTAVQFH
-621 NGNNNTLANAGA
+621 GNNNKLANAGA

-680 EISGNITDDNN
+680 EISGSITDDNN

-723 TLPGATMNL
+723 TLSGATMNL

-770 SGTLGAFNG
+770 GGTLGAFNG

-806 VIKQGG
+806 VVKQGG

-842 GSGNIDNRAYLKLD
+842 GSGNIDNRAYLKLN

-950 SGDFDDI
+950 SGDFDGI
-957 TINGNAMNS
+957 TINGNAMNP

-987 TLTWYADRYNAAID
+987 TLTWYADHDNAAID

-1061 LVANNVEA
+1061 LIANNVEA

-1085 GGDFDNAISGSGQVV
+1085 GGDFTNNISGSGQVV
-1100 KSGDDA
+1100 KSGDGA
-1106 LTLSGTNTYSGGTT
+1106 LTLSG
-1120 ISGGT
+1120 
-1125 LIASNVEAL
+1125 A
-1134 GTGDV
+1134 
-1139 TDNAVLELNTG
+1139 
-1150 GDFANN
+1150 
-1156 IGGSGQVVKS
+1156 
-1166 GDETLTLSGTNSYT
+1166 NSYT

-1191 ASNVEALGSGDV
+1191 ASNVEALG
-1203 TDNATLEM
+1203 
-1211 NTGGDFANN
+1211 
-1220 IGGTGSVVK
+1220 
-1229 SGDKTLTLSGSNIY
+1229 
-1243 TGGTLIS
+1243 
-1250 GGTLIATNVDAL
+1250 
-1262 GTGDVTDNATLEMNT
+1262 TGDVT
-1277 GGDFANAIG
+1277 
-1286 GTGSV
+1286 
-1291 VKSGDETLTL
+1291 
-1301 SGSNIYT
+1301 
-1308 GGTTIS
+1308 
-1314 GGTLVATNV
+1314 
-1323 EALGSGDVTDNAT
+1323 
-1336 LELNT
+1336 
-1341 GGTFDNVISGSGQV
+1341 
-1355 VKSGDDALTLSGN
+1355 
-1368 NSYTGG
+1368 
-1374 TLISDGTL
+1374 
-1382 VASNVE
+1382 
-1388 ALGSGD
+1388 
-1394 VTDNATLALNTG
+1394 
-1406 GDFTNNIGG
+1406 
-1415 TGRVEKSGDDALTLS
+1415 
-1430 GANSYT
+1430 
-1436 GGTLISGGTLVATNV
+1436 
-1451 DALGTGNV
+1451 
-1459 TDNATLE
+1459 
-1466 LNTGGDFDNAISGSG
+1466 
-1481 QVVKSGDK
+1481 
-1489 TLTLSGANS
+1489 
-1498 YTGGTTISSGTLIA
+1498 
-1512 TNVEALGT
+1512 
-1520 GDVTDNATLELN
+1520 
-1532 TGGDFDNNIGGTG
+1532 
-1545 SVVKSGDETLTLSGA
+1545 
-1560 NSYTGGTTIS
+1560 
-1570 GGTLVATSVDA
+1570 
-1581 LGSGDVTDNATLE
+1581 
-1594 MNTGGD
+1594 
-1600 FANNIGGTGSV
+1600 
-1611 VKSGDKTLTLSGS
+1611 
-1624 NTYAGGT
+1624 
-1631 TINDGTLVANNVEA
+1631 
-1645 LGTGDVIDNATLEL
+1645 DNATLEL

-1702 IAANV
+1702 IATHV

-1839 TVDGRIDDMGKQYE
+1839 TVDGRIDDTGKQYE

-1889 LENVDATLDPASST
+1889 LENVDATLDPASAT

-1971 GQVVKSGDDA
+1971 GQVVKSGDGALTLSGANSYSGGTLISDGTLVASNVDALGSGDVTNNATLEMNTGGDFINNIGGTGRVEKSGDDA

-1986 ANTYTGGTT
+1986 ANTYTGGTL
-1995 INDGTLVACNVEA
+1995 ISDGTLVASNVEA
-2008 LGTGDV
+2008 LGT
-2014 TDNATLELNT
+2014 
-2024 GGTFD
+2024 
-2029 NVISGSGQMVKS
+2029 
-2041 GDDTLTL
+2041 
-2048 SGSNTYTGG
+2048 
-2057 TTISGGTLV
+2057 
-2066 ATSVDAL
+2066 
-2073 GSGDVTNDAVL
+2073 GDVTNDAVL

-2105 GDETLTL
+2105 GDKTLTL
-2112 SGANSYTGGT
+2112 SGSNTYTGGT
-2122 TISGGT
+2122 LISGGT
-2128 LVASNVEALGSSDVT
+2128 LI
-2143 DNATLELN
+2143 ATSV
-2151 TGGDFTNN
+2151 D
-2159 ISGSGQVVK
+2159 
-2168 SGDDVLT
+2168 
-2175 LSGANSYSGGTLI
+2175 
-2188 SDGTLVAS
+2188 
-2196 NVEALGTGDITDNAV
+2196 ALGTGDVTDNAV

-2219 FDNAISGSGQV
+2219 FINNI
-2230 VKSGDETLTLSGSNT
+2230 
-2245 YTGGTTIS
+2245 GGT
-2253 GGTLVASNVDAL
+2253 G
-2265 GTGDVT
+2265 
-2271 DNATLEL
+2271 
-2278 NTGGTFDNVISGS
+2278 
-2291 GQVVKSGDKTLTLS
+2291 
-2305 GANSYTGGTTIN
+2305 
-2317 DGTLVASNVDALGSG
+2317 
-2332 DVTNDAVLEL
+2332 
-2342 NTGGD
+2342 
-2347 FTNNISGS
+2347 
-2355 GQVVKSGDETLTLSG
+2355 
-2370 TNSYTDGTLISGG
+2370 
-2383 TLVAT
+2383 
-2388 NLEALGT
+2388 
-2395 GDVTNNATLE
+2395 
-2405 LNTGGDF
+2405 
-2412 TNNISGSG
+2412 
-2420 QVVKSGDETLTL
+2420 
-2432 SGANSY
+2432 
-2438 TGGTTIS
+2438 
-2445 GGTLVASNVEALGS
+2445 
-2459 GDVTDNATLEMNT
+2459 
-2472 GGDFDNAISG
+2472 
-2482 SGQVVKSGDKTLT
+2482 
-2495 LSGANS
+2495 
-2501 YTGGTT
+2501 
-2507 ISGGTLVA
+2507 
-2515 SNVEALGS
+2515 
-2523 GDIDNYASLQ
+2523 
-2533 LNASGQFV
+2533 
-2541 TANLTTHDNATTAIG
+2541 
-2556 AGSALRANT
+2556 
-2565 LTQEANSTLAVHLID
+2565 
-2580 SNSGAI
+2580 
-2586 VTADHANLGG
+2586 
-2596 TLDITGIGNVA
+2596 
-2607 KSWTRDAYAYT
+2607 
-2618 LIDTDS
+2618 
-2624 AINSDF
+2624 
-2630 AQFTVAG
+2630 
-2637 MDAKQVDFL
+2637 
-2646 TVDGRVNAADD
+2646 
-2657 TRYDVTASLSWYA
+2657 
-2670 DSDNAATDAHGTFTL
+2670 
-2685 SEQGHSFTL
+2685 
-2694 NTALT
+2694 
-2699 DVDAT
+2699 
-2704 LNPDSA
+2704 
-2710 TYWDGK
+2710 
-2716 SLIKR
+2716 
-2721 GAGTLILGAQNT
+2721 
-2733 YSGDTDVQEGA
+2733 
-2744 LWLAETATI
+2744 
-2753 GSAGSAQ
+2753 
-2760 AVNIAANAA
+2760 
-2769 FGGHNAT
+2769 
-2776 VNGHV
+2776 
-2781 NNQGSLYFVDTFT
+2781 
-2794 VNGDVV
+2794 
-2800 NSSAMISGS
+2800 
-2809 DQPNNTLTIAG
+2809 
-2820 NYTGNDGHLYLNTQ
+2820 
-2834 LGDDSSPTD
+2834 
-2843 KLIVTGDTAGSTTL
+2843 
-2857 HITNVNG
+2857 
-2864 LGAQTVNG
+2864 
-2872 IEVIEVGG
+2872 
-2880 QSDGDFTLYKGHVD
+2880 
-2894 INAWTYTLK
+2894 
-2903 QDGGDWYLRSESD
+2903 
-2916 DVPDDGGEV
+2916 
-2925 TPPDDGGEVTP
+2925 
-2936 PDDGGDVTPP
+2936 
-2946 DGGGDVT
+2946 
-2953 PPDDGGE
+2953 
-2960 VTPPD
+2960 
-2965 DGGEVTPPDDGG
+2965 
-2977 DVTPPDDGG
+2977 
-2986 DVTPVAP
+2986 
-2993 QYRADI
+2993 
-2999 GVYLGNQWMARNLQM
+2999 
-3014 QTLYDREGSQ
+3014 
-3024 YRSADGSIWM
+3024 
-3034 RFKAGKAE
+3034 
-3042 SQAVNGNVDI
+3042 
-3052 DSDYSQFQLGGDIL
+3052 
-3066 TWSDGAQSVTV
+3066 
-3077 GLMGSYINANTD
+3077 
-3089 STGNRGADGSQFS
+3089 
-3102 ANGSVDGYNLGL
+3102 
-3114 YATWF
+3114 
-3119 ADAQSH
+3119 
-3125 RGAYIDSWY
+3125 
-3134 QYGAYNNSVDN
+3134 
-3145 DGLSA
+3145 
-3150 SRYDS
+3150 
-3155 AAHAVSLETGYRYDI
+3155 
-3170 ALSNRNTVSLTPQA
+3170 
-3184 QVTWQ
+3184 
-3189 RYSADTVID
+3189 
-3198 DGGTRISGQNDD
+3198 
-3210 SWTTRLGMRVDGKLY
+3210 
-3225 KESGRIQP
+3225 
-3233 FMEVNW
+3233 
-3239 LHASDNAAATF
+3239 
-3250 GDTKVSQDL
+3250 
-3259 PNDRVEVKVGIQAN
+3259 
-3273 VSERLSVYAQA
+3273 
-3284 AGQKGKNDYGD
+3284 
-3295 ASFSLNMRYN
+3295 
-3305 W
+3305 

>member
-1 MNKTYNIIWNAAR
+1 
-14 GMYIVTSEL
+14 
-23 ARSGSRA
+23 
-30 IVSVSASCAVTLL
+30 
-43 AMDAA
+43 
-48 PAVAEETRVSIPS
+48 
-61 QTTTYTLSGATPF
+61 
-74 VVETGNTV
+74 
-82 ATDTATSAAIV
+82 
-93 GDNSNDWDL
+93 
-102 LIESGAVVGSSLT
+102 
-115 DSQAMNLDS
+115 
-124 LTGATSVHNQGTITG
+124 
-139 SNEDGTI
+139 
-146 MLQNGG
+146 
-152 SVINDAR
+152 
-159 IENNATYEHDPQDI
+159 
-173 PQEYAGVY
+173 
-181 MLNGGSYVSSESG
+181 
-194 VLEGVS
+194 
-200 GVIVQ
+200 
-205 SGEAHITNGGM
+205 
-216 INSDGS
+216 
-222 WRSYGVEFRDGT
+222 
-234 YGTIV
+234 
-239 NTGTIITTASDGSGK
+239 
-254 IEDAAIYVH
+254 
-263 TLNDMAVSGSVSV
+263 
-276 DNSGLMQSDF
+276 
-286 ITVALYYGSHFEV
+286 
-299 VNRVGGVIT
+299 
-308 AGNSSLVG
+308 
-316 IKSTAMELKVG
+316 
-327 VDNLVTNDGTISA
+327 
-340 YGTANTYGIHY
+340 
-351 GESTSGGVITNT
+351 
-363 GSITT
+363 
-368 TGGGS
+368 
-373 GDASVYVHGNGD
+373 
-385 GTVVN
+385 
-390 NSGTM
+390 
-395 SSSVYGVYLDS
+395 
-406 TRSKGHTLNNQA
+406 
-418 GGAISANTA
+418 
-427 VAINGNGNT
+427 
-436 ITNQG
+436 
-441 KMTGVSDGLLISG
+441 
-454 NNNIVTTSGG
+454 
-464 EISGKNGIR
+464 
-473 VSKGSG
+473 
-479 NQITAKSG
+479 
-487 SKITTTSTGISIAG
+487 
-501 GNNQITTESGST
+501 
-513 IVAKDNGILINS
+513 
-525 GANNVTNG
+525 
-533 GSITATGSSISYG
+533 
-546 IQYNSGTSGTI
+546 
-557 TNTGTITTTGKGA
+557 
-570 GDASVYAHGG
+570 
-580 AVTINNSGTMDS
+580 
-592 SVYGVYVT
+592 
-600 TGHTLNNL
+600 
-608 AGGSITANTAVQL
+608 
-621 NGNNNTLANAGA
+621 
-633 ILGDTNGVTINGSGN
+633 
-648 TLTSQGK
+648 
-655 ITGGTNAILIN
+655 
-666 SGSKNNTLTLNTGT
+666 
-680 EISGNITDDNN
+680 
-691 SASANNNLI
+691 
-700 LDGEGTLGSSISG
+700 
-713 LNSVT
+713 
-718 SSGDW
+718 
-723 TLPGATMNL
+723 
-732 SGTTNS
+732 
-738 ALWVKSG
+738 
-745 TLILNGAMTAKG
+745 
-757 ATVDSGTTLQIGN
+757 
-770 SGTLGAFNG
+770 
-779 DIVDNGTLTFNRSD
+779 
-793 AAAYG
+793 
-798 SVISGSGN
+798 
-806 VIKQGG
+806 
-812 GELTLSNN
+812 
-820 NSYSGGTTIAEGTLT
+820 
-835 ATAGGAL
+835 
-842 GSGNIDNRAYLKLD
+842 
-856 AASASD
+856 
-862 PFIVADLTTHSGAT
+862 
-876 VEIGAG
+876 
-882 STLQANTLTQQDGS
+882 
-896 TLTADLT
+896 
-903 ATSGPAIR
+903 
-911 AKNVN
+911 
-916 LDGTLN
+916 
-922 VASPASQEPIRSTDD
+922 
-937 LISLALIESDNAI
+937 
-950 SGDFDDI
+950 
-957 TINGNAMNS
+957 
-966 DAFITVVG
+966 
-974 QKNVNDTHYDLVE
+974 
-987 TLTWYADRYNAAID
+987 
-1001 AHGTFNLADADD
+1001 
-1013 SFTVNTV
+1013 
-1020 LENVDANSG
+1020 
-1029 WNGQSLTKT
+1029 
-1038 GAGTLI
+1038 
-1044 LNAENTYTGG
+1044 
-1054 TTISDGT
+1054 
-1061 LVANNVEA
+1061 
-1069 LGTGNVTDNAT
+1069 
-1080 LELNT
+1080 
-1085 GGDFDNAISGSGQVV
+1085 
-1100 KSGDDA
+1100 
-1106 LTLSGTNTYSGGTT
+1106 
-1120 ISGGT
+1120 
-1125 LIASNVEAL
+1125 
-1134 GTGDV
+1134 
-1139 TDNAVLELNTG
+1139 
-1150 GDFANN
+1150 
-1156 IGGSGQVVKS
+1156 
-1166 GDETLTLSGTNSYT
+1166 
-1180 GGTTISGGTLV
+1180 
-1191 ASNVEALGSGDV
+1191 
-1203 TDNATLEM
+1203 
-1211 NTGGDFANN
+1211 
-1220 IGGTGSVVK
+1220 VK
-1229 SGDKTLTLSGSNIY
+1229 SGDKTLTLSG
-1243 TGGTLIS
+1243 
-1250 GGTLIATNVDAL
+1250 
-1262 GTGDVTDNATLEMNT
+1262 
-1277 GGDFANAIG
+1277 AN
-1286 GTGSV
+1286 S
-1291 VKSGDETLTL
+1291 
-1301 SGSNIYT
+1301 YT

-1355 VKSGDDALTLSGN
+1355 VKSGDEMLTLSGANSYTGGTTISGGTLVASNVEALGSGDVTDNATLELNTGGDFDNAISGSGQVVKSGDDALTLSGN

-1394 VTDNATLALNTG
+1394 VTN
-1406 GDFTNNIGG
+1406 
-1415 TGRVEKSGDDALTLS
+1415 DA
-1430 GANSYT
+1430 
-1436 GGTLISGGTLVATNV
+1436 V
-1451 DALGTGNV
+1451 
-1459 TDNATLE
+1459 LE

-1498 YTGGTTISSGTLIA
+1498 YTGGTTISGGTLVA
-1512 TNVEALGT
+1512 SNVEALG
-1520 GDVTDNATLELN
+1520 
-1532 TGGDFDNNIGGTG
+1532 
-1545 SVVKSGDETLTLSGA
+1545 SGDIT
-1560 NSYTGGTTIS
+1560 
-1570 GGTLVATSVDA
+1570 
-1581 LGSGDVTDNATLE
+1581 
-1594 MNTGGD
+1594 
-1600 FANNIGGTGSV
+1600 
-1611 VKSGDKTLTLSGS
+1611 
-1624 NTYAGGT
+1624 
-1631 TINDGTLVANNVEA
+1631 
-1645 LGTGDVIDNATLEL
+1645 DNATLEL

-1679 DKTLTLSGANSYS
+1679 DETLTLSGTNTYT
-1692 GATTISGGTL
+1692 GGTTISGGTL
-1702 IAANV
+1702 IATHV

-1725 SGQFTVTDLTTE
+1725 SGQFAVTDLTTE

-1839 TVDGRIDDMGKQYE
+1839 TVDGRIDDTGKQYE

-1889 LENVDATLDPASST
+1889 LENVDATLDPDSAT

-1926 TGGTT
+1926 TVGTT

-1971 GQVVKSGDDA
+1971 GQVVKSGDKM

-1986 ANTYTGGTT
+1986 TNSYSGGTL
-1995 INDGTLVACNVEA
+1995 ISGGTLVATNVDA
-2008 LGTGDV
+2008 LGSGDV
-2014 TDNATLELNT
+2014 TDDATLELNT

-2029 NVISGSGQMVKS
+2029 NAISGSGQVVKS

-2057 TTISGGTLV
+2057 TI
-2066 ATSVDAL
+2066 
-2073 GSGDVTNDAVL
+2073 
-2084 ELNTGGDF
+2084 
-2092 DNAISGSGQVVKS
+2092 
-2105 GDETLTL
+2105 
-2112 SGANSYTGGT
+2112 
-2122 TISGGT
+2122 ISGGT
-2128 LVASNVEALGSSDVT
+2128 LVASNVEALGTGDVT
-2143 DNATLELN
+2143 ND
-2151 TGGDFTNN
+2151 
-2159 ISGSGQVVK
+2159 
-2168 SGDDVLT
+2168 
-2175 LSGANSYSGGTLI
+2175 
-2188 SDGTLVAS
+2188 
-2196 NVEALGTGDITDNAV
+2196 AV

-2245 YTGGTTIS
+2245 YTGGTLIS
-2253 GGTLVASNVDAL
+2253 GGTLVASNV
-2265 GTGDVT
+2265 
-2271 DNATLEL
+2271 E
-2278 NTGGTFDNVISGS
+2278 
-2291 GQVVKSGDKTLTLS
+2291 
-2305 GANSYTGGTTIN
+2305 
-2317 DGTLVASNVDALGSG
+2317 ALGSG

-2347 FTNNISGS
+2347 FTNAISGSGQVVKSGDETLTLSGANSYTGGTLISGGTLIASNVEALGTGDVTDNAVLELNTGGDFDNAISGSGQVEKSGDETLTLSGANSYTGGTLISSGTLVANDVNALGTGDVTDNAVLELNTGGTFDNAISGSGQVVKSGDETLTLSGSNTYTGGTTINDGTLIATSVDALGSGDVTDNAVLELNTGGDFDNAISGS

-2405 LNTGGDF
+2405 LNTGGTFD
-2412 TNNISGSG
+2412 NAISGSG
-2420 QVVKSGDETLTL
+2420 QVVKSGDDALTL
-2432 SGANSY
+2432 SGSNTY

-2445 GGTLVASNVEALGS
+2445 GGTLIATSVDALGS
-2459 GDVTDNATLEMNT
+2459 GDVTDNAVLELNT
-2472 GGDFDNAISG
+2472 GGTFDNAISG

-2495 LSGANS
+2495 LSGSNT

-2507 ISGGTLVA
+2507 ISGGTLIA

-2523 GDIDNYASLQ
+2523 GNIDNYASLQ

-2556 AGSALRANT
+2556 AGSTLRANT
-2565 LTQEANSTLAVHLID
+2565 LTQEANSTLAVHLTD

-2710 TYWDGK
+2710 TDWDGK

-2781 NNQGSLYFVDTFT
+2781 NNLGSLYFVDTFT

-2916 DVPDDGGEV
+2916 DVPDDGG
-2925 TPPDDGGEVTP
+2925 DVTP

-2946 DGGGDVT
+2946 DDGGD
-2953 PPDDGGE
+2953 
-2960 VTPPD
+2960 
-2965 DGGEVTPPDDGG
+2965 VTPPDDGG
-2977 DVTPPDDGG
+2977 DVTPPDDGGDVTPPDDDGDITPPDGG

-3024 YRSADGSIWM
+3024 YRSADGSVWM

-3077 GLMGSYINANTD
+3077 GLMGSYINASTD

-3239 LHASDNAAATF
+3239 LHASDNASATF

>member
-82 ATDTATSAAIV
+82 ATDIATSAAIV

-146 MLQNGG
+146 LLQNGG
-152 SVINDAR
+152 SVINDGR
-159 IENNATYEHDPQDI
+159 IENSATYEHDPQDI

-286 ITVALYYGSHFEV
+286 ITVALYHGSHFEV

-368 TGGGS
+368 TGGGA

-395 SSSVYGVYLDS
+395 SSTVYGVYLDS
-406 TRSKGHTLNNQA
+406 ARSKGHTLNNQA
-418 GGAISANTA
+418 GSAISANTA

-487 SKITTTSTGISIAG
+487 SKITATSTGISIAS
-501 GNNQITTESGST
+501 GNNQVTTESGSA

-533 GSITATGSSISYG
+533 GSITATGSSNSYG
-546 IQYNSGTSGTI
+546 IQYNSGASGTI
-557 TNTGTITTTGKGA
+557 TNTGTITTTGKGV

-592 SVYGVYVT
+592 SVFGVYVT

-608 AGGSITANTAVQL
+608 AGGSISANTAVQFH
-621 NGNNNTLANAGA
+621 GNNNKLANAGA
-633 ILGDTNGVTINGSGN
+633 ISGDTNGVTISGSGN
-648 TLTSQGK
+648 TLTNQGK

-680 EISGNITDDNN
+680 EISGSITDDNN

-723 TLPGATMNL
+723 TLSGATMNL

-770 SGTLGAFNG
+770 GGTLGAFNG

-806 VIKQGG
+806 VVKQGG

-950 SGDFDDI
+950 SGDFDGI
-957 TINGNAMNS
+957 TINGNAMNP

-1054 TTISDGT
+1054 TLISDGT
-1061 LVANNVEA
+1061 LVASNVEA
-1069 LGTGNVTDNAT
+1069 LGTGDITDNAV

-1100 KSGDDA
+1100 KSGDET
-1106 LTLSGTNTYSGGTT
+1106 LTLSGSNTYTGGTI

-1125 LIASNVEAL
+1125 LVATNVEAL

-1139 TDNAVLELNTG
+1139 TDNATLELNTG
-1150 GDFANN
+1150 GDFDNA
-1156 IGGSGQVVKS
+1156 IGGTGSVVKS
-1166 GDETLTLSGTNSYT
+1166 GDKTLTLSGANSYT

-1203 TDNATLEM
+1203 TDNATLEL

-1229 SGDKTLTLSGSNIY
+1229 SGDKTLTLSG
-1243 TGGTLIS
+1243 T
-1250 GGTLIATNVDAL
+1250 
-1262 GTGDVTDNATLEMNT
+1262 
-1277 GGDFANAIG
+1277 
-1286 GTGSV
+1286 
-1291 VKSGDETLTL
+1291 
-1301 SGSNIYT
+1301 
-1308 GGTTIS
+1308 
-1314 GGTLVATNV
+1314 
-1323 EALGSGDVTDNAT
+1323 
-1336 LELNT
+1336 
-1341 GGTFDNVISGSGQV
+1341 
-1355 VKSGDDALTLSGN
+1355 
-1368 NSYTGG
+1368 
-1374 TLISDGTL
+1374 
-1382 VASNVE
+1382 
-1388 ALGSGD
+1388 
-1394 VTDNATLALNTG
+1394 
-1406 GDFTNNIGG
+1406 
-1415 TGRVEKSGDDALTLS
+1415 
-1430 GANSYT
+1430 
-1436 GGTLISGGTLVATNV
+1436 
-1451 DALGTGNV
+1451 
-1459 TDNATLE
+1459 
-1466 LNTGGDFDNAISGSG
+1466 
-1481 QVVKSGDK
+1481 
-1489 TLTLSGANS
+1489 
-1498 YTGGTTISSGTLIA
+1498 
-1512 TNVEALGT
+1512 
-1520 GDVTDNATLELN
+1520 
-1532 TGGDFDNNIGGTG
+1532 
-1545 SVVKSGDETLTLSGA
+1545 

-1570 GGTLVATSVDA
+1570 GGTLVA
-1581 LGSGDVTDNATLE
+1581 
-1594 MNTGGD
+1594 
-1600 FANNIGGTGSV
+1600 
-1611 VKSGDKTLTLSGS
+1611 
-1624 NTYAGGT
+1624 
-1631 TINDGTLVANNVEA
+1631 NNVEA
-1645 LGTGDVIDNATLEL
+1645 LGTGDVTNNATLEL

-1702 IAANV
+1702 IATHV

-1759 DSTLTINLNS
+1759 DSTLTINLNG
-1769 NTADP
+1769 NTVDP

-1839 TVDGRIDDMGKQYE
+1839 TVDGRIDDTGKQYE

-1889 LENVDATLDPASST
+1889 LENVDATLDPASAT

-1957 LNTGGTFDNAISGS
+1957 LNTGGTFDNAIGGS
-1971 GQVVKSGDDA
+1971 GNVVKSGADT

-1986 ANTYTGGTT
+1986 SNSYTGGTTISGGTLVASNVEALGTGDVTNNATLELNTGGDFINNIGGTGRVEKSGDDTLTLSGSNTYTGGTL
-1995 INDGTLVACNVEA
+1995 INGGTLVASNVEA

-2029 NVISGSGQMVKS
+2029 N
-2041 GDDTLTL
+2041 
-2048 SGSNTYTGG
+2048 
-2057 TTISGGTLV
+2057 
-2066 ATSVDAL
+2066 A
-2073 GSGDVTNDAVL
+2073 
-2084 ELNTGGDF
+2084 
-2092 DNAISGSGQVVKS
+2092 
-2105 GDETLTL
+2105 
-2112 SGANSYTGGT
+2112 
-2122 TISGGT
+2122 
-2128 LVASNVEALGSSDVT
+2128 
-2143 DNATLELN
+2143 
-2151 TGGDFTNN
+2151 
-2159 ISGSGQVVK
+2159 
-2168 SGDDVLT
+2168 
-2175 LSGANSYSGGTLI
+2175 
-2188 SDGTLVAS
+2188 
-2196 NVEALGTGDITDNAV
+2196 
-2211 LELNTGGD
+2211 
-2219 FDNAISGSGQV
+2219 
-2230 VKSGDETLTLSGSNT
+2230 
-2245 YTGGTTIS
+2245 
-2253 GGTLVASNVDAL
+2253 
-2265 GTGDVT
+2265 
-2271 DNATLEL
+2271 
-2278 NTGGTFDNVISGS
+2278 
-2291 GQVVKSGDKTLTLS
+2291 
-2305 GANSYTGGTTIN
+2305 
-2317 DGTLVASNVDALGSG
+2317 
-2332 DVTNDAVLEL
+2332 
-2342 NTGGD
+2342 
-2347 FTNNISGS
+2347 ISGS

-2370 TNSYTDGTLISGG
+2370 TNSYT
-2383 TLVAT
+2383 
-2388 NLEALGT
+2388 
-2395 GDVTNNATLE
+2395 
-2405 LNTGGDF
+2405 
-2412 TNNISGSG
+2412 
-2420 QVVKSGDETLTL
+2420 
-2432 SGANSY
+2432 
-2438 TGGTTIS
+2438 GGTTIS
-2445 GGTLVASNVEALGS
+2445 GGTLVATNVEALGS
-2459 GDVTDNATLEMNT
+2459 GDVTDDATLELNT
-2472 GGDFDNAISG
+2472 GGTFDNAISG

-2541 TANLTTHDNATTAIG
+2541 TANLTTHDNAITAIG

-2565 LTQEANSTLAVHLID
+2565 LTQEANSTLAVHLTD

-2586 VTADHANLGG
+2586 VTADRANLGG

-2618 LIDTDS
+2618 LIDSDS
-2624 AINSDF
+2624 AIDSDF

-2646 TVDGRVNAADD
+2646 TVDGRVNADDD

-2781 NNQGSLYFVDTFT
+2781 NNLGNLYFVDTFT

-2880 QSDGDFTLYKGHVD
+2880 QSDGDFRLYKGHVD

-2936 PDDGGDVTPP
+2936 PDDGGE
-2946 DGGGDVT
+2946 VT

-2965 DGGEVTPPDDGG
+2965 DGGEVTPPDDDGE
-2977 DVTPPDDGG
+2977 VTPPDDGGDITPPDDGGDITPPDGG

-3077 GLMGSYINANTD
+3077 GLMGSYINASTD

-3239 LHASDNAAATF
+3239 LHASDNASATF